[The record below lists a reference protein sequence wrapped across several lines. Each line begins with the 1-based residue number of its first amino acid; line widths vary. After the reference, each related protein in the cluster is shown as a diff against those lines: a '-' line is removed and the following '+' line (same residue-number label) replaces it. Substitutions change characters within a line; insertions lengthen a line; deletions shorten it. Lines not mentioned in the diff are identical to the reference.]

1 MEEAILV
8 QGAREHN
15 LRNIDIQLPKD
26 KLIVF
31 TGVSGSGK
39 SSMAIDTVY
48 AEGQRRYIESLSA
61 YARQFL
67 GQLGKPDVDEIVGL
81 SPSIAID
88 QGSTGHNPRSTVA
101 TVTEVYDYLRVLYA
115 RVGQFHCPDC
125 GREVGSQTAADI
137 VQALLDY
144 PERTRLIILAPILRG
159 TRGAHQRELEDLRK
173 AGFARV
179 RIDGEIYELRPGFT
193 LSPNQRHNIDVVI
206 DRIVIKD
213 GIEPRLTQA
222 VETALMRGNGSL
234 LVHVIST
241 EGKASPF
248 ASQED
253 DLLFSEDYT
262 CAHCRISFVK
272 PEPRHFSFN
281 NPDGMCEDCRGLGVQ
296 MGIPP
301 KSVVPDDTL
310 SMMQGAISMW
320 GPLTERSAA
329 KEKVIAEALAKHLG
343 FNLKTPWRDLTP
355 EQQHAILYGTGD
367 TILTITAPG
376 RDSNTEP
383 PPSKTANTGRKRRG
397 KKRRRRRRKPQPQQR
412 RQYRVHFHGII
423 PTEEQ
428 KYHFTIDETPEDA
441 FPENFVKM
449 PCRTC
454 DGTRLNSWIKAVTI
468 GDTSITDV
476 LGMSIQD
483 AAEFFGELVLSERET
498 FIASELLKEIRGRLG
513 FLMDVGLG
521 YLTLARPAPT
531 LSGGEAQRIRLASQ
545 VGAGLRDVTYVLD
558 EPSIGLHPRDHAG
571 LLMTLLNLRDQGNTV
586 IVVEHDEATML
597 VADLIVDFGPGAGIK
612 GGKITDIGTP
622 AQFMKESNTLTAQ
635 YLRGD
640 KVIVQPESRRPI
652 GERWVQICNARQ
664 NNLQGISPK
673 IPIGTLCCVTG
684 VSGSG
689 KSSLIHD
696 ILYSALAR
704 DLMKAKTVPGDYDD
718 IRGIIKEKSVP
729 VSEVI
734 DKIININMAPIG
746 RTPRSNAATYTKIF
760 DAIRALY
767 AGLPDAKLRGYK
779 PGRFSFNVA
788 GGRCEACSGNGAK
801 KVDMGLLSDVWVECE
816 VCEGKR
822 FNSETLAVK
831 YKGKDISEVLEM
843 DIDTALAHF
852 ADIPRV
858 ARGLKLLHDVGLD
871 YIKLGQPAPTLSG
884 GEAQRIKLSREL
896 SKRGTGKTLY
906 ILDEPTTGLHFDDVN
921 KLLTILHRLV
931 DDGNTVVVVEHNLE
945 VINSADYLIDLGP
958 EGGIGG
964 GAIVAMGTPEQI
976 AEMPESYT
984 GRALRGEFDICS
996 SSDPNEPQGVIA
1008 DANEIVARNAQG
1020 RGDLARTEGEYT
1032 ERDVKPPIHLTEPQ
1046 GKLKNIA
1053 VRGATE
1059 NNLKN
1064 IDVDIPHRKMT
1075 ALTGVS
1081 GSGKT
1086 SLALDTV
1093 YAEGQ
1098 RRYIETL
1105 STYARQF
1112 IGQMEKPKVSKID
1125 GLSPAI
1131 AISHA
1136 NAGQNPR
1143 STVATITEIHD
1154 GLRTLYARW
1163 GKPYCPDCQ
1172 VEVQP
1177 QTAEEITEQVFGIRH
1192 EQRVDVL
1199 APLTNFFLL
1208 PEGQEGVSRGKIVDV
1223 NASESAFGLKGNEDY
1238 TDVFGRLQKAGFVR
1252 VQIDGEI
1259 HRLDEAPKLSRGIHH
1274 ELFIVIDRVELVD
1287 EEKSRFTEAVELALL
1302 QSGGFVLIQATQSS
1316 DPASTRTNRSQR
1328 GTRRKT
1334 KRQPA
1339 VKKFF
1344 SEHAMCRSC
1353 GNNFG
1358 QLTPRHFSFNNK
1370 VGACTSCDG
1379 RGRNRHPPYDACNQ
1393 CHGARLKPFPS
1404 CVRFENM
1411 TVSELMALSITEV
1424 IEFFDTRLK
1433 QIEVQVADD
1442 AQNGKGELPDT
1453 KGVSTSRATHP
1464 ALHIHTSPEFEAEV
1478 LHQIRTRLQFLENIG
1493 LGYLALERGA
1503 PTLSGGEMRRIQLA
1517 SQLGSGLT
1525 GVTYILD
1532 EPSIGLH
1539 PRDQERLI
1547 AALKELR
1554 DIGNSVLVVEHDRDT
1569 ILASDHVIDFG
1580 PQAGK
1585 GGGEIV
1591 AIGTP
1596 DTFVGTRSPRPTSNQ
1611 QLIAH
1616 DPQGKIKKSLT
1627 QAYLSNEVEIPVPK
1641 ERRKGIG
1648 KQLAVFGAKTNNLKN
1663 IDVKIPLGTLT
1674 CVTGVSGCGKSSFV
1688 EGTLKP
1694 ALESRS
1700 SIKTEDP
1707 EDRRYTHYSSH
1718 GNREPIYNDYG
1729 LPEYRSIRG
1738 VSHIKRLINVDQ
1750 KAIGETPRSN
1760 PATYTDLFTRIR
1772 ELFAEQHDAKQ
1783 RGYSM
1788 GMFSFNLAAGQC
1800 HVCEGHRFNR
1810 VEMHFLP
1817 DVWIPC
1823 ETCNS
1828 TGYSVETLEIRYQGK
1843 NIAEVLTMTVDEALT
1858 FFSESPRIC
1867 RTLQMLTDVGLGYIE
1882 LGQSATTLSGGEAQR
1897 VKLAKELARRQTGS
1911 TLYIMDEP
1919 TTGLHFDDIQKLLK
1933 VLNRLVDAG
1942 NTIIAVEHNI
1952 DVIKSADW
1960 IIDLGPEGSKGGGEV
1975 VAMGTPEEVASVQES
1990 HTARFLREVL

>member
-1 MEEAILV
+1 MVEESILV

-15 LRNIDIQLPKD
+15 LKNIDIQLPKD

-115 RVGQFHCPDC
+115 RVGQFHCPEC
-125 GREVGSQTAADI
+125 GREVGSQTPADI

-159 TRGAHQRELEDLRK
+159 SRGAHERELADLRK
-173 AGFARV
+173 AGFARL
-179 RIDGEIYELRPGFT
+179 RIDGEIYELRPGLT
-193 LSPNQRHNIDVVI
+193 LNPNQRHDIDVVV
-206 DRIVIKD
+206 DRIVIKE
-213 GIEPRLTQA
+213 GVETRVAQA
-222 VETALMRGNGSL
+222 VHTALMRGDGSL
-234 LVHVIST
+234 LVHVVPT
-241 EGKASPF
+241 EGEGSPF
-248 ASQED
+248 VTEED

-262 CAHCRISFVK
+262 CAHCRVSFVK

-281 NPDGMCEDCRGLGVQ
+281 NPDGMCEKCRGLGVE
-296 MGIPP
+296 MGILPRLI
-301 KSVVPDDTL
+301 VPDDTL
-310 SMMQGAISMW
+310 SIMQGAISLW
-320 GPLTERSAA
+320 GPLNTRDTAR
-329 KEKVIAEALAKHLG
+329 EKVIAEALAKHLG
-343 FNLKTPWRDLTP
+343 FDVETPWKDLTS

-367 TILTITAPG
+367 DVLTITAP
-376 RDSNTEP
+376 RNTG
-383 PPSKTANTGRKRRG
+383 NTGRKRRS
-397 KKRRRRRRKPQPQQR
+397 KNRQRKRKPQQQR
-412 RQYRVHFHGII
+412 HYRVRFHGII

-428 KYHFTIDETPEDA
+428 KYHFEDDAETGEDT
-441 FPENFVKM
+441 FPDYFVKM

-454 DGTRLNSWIKAVTI
+454 EGTRLNPWVKAVTI
-468 GDTSITDV
+468 GDTSITNI
-476 LGMSIQD
+476 LEMSIQN
-483 AAEFFGELVLSERET
+483 ATQFFNELVLPARET

-521 YLTLARPAPT
+521 YLTLARSAPT

-571 LLMTLLNLRDQGNTV
+571 LLMTLLNLRNQGNTV

-622 AQFMKESNTLTAQ
+622 AQFMEESNTLTAQ

-640 KVIVQPESRRPI
+640 KVIVQPESRRPT
-652 GERWVQICNARQ
+652 GDRWVQIRNARQ
-664 NNLQGISPK
+664 NNLKNISPE
-673 IPIGTLCCVTG
+673 IPVGTLCCVTG

-718 IRGIIKEKSVP
+718 IRGVIEGKSVP
-729 VSEVI
+729 ISDVI
-734 DKIININMAPIG
+734 DKIINIDMAPIG
-746 RTPRSNAATYTKIF
+746 RTPRSNAATYTKVF
-760 DAIRALY
+760 DNIRALY

-779 PGRFSFNVA
+779 PGRFSFNVT

-831 YKGKDISEVLEM
+831 YKGKNISEVLEM

-852 ADIPRV
+852 ADIPKV

-945 VINSADYLIDLGP
+945 VVNSADYLIDLGP
-958 EGGIGG
+958 EGGVEG
-964 GAIVAMGTPEQI
+964 GAIVAVGTPEQI
-976 AEMPESYT
+976 TDMPDSYT
-984 GRALRGEFDICS
+984 GRALRGDFEILKDGRMEETEGWKEREDSKLSEASRIPAFQ
-996 SSDPNEPQGVIA
+996 SDPKA
-1008 DANEIVARNAQG
+1008 
-1020 RGDLARTEGEYT
+1020 
-1032 ERDVKPPIHLTEPQ
+1032 
-1046 GKLKNIA
+1046 IA

-1064 IDVDIPHRKMT
+1064 IDIDIPHRKMT

-1112 IGQMEKPKVSKID
+1112 IGQMEKPKVSKIE

-1136 NAGQNPR
+1136 SAGQNPR

-1172 VEVQP
+1172 EEVQP
-1177 QTAEEITEQVFGIRH
+1177 QTAEEITAQVFEILR

-1199 APLTNFFLL
+1199 APLTNFMLL
-1208 PEGQEGVSRGKIVDV
+1208 QEGKEGVSRGKIVDV
-1223 NASESAFGLKGNEDY
+1223 SASESAYGLKGNEDY
-1238 TDVFGRLQKAGFVR
+1238 ADVFRRLQRAGFVR
-1252 VQIDGEI
+1252 VQIDGKI
-1259 HRLDEAPKLSRGIHH
+1259 HRVDEAPRLSRGIRH
-1274 ELFIVIDRVELVD
+1274 EIFIVIDRVELVD

-1302 QSGGFVLIQATQSS
+1302 QSGGFVLVEKIE
-1316 DPASTRTNRSQR
+1316 R
-1328 GTRRKT
+1328 GKT
-1334 KRQPA
+1334 TGRH
-1339 VKKFF
+1339 FL

-1370 VGACTSCDG
+1370 IGACDFCDG
-1379 RGRNRHPPYDACNQ
+1379 RGRNMHPPYDACNQ
-1393 CHGARLKPFPS
+1393 CHGTRLKPFPT
-1404 CVRFENM
+1404 CVRFENV
-1411 TVSELMALSITEV
+1411 TVSELMALSITEI
-1424 IEFFDTRLK
+1424 IEFFDTRLNR
-1433 QIEVQVADD
+1433 IEAEVVSGDAETDTDD
-1442 AQNGKGELPDT
+1442 LLIAT
-1453 KGVSTSRATHP
+1453 GVSTSRATHP
-1464 ALHIHTSPEFEAEV
+1464 ALHMHTSPEFEAEV
-1478 LHQIRTRLQFLENIG
+1478 LRQIQTRLQFLEDIG
-1493 LGYLALERGA
+1493 LGYLALDRGA

-1591 AIGTP
+1591 ATGAP
-1596 DTFVGTRSPRPTSNQ
+1596 DAFVGAKSPRPTSNQ
-1611 QLIAH
+1611 QLIAR
-1616 DPQGKIKKSLT
+1616 DPQGNIKKSVT
-1627 QAYLSNEVEIPVPK
+1627 QAYLSNEVEIPVPTT
-1641 ERRKGIG
+1641 RREGIG
-1648 KQLAVFGAKTNNLKN
+1648 KQLAIFGAETNNLKN

-1674 CVTGVSGCGKSSFV
+1674 CVTGVSGCGKSSLV

-1700 SIKTEDP
+1700 SIKTGDP
-1707 EDRRYTHYSSH
+1707 KDHRYTHYLSDGH
-1718 GNREPIYNDYG
+1718 REPIYNDYG
-1729 LPEYRSIRG
+1729 LPEYERIRG

-1760 PATYTDLFTRIR
+1760 PATYTDLFTKIR
-1772 ELFAEQHDAKQ
+1772 ELFAEQHDAKM

-1788 GMFSFNLAAGQC
+1788 GAFSFNLAQGQC

-1817 DVWIPC
+1817 DVWMPC

-1828 TGYSVETLEIRYQGK
+1828 TGYSMETLEIRYKGK
-1843 NIAEVLTMTVDEALT
+1843 NIAEVLKMTVDEALA
-1858 FFSESPRIC
+1858 FFNENSRIC

-1975 VAMGTPEEVASVQES
+1975 VAMGTPEEVVSVEES

>member
-1 MEEAILV
+1 MTMTEESIHV

-39 SSMAIDTVY
+39 SSLAIDTVY

-81 SPSIAID
+81 SPSIAIS

-101 TVTEVYDYLRVLYA
+101 TVTEIYDYLRVLYA

-137 VQALLDY
+137 VSTLLNY
-144 PERTRLIILAPILRG
+144 PERTKLILLAPIARG
-159 TRGAHQRELEDLRK
+159 SRGAHEKEIEDFRS
-173 AGFARV
+173 AGFARLRV
-179 RIDGEIYELRPGFT
+179 DGEIHEIRPGFA
-193 LSPNQRHNIDVVI
+193 LSRNQRHDIDLVI
-206 DRIVIKD
+206 DRIIIKD
-213 GIEPRLTQA
+213 GIEPRVTEA
-222 VETALMRGNGSL
+222 VNTALARGEGSM
-234 LVHVIST
+234 LVQVVST
-241 EGKASPF
+241 EGEASPF
-248 ASQED
+248 LSEED
-253 DLLFSEDYT
+253 DLLFSRDYT
-262 CAHCRISFVK
+262 CSHCRISFVK

-281 NPDGMCEDCRGLGVQ
+281 NPEGMCESCRGLGVQ
-296 MGIPP
+296 MGISPQLIIL
-301 KSVVPDDTL
+301 DDTL
-310 SMMQGAISMW
+310 SIMQGAISLW
-320 GPLTERSAA
+320 GPLNKQKRATEKA
-329 KEKVIAEALAKHLG
+329 IAEALAKHLG
-343 FNLKTPWRDLTP
+343 FDIKTPWKELTP

-367 TILTITAPG
+367 TVLTITTPG
-376 RDSNTEP
+376 KSTH
-383 PPSKTANTGRKRRG
+383 KKR
-397 KKRRRRRRKPQPQQR
+397 KRRRR
-412 RQYRVHFHGII
+412 YRVHFHGII
-423 PTEEQ
+423 PAEEQ
-428 KYHFTIDETPEDA
+428 KYYFEDGTEADEDD
-441 FPENFVKM
+441 FPDYFAKM
-449 PCRTC
+449 PCRVC
-454 DGTRLNSWIKAVTI
+454 EGTRLNSWIKAITI
-468 GDTSITDV
+468 GGTPVTAI
-476 LGMSIQD
+476 LEMSIQD
-483 AAEFFGELVLSERET
+483 ATQFFTALELPEREA
-498 FIASELLKEIRGRLG
+498 FIAKELLKEIRGRFG

-571 LLMTLLNLRDQGNTV
+571 LLTTLLNLRNQGNTV
-586 IVVEHDEATML
+586 IVVEHDAATML
-597 VADLIVDFGPGAGIK
+597 VADWIVDFGPGAGIK

-622 AQFMKESNTLTAQ
+622 AQFIKESNTLTAQ

-640 KVIVQPESRRPI
+640 KVIIQPESRRPATDKWI
-652 GERWVQICNARQ
+652 QIRNARQ
-664 NNLQGISPK
+664 NNLKEISPK
-673 IPIGTLCCVTG
+673 IPVGTLCCVTG

-696 ILYSALAR
+696 ILYNALAR

-718 IRGIIKEKSVP
+718 IRGIVKEKDVP
-729 VSEVI
+729 ISNVI

-746 RTPRSNAATYTKIF
+746 RTPRSNAATYTKVF
-760 DAIRALY
+760 DGIRALY
-767 AGLPDAKLRGYK
+767 ASLPDAKLRGYK

-788 GGRCEACSGNGAK
+788 AGRCEACSGNGAK

-816 VCEGKR
+816 VCSGKR
-822 FNSETLAVK
+822 FNTETLAIK

-843 DIDTALAHF
+843 DIDTALVHF
-852 ADIPRV
+852 ADIPRI

-958 EGGIGG
+958 EGGFGG
-964 GAIVAMGTPEQI
+964 GTIVAEGTPEQI

-984 GRALRGEFDICS
+984 GQALRGDFDIWR
-996 SSDPNEPQGVIA
+996 DAKQRLIEPELA
-1008 DANEIVARNAQG
+1008 DAFEQAQEK
-1020 RGDLARTEGEYT
+1020 RT
-1032 ERDVKPPIHLTEPQ
+1032 VISVQ
-1046 GKLKNIA
+1046 
-1053 VRGATE
+1053 GATE

-1064 IDVDIPHRKMT
+1064 VDIDIPHRKMT

-1086 SLALDTV
+1086 SLALDTI

-1112 IGQMEKPKVSKID
+1112 IGQMEKPKVSKIE

-1136 NAGQNPR
+1136 SAGQNPR

-1154 GLRTLYARW
+1154 GLRTVYTRW
-1163 GKPYCPDCQ
+1163 GKPYCPDCLE
-1172 VEVQP
+1172 EVQP
-1177 QTAEEITEQVFGIRH
+1177 QSAEEITEKVFERLGG
-1192 EQRVDVL
+1192 QRVDVL
-1199 APLTNFFLL
+1199 APLTNFMIISGA
-1208 PEGQEGVSRGKIVDV
+1208 ETGVGRGKIIDI
-1223 NASESAFGLKGNEDY
+1223 NASESAYGLKGNEDY
-1238 TDVFGRLQKAGFVR
+1238 ADVFSRLQRAGFAR

-1259 HRLDEAPKLSRGIHH
+1259 HRLDEVPKLSKTFRH
-1274 ELFIVIDRVELVD
+1274 EIFIVIDRVELVD
-1287 EEKSRFTEAVELALL
+1287 EEKSRFTEAIELALL
-1302 QSGGFVLIQATQSS
+1302 QSGGFVLIQESQSS
-1316 DPASTRTNRSQR
+1316 TRAAKKTNRSK
-1328 GTRRKT
+1328 RKT
-1334 KRQPA
+1334 TKSPKPETT

-1344 SEHAMCRSC
+1344 SEHAMCASC
-1353 GNNFG
+1353 GSNFG

-1370 VGACTSCDG
+1370 MGACDLCDG
-1379 RGRNRHPPYDACNQ
+1379 RGKNTHFPYDACNQ
-1393 CHGARLKPFPS
+1393 CHGTRLKPFPS
-1404 CVRFENM
+1404 CVMFED
-1411 TVSELMALSITEV
+1411 TTISELMAFSITEI
-1424 IEFFDTRLK
+1424 IEFFNARLK
-1433 QIEVQVADD
+1433 QIEDQVGND
-1442 AQNGKGELPDT
+1442 AQNDRNDLSAA
-1453 KGVSTSRATHP
+1453 KGVLTSRATHP
-1464 ALHIHTSPEFEAEV
+1464 ALHVHTSPEFEAEV
-1478 LHQIRTRLQFLENIG
+1478 LRQIRIRLQFLEDIG
-1493 LGYLALERGA
+1493 LGYLALDRGA

-1547 AALKELR
+1547 NALKELR

-1569 ILASDHVIDFG
+1569 ILAADHVIDFG
-1580 PQAGK
+1580 PKAGK
-1585 GGGEIV
+1585 AGGEIV

-1596 DTFVGTRSPRPTSNQ
+1596 DTFTDSTTPVGAISESRPTDEPSST
-1611 QLIAH
+1611 
-1616 DPQGKIKKSLT
+1616 KSLT

-1641 ERRKGIG
+1641 TRRKGTG
-1648 KQLAVFGAKTNNLKN
+1648 KQLAIYGAKTNNLKD
-1663 IDVKIPLGTLT
+1663 IDVKIPVGTLT
-1674 CVTGVSGCGKSSFV
+1674 CVTGVSGCGKSSLV

-1694 ALESRS
+1694 ALESSS
-1700 SIKTEDP
+1700 SIKADGARDHFYTPHITET
-1707 EDRRYTHYSSH
+1707 E
-1718 GNREPIYNDYG
+1718 REPVDNSYG
-1729 LPEYRSIRG
+1729 KPEYRSVRG
-1738 VSHIKRLINVDQ
+1738 VSYIKRLINVDQ

-1760 PATYTDLFTRIR
+1760 PATYTDLFTKIR
-1772 ELFAEQHDAKQ
+1772 ELFAEQHDAKM
-1783 RGYSM
+1783 RGFSI
-1788 GMFSFNLAAGQC
+1788 GNFSFNLAYGQC

-1817 DVWIPC
+1817 DVWMPC
-1823 ETCNS
+1823 EACNS
-1828 TGYSVETLEIRYQGK
+1828 TGYSDETLEIRYQGK
-1843 NIAEVLTMTVDEALT
+1843 NIAEVLDMTVDEALE
-1858 FFSESPRIC
+1858 FFSESSRIC
-1867 RTLQMLTDVGLGYIE
+1867 RTLQMLADVGLGYIQ

-1897 VKLAKELARRQTGS
+1897 VKLAKELARRTTGS

-1933 VLNRLVDAG
+1933 VLNKLVDAG

-1960 IIDLGPEGSKGGGEV
+1960 IIDLGPEGSKNGGEV
-1975 VAMGTPEEVASVQES
+1975 VAMGTPEKVASVQES

>member
-1 MEEAILV
+1 MTEESIFV

-115 RVGQFHCPDC
+115 RVGQFHCPEC
-125 GREVGSQTAADI
+125 GREVGSQTPADI

-159 TRGAHQRELEDLRK
+159 SRGAHERELEDLRQ
-173 AGFARV
+173 AGFARL
-179 RIDGEIYELRPGFT
+179 RIDGEIYELRPGLT
-193 LSPNQRHNIDVVI
+193 LNPNQRHDIDVVI

-213 GIEPRLTQA
+213 GCEPRVARA
-222 VETALMRGNGSL
+222 VETALMRGDGSL
-234 LVHVIST
+234 LVHVVPT
-241 EGKASPF
+241 EGVGSPF
-248 ASQED
+248 TSEED

-281 NPDGMCEDCRGLGVQ
+281 NPDGMCEKCRGLGVE
-296 MGIPP
+296 MGILPRLIV
-301 KSVVPDDTL
+301 SDDTL
-310 SMMQGAISMW
+310 SIMQGAISLW
-320 GPLTERSAA
+320 GPLNTRNTA

-343 FNLKTPWRDLTP
+343 FDIETPWKDLTP
-355 EQQHAILYGTGD
+355 EQRHAILYGTGD
-367 TILTITAPG
+367 DILTIT
-376 RDSNTEP
+376 
-383 PPSKTANTGRKRRG
+383 PPSAGRHRGRK
-397 KKRRRRRRKPQPQQR
+397 QR

-428 KYHFTIDETPEDA
+428 KYHFEDGETDENTYPDY
-441 FPENFVKM
+441 FVKM
-449 PCRTC
+449 SCRTC
-454 DGTRLNSWIKAVTI
+454 DGTRLNPWVKAVTI

-476 LGMSIQD
+476 LEMSIQD
-483 AAEFFGELVLSERET
+483 ASKFFDALVLPERET
-498 FIASELLKEIRGRLG
+498 FIASELLKEIRGRIG

-652 GERWVQICNARQ
+652 GDKWVQICNARQ

-673 IPIGTLCCVTG
+673 IPVGTLCCVTG

-696 ILYSALAR
+696 ILYNALAR

-718 IRGIIKEKSVP
+718 IRGIIEEKNVP

-734 DKIININMAPIG
+734 DKIINIDMAPIG
-746 RTPRSNAATYTKIF
+746 RTPRSNAATYTKVF

-822 FNSETLAVK
+822 FNSETLAIK

-945 VINSADYLIDLGP
+945 VVNSADYLIDLGP
-958 EGGIGG
+958 EGGVGG
-964 GAIVAMGTPEQI
+964 GTIVAVGTPEQI

-984 GRALRGEFDICS
+984 GRALQGDFDIS
-996 SSDPNEPQGVIA
+996 SASDPNEPHGVIA
-1008 DANEIVARNAQG
+1008 DANEIVVPNEVGVA
-1020 RGDLARTEGEYT
+1020 YT
-1032 ERDVKPPIHLTEPQ
+1032 ERNVNPPIHLSEPQ
-1046 GKLKNIA
+1046 GKIKNIA

-1064 IDVDIPHRKMT
+1064 IDLDIPHRKMT

-1112 IGQMEKPKVSKID
+1112 IGQMEKPKVSKIE

-1172 VEVQP
+1172 VAVQP
-1177 QTAEEITEQVFGIRH
+1177 QTAEEITEQVFGILR
-1192 EQRVDVL
+1192 EQWVDVL
-1199 APLTNFFLL
+1199 APLTNFLLL
-1208 PEGQEGVSRGKIVDV
+1208 PEGQEGVARGKIVDV

-1238 TDVFGRLQKAGFVR
+1238 ADVFRRLQRAGFVR

-1259 HRLDEAPKLSRGIHH
+1259 HRLDEVPKLSRGIHH
-1274 ELFIVIDRVELVD
+1274 EIFIVIDRLELVD

-1302 QSGGFVLIQATQSS
+1302 QSGGFVLIEK
-1316 DPASTRTNRSQR
+1316 RER
-1328 GTRRKT
+1328 GQTTGRH
-1334 KRQPA
+1334 
-1339 VKKFF
+1339 FL

-1370 VGACTSCDG
+1370 VGACDFCDG
-1379 RGRNRHPPYDACNQ
+1379 RGRNMHPPYQTCKQ
-1393 CHGARLKPFPS
+1393 CHGTRLKPFPS
-1404 CVRFENM
+1404 CVRFEDM

-1424 IEFFDTRLK
+1424 VEFFNTRLK
-1433 QIEVQVADD
+1433 QIDVQIADEARD
-1442 AQNGKGELPDT
+1442 GNGDLSVM

-1478 LHQIRTRLQFLENIG
+1478 LRQIRTRLQFLEDIG

-1569 ILASDHVIDFG
+1569 ILAADHVIDFG

-1596 DTFVGTRSPRPTSNQ
+1596 NTFVEAQSPRPTSNQ
-1611 QLIAH
+1611 QLIAR
-1616 DPQGKIKKSLT
+1616 DSQGKLKNSLT
-1627 QAYLSNEVEIPVPK
+1627 QAYLSNEVGIPVPK
-1641 ERRKGIG
+1641 TRREGIG
-1648 KQLAVFGAKTNNLKN
+1648 KQLAIFGAKTNNLKD

-1700 SIKTEDP
+1700 SIKTGDP
-1707 EDRRYTHYSSH
+1707 KDRRYTHYLGD

-1729 LPEYRSIRG
+1729 QPEYERIRG

-1760 PATYTDLFTRIR
+1760 PATYTDLFTKIR
-1772 ELFAEQHDAKQ
+1772 ELFAEQHDAKM

-1788 GMFSFNLAAGQC
+1788 GTFSFNLAQGQC

-1823 ETCNS
+1823 EACNS
-1828 TGYSVETLEIRYQGK
+1828 TGYSMETLEIRYNGK
-1843 NIAEVLTMTVDEALT
+1843 NIAEVLNMTVDEALT

-1960 IIDLGPEGSKGGGEV
+1960 IVDLGPEGSKGGGEV
-1975 VAMGTPEEVASVQES
+1975 VAMGTPEEVASVQAS
-1990 HTARFLREVL
+1990 HTARFLRDVL

>member
-1 MEEAILV
+1 MTEESILV

-115 RVGQFHCPDC
+115 RVGQFHCPEC
-125 GREVGSQTAADI
+125 GREVGSQTPADI
-137 VQALLDY
+137 VQALMDY

-159 TRGAHQRELEDLRK
+159 SRGAHQKELEDLRK
-173 AGFARV
+173 AGFARL
-179 RIDGEIYELRPGFT
+179 RIDGEIYELRPDLT
-193 LSPNQRHNIDVVI
+193 LNPNQRHDIDVVI
-206 DRIVIKD
+206 DRIVIKE
-213 GIEPRLTQA
+213 GVEPRVAQA
-222 VETALMRGNGSL
+222 VYTALMRGEGSL
-234 LVHVIST
+234 LVHVVPT
-241 EGKASPF
+241 EGEGSPF
-248 ASQED
+248 TSEED

-281 NPDGMCEDCRGLGVQ
+281 NPDGMCENCRGLGVE
-296 MGIPP
+296 MGILPRLI
-301 KSVVPDDTL
+301 VPDDTL
-310 SMMQGAISMW
+310 SIMQGAISLW
-320 GPLTERSAA
+320 GPLDTRSTL

-343 FNLKTPWRDLTP
+343 FDIETPWRDLTP

-367 TILTITAPG
+367 DILTIST
-376 RDSNTEP
+376 
-383 PPSKTANTGRKRRG
+383 PSTGRRRG
-397 KKRRRRRRKPQPQQR
+397 RKQG
-412 RQYRVHFHGII
+412 RQYRARFHGII

-428 KYHFTIDETPEDA
+428 KYHFEDDEETDEDT
-441 FPENFVKM
+441 FPDYFVKM

-454 DGTRLNSWIKAVTI
+454 EGTRLNPWVKAVTI
-468 GDTSITDV
+468 GDTSITNI
-476 LGMSIQD
+476 LEMSIQD
-483 AAEFFGELVLSERET
+483 ATQFFDELELPEREML
-498 FIASELLKEIRGRLG
+498 IASELLKEIRGRLG

-571 LLMTLLNLRDQGNTV
+571 LLMTLLNLRNQGNTV

-597 VADLIVDFGPGAGIK
+597 VADLIVDFGPGAGIQ

-640 KVIVQPESRRPI
+640 KVIVQPESRRPT
-652 GERWVQICNARQ
+652 GDRWVQICNARQ

-673 IPIGTLCCVTG
+673 IPVGTLSCVTG

-718 IRGIIKEKSVP
+718 IRGIIEGKSVP

-734 DKIININMAPIG
+734 DKIINIDMAPIG
-746 RTPRSNAATYTKIF
+746 RTPRSNAATYTKVF
-760 DAIRALY
+760 DGIRALY

-822 FNSETLAVK
+822 FNSETLAIK
-831 YKGKDISEVLEM
+831 YKGKNIAEVLEM
-843 DIDTALAHF
+843 DIETALAHF

-945 VINSADYLIDLGP
+945 VVNSADYLIDLGP
-958 EGGIGG
+958 EGGIDGG
-964 GAIVAMGTPEQI
+964 TIVAVGTPEQI
-976 AEMPESYT
+976 ADIPESYT
-984 GRALRGEFDICS
+984 GRALRGDFDIWRETKRQLM
-996 SSDPNEPQGVIA
+996 EPELTSA
-1008 DANEIVARNAQG
+1008 YG
-1020 RGDLARTEGEYT
+1020 RGPEARPE
-1032 ERDVKPPIHLTEPQ
+1032 
-1046 GKLKNIA
+1046 NIV

-1064 IDVDIPHRKMT
+1064 IDIDIPHRKMT

-1112 IGQMEKPKVSKID
+1112 IGQMEKPKVSKIE

-1177 QTAEEITEQVFGIRH
+1177 QTAEEITEQVFEILR

-1199 APLTNFFLL
+1199 APLTNFLLL

-1223 NASESAFGLKGNEDY
+1223 NAGESAFGLKGNEEY
-1238 TDVFGRLQKAGFVR
+1238 ADVFRRLQRAGFVR

-1259 HRLDEAPKLSRGIHH
+1259 HRLDETPKLSRGIHH
-1274 ELFIVIDRVELVD
+1274 EIFIVIDRVELVD

-1302 QSGGFVLIQATQSS
+1302 QSGGFVLIEKIE
-1316 DPASTRTNRSQR
+1316 R
-1328 GTRRKT
+1328 GQTTGRH
-1334 KRQPA
+1334 
-1339 VKKFF
+1339 FL

-1370 VGACTSCDG
+1370 VGACDFCDG
-1379 RGRNRHPPYDACNQ
+1379 RGRNMHSPYEACNQ
-1393 CHGARLKPFPS
+1393 CHGTRLKPFPS
-1404 CVRFENM
+1404 CVRFENV
-1411 TVSELMALSITEV
+1411 TVSELMALSITEI
-1424 IEFFDTRLK
+1424 IEFFDTRLNR
-1433 QIEVQVADD
+1433 IEAEVVSADAETD
-1442 AQNGKGELPDT
+1442 RNDLLIAT
-1453 KGVSTSRATHP
+1453 GVSTSRATHP
-1464 ALHIHTSPEFEAEV
+1464 SLHIHTSPEFEAEV
-1478 LHQIRTRLQFLENIG
+1478 LRQIQIRLQFLEDIG
-1493 LGYLALERGA
+1493 LGYLALDRGA

-1569 ILASDHVIDFG
+1569 ILAADHVIDFG

-1596 DTFVGTRSPRPTSNQ
+1596 DTFTHGDTPIQDADKNAS
-1611 QLIAH
+1611 A
-1616 DPQGKIKKSLT
+1616 KSLT
-1627 QAYLSNEVEIPVPK
+1627 QAYLSDEVEIPVPST
-1641 ERRKGIG
+1641 RREGIG
-1648 KQLAVFGAKTNNLKN
+1648 KQLAIFGAKTNNLKD

-1674 CVTGVSGCGKSSFV
+1674 CVTGVSGCGKSSLV

-1700 SIKTEDP
+1700 SIKTGDP
-1707 EDRRYTHYSSH
+1707 KDRRYTHYFSDGH
-1718 GNREPIYNDYG
+1718 REPIYNDYG
-1729 LPEYRSIRG
+1729 LPEYERIRG

-1760 PATYTDLFTRIR
+1760 PATYTDLFTKIR
-1772 ELFAEQHDAKQ
+1772 ELFAEQHDAKM

-1788 GMFSFNLAAGQC
+1788 GMFSFNLASGQC

-1817 DVWIPC
+1817 DVWMPC

-1828 TGYSVETLEIRYQGK
+1828 TGYSMETLEIRYNGK
-1843 NIAEVLTMTVDEALT
+1843 NIAEVLEMTVDEALA
-1858 FFSESPRIC
+1858 FFNESPRIC

-1975 VAMGTPEEVASVQES
+1975 VAMGTPEEVASAQES
-1990 HTARFLREVL
+1990 HTARFLRGVL

>member
-1 MEEAILV
+1 MTEESIFV

-115 RVGQFHCPDC
+115 RVGQFHCPEC
-125 GREVGSQTAADI
+125 GREVGSQTPADI
-137 VQALLDY
+137 TQALIDY
-144 PERTRLIILAPILRG
+144 PERTRLIIFAPILRG
-159 TRGAHQRELEDLRK
+159 SRGAHERELEDLRK
-173 AGFARV
+173 AGFARL
-179 RIDGEIYELRPGFT
+179 RIDGEIYELRPNLT
-193 LSPNQRHNIDVVI
+193 LNPNQRHDLDVVI
-206 DRIVIKD
+206 DRIVIKE
-213 GIEPRLTQA
+213 GVEPRVAQA
-222 VETALMRGNGSL
+222 VDTALLRGDGSL
-234 LVHVIST
+234 LVHVVPT
-241 EGKASPF
+241 EGEGSPF
-248 ASQED
+248 VSEED

-281 NPDGMCEDCRGLGVQ
+281 NPDGMCENCRGLGVE
-296 MGIPP
+296 MGILPRLII
-301 KSVVPDDTL
+301 PDETL
-310 SMMQGAISMW
+310 SIMQGAISLW
-320 GPLTERSAA
+320 GPLNKRDTLKER
-329 KEKVIAEALAKHLG
+329 VIAEALAKHLG
-343 FNLKTPWRDLTP
+343 FDIETPWKDLTP

-367 TILTITAPG
+367 DILTITTPG
-376 RDSNTEP
+376 RGGP
-383 PPSKTANTGRKRRG
+383 RGRK
-397 KKRRRRRRKPQPQQR
+397 QR
-412 RQYRVHFHGII
+412 RQYRARFHGII
-423 PTEEQ
+423 TTEEQ
-428 KYHFTIDETPEDA
+428 KYRFEDDDETDEDT
-441 FPENFVKM
+441 FPDYFVKM

-454 DGTRLNSWIKAVTI
+454 EGTRLNPWVKAVTI
-468 GDTSITDV
+468 GETSITEI
-476 LGMSIQD
+476 LEMSIQD
-483 AAEFFGELVLSERET
+483 ATEFFGGLVLPKRET

-521 YLTLARPAPT
+521 YLTLARSAPT

-571 LLMTLLNLRDQGNTV
+571 LLMTLLNLRNQGNTV

-622 AQFMKESNTLTAQ
+622 TQFVEESNTLTAQ

-640 KVIVQPESRRPI
+640 KVIVQPESRRPT
-652 GERWVQICNARQ
+652 GDRWVQINNARQ

-673 IPIGTLCCVTG
+673 IPVGTLCCVTG

-718 IRGIIKEKSVP
+718 IRGIIENKSVP
-729 VSEVI
+729 VSKVI
-734 DKIININMAPIG
+734 DKIINIDMAPIG
-746 RTPRSNAATYTKIF
+746 RTPRSNAATYTKVF
-760 DAIRALY
+760 DGIRALY

-779 PGRFSFNVA
+779 PGRFSFNVT

-822 FNSETLAVK
+822 FNSETLAIK
-831 YKGKDISEVLEM
+831 YKDKNISEVLEM
-843 DIDTALAHF
+843 DIGTALAHF
-852 ADIPRV
+852 ADIPKV

-921 KLLTILHRLV
+921 KLLMILHRLV

-945 VINSADYLIDLGP
+945 VVNSADYLIDLGP
-958 EGGIGG
+958 EGGVGG
-964 GAIVAMGTPEQI
+964 GTIVAVGTPEQI

-984 GRALRGEFDICS
+984 GRALQGDFDICS

-1008 DANEIVARNAQG
+1008 DSNKIVAPNEVESGYTGRN
-1020 RGDLARTEGEYT
+1020 
-1032 ERDVKPPIHLTEPQ
+1032 VNPPIHLNEPQ
-1046 GKLKNIA
+1046 GKIKNIT

-1064 IDVDIPHRKMT
+1064 IDIDIPHRKMT

-1112 IGQMEKPKVSKID
+1112 IGQMEKPKVSKIE

-1172 VEVQP
+1172 KEVQP
-1177 QTAEEITEQVFGIRH
+1177 QSAEEITEQVFERLR

-1199 APLTNFFLL
+1199 APLTNFLLL
-1208 PEGQEGVSRGKIVDV
+1208 PEDKEGVSRGKIVDV
-1223 NASESAFGLKGNEDY
+1223 SASESAFALKGNEDY
-1238 TDVFGRLQKAGFVR
+1238 ADVFRRLQRAGFVR

-1274 ELFIVIDRVELVD
+1274 EIFIVIDRIELID

-1302 QSGGFVLIQATQSS
+1302 QSGGFVLVQAY
-1316 DPASTRTNRSQR
+1316 RSLQDNEKR
-1328 GTRRKT
+1328 ERREAT
-1334 KRQPA
+1334 GRH
-1339 VKKFF
+1339 FL

-1353 GNNFG
+1353 GSNFG

-1370 VGACTSCDG
+1370 IGACDFCDG
-1379 RGRNRHPPYDACNQ
+1379 RGRNMHPPHDACNQ
-1393 CHGARLKPFPS
+1393 CHGTRLKPFPS
-1404 CVRFENM
+1404 YVRFEDA
-1411 TVSELMALSITEV
+1411 TVSELMALSITEI
-1424 IEFFDTRLK
+1424 IEFFDGRLK
-1433 QIEVQVADD
+1433 QIEAEIVSDD
-1442 AQNGKGELPDT
+1442 AETDRSDLLNAT
-1453 KGVSTSRATHP
+1453 GVSTSRATHP

-1478 LHQIRTRLQFLENIG
+1478 LCQIRTRLQFLEDIG
-1493 LGYLALERGA
+1493 LGYLALDRGA

-1569 ILASDHVIDFG
+1569 ILAADHVIDFG

-1596 DTFVGTRSPRPTSNQ
+1596 DTFRRSAVSDQQSAAGTQS
-1611 QLIAH
+1611 IAPNEVEGDSKERH
-1616 DPQGKIKKSLT
+1616 VKTQTPEKHPQGKIKKSLT

-1641 ERRKGIG
+1641 TRREGTG
-1648 KQLAVFGAKTNNLKN
+1648 KQLAIFGAQTNNLKD
-1663 IDVKIPLGTLT
+1663 IDVEIPLGTLT
-1674 CVTGVSGCGKSSFV
+1674 CVTGVSGCGKSSLV

-1700 SIKTEDP
+1700 SIKTGDP
-1707 EDRRYTHYSSH
+1707 KDRRYTHYLSD

-1729 LPEYRSIRG
+1729 LPEYESIRG

-1760 PATYTDLFTRIR
+1760 PATYTDLFTKIR
-1772 ELFAEQHDAKQ
+1772 ELFAEQHDAKL

-1788 GMFSFNLAAGQC
+1788 GTFSFNLAQGQC

-1817 DVWIPC
+1817 DVWMPC

-1828 TGYSVETLEIRYQGK
+1828 TGYSMETLEIRYKGK
-1843 NIAEVLTMTVDEALT
+1843 NIAEVLKMSVDEALA
-1858 FFSESPRIC
+1858 FFDENPRIC

>member
-1 MEEAILV
+1 MTEESIRV

-15 LRNIDIQLPKD
+15 LQNVDIHLPKD

-39 SSMAIDTVY
+39 SSLAIDTVY

-81 SPSIAID
+81 SPAIAID

-101 TVTEVYDYLRVLYA
+101 TVTEIYDYLRVLYA
-115 RVGQFHCPDC
+115 RAGQFHCPDC
-125 GREVGSQTAADI
+125 GSEIGSQTAADI
-137 VQALLDY
+137 VKALLAY
-144 PERTRLIILAPILRG
+144 PERTRLILFAPLFRG
-159 TRGAHQRELEDLRK
+159 SRGAHEKEIEDLRK
-173 AGFARV
+173 AGFARL
-179 RIDGEIYELRPGFT
+179 RIDGDIYELRPGLT
-193 LSPNQRHNIDVVI
+193 LSPNQRHDIDVVI
-206 DRIVIKD
+206 DRIVIKP
-213 GIEPRLTQA
+213 GVETRVAQA
-222 VETALMRGNGSL
+222 VETALLRGDGNL
-234 LVHVIST
+234 LAHIVPQDT
-241 EGKASPF
+241 EGTRSL
-248 ASQED
+248 SEED

-262 CAHCRISFVK
+262 CSDCRISFEK

-281 NPDGMCEDCRGLGVQ
+281 NPDGMCGQCRGLGVE
-296 MGIPP
+296 MGILP
-301 KSVVPDDTL
+301 KLIVPDETL
-310 SMMQGAISMW
+310 SLMAGAIRLW
-320 GPLTERSAA
+320 GPLNTPETRKER
-329 KEKVIAEALAKHLG
+329 VIVEALAKHLQ
-343 FNLKTPWRDLTP
+343 FHVDTPWKDLTP

-367 TILTITAPG
+367 AVLTIVT
-376 RDSNTEP
+376 
-383 PPSKTANTGRKRRG
+383 PSTG
-397 KKRRRRRRKPQPQQR
+397 KKGSRKGPR
-412 RQYRVHFHGII
+412 SYRARFHGII
-423 PTEEQ
+423 PTEERN
-428 KYHFTIDETPEDA
+428 YRFDDDTETDA
-441 FPENFVKM
+441 ESLPDHFVKM
-449 PCRTC
+449 SCRAC
-454 DGTRLNSWIKAVTI
+454 EGTRLNPWIKAVTI
-468 GDTSITDV
+468 QETPITDI
-476 LGMSIQD
+476 LEMSIQD
-483 AAEFFGELVLSERET
+483 AAEFFNTLELPEREA
-498 FIASELLKEIRGRLG
+498 FIATELLKEIRGRLG
-513 FLMDVGLG
+513 FLMNVGLG

-571 LLMTLLNLRDQGNTV
+571 LLLTLLNLRNQGNTV
-586 IVVEHDEATML
+586 LVVEHDEATMRI
-597 VADLIVDFGPGAGIK
+597 ADWIVDFGPGAGVK
-612 GGKITDIGTP
+612 GGQITDIGTP
-622 AQFMKESNTLTAQ
+622 AQFIKESRTLTAQ

-640 KVIVQPESRRPI
+640 KAIVQPETRRQTTD
-652 GERWVQICNARQ
+652 RWVQICNARQ
-664 NNLQGISPK
+664 NNLKGISPK
-673 IPIGTLCCVTG
+673 IPVKTLTCVTG

-696 ILYSALAR
+696 ILYCALAR

-718 IRGIIKEKSVP
+718 IRGTRAGKDVP
-729 VSEVI
+729 ISEVI
-734 DKIININMAPIG
+734 DKIINIDMAPIG
-746 RTPRSNAATYTKIF
+746 RTPRSNAATYTKVF
-760 DAIRALY
+760 DHIRSLY
-767 AGLPDAKLRGYK
+767 AGLSEAKLRGYK
-779 PGRFSFNVA
+779 PGRFSFNVP

-822 FNSETLAVK
+822 FNAETLAIK
-831 YKGKDISEVLEM
+831 YKGKNISEVLEM
-843 DIDTALAHF
+843 DIDTALTHF

-896 SKRGTGKTLY
+896 AKRGTGKTLY

-921 KLLTILHRLV
+921 KLLMILHRLV

-958 EGGIGG
+958 EGGEEGG
-964 GAIVAMGTPEQI
+964 TIVAIGTPEQI
-976 AEMPESYT
+976 AEAPDSYT
-984 GRALRGEFDICS
+984 GRALRGEFDIGQ
-996 SSDPNEPQGVIA
+996 ETQ
-1008 DANEIVARNAQG
+1008 QH
-1020 RGDLARTEGEYT
+1020 LAETESEETPTTT
-1032 ERDVKPPIHLTEPQ
+1032 ERPET
-1046 GKLKNIA
+1046 IA

-1064 IDVDIPHRKMT
+1064 IDIDIPHRKMT

-1112 IGQMEKPKVSKID
+1112 IGQMEKPKVSKIE

-1163 GKPYCPDCQ
+1163 GKPYCPECL
-1172 VEVQP
+1172 EAVQP
-1177 QTAEEITEQVFGIRH
+1177 QSAEEITERVYTLCDGA
-1192 EQRVDVL
+1192 RVDVL
-1199 APLTNFFLL
+1199 APLTNFLLL
-1208 PEGQEGVSRGKIVDV
+1208 PEGGDGSPRGKIVDI
-1223 NASESAFGLKGNEDY
+1223 NADESAAGMKGNEEY
-1238 TDVFGRLQKAGFVR
+1238 ADVFSRLQRAGFVR

-1259 HRLDEAPKLSRGIHH
+1259 HRLDEVPKLSRGIHH
-1274 ELFIVIDRVELVD
+1274 EIFIVIDRVEIVD
-1287 EEKSRFTEAVELALL
+1287 EERSRFTEAVELALL
-1302 QSGGFVLIQATQSS
+1302 QSGGFVLIE
-1316 DPASTRTNRSQR
+1316 
-1328 GTRRKT
+1328 KT
-1334 KRQPA
+1334 EPGKTSERY
-1339 VKKFF
+1339 FL
-1344 SEHAMCRSC
+1344 SEHAMCPAC

-1370 VGACTSCDG
+1370 VGACDFCDG
-1379 RGRNRHPPYDACNQ
+1379 RGRNAHPPYDACNQ
-1393 CHGARLKPFPS
+1393 CDGTRLKPFPS
-1404 CVRFENM
+1404 HVMFQGE
-1411 TVSELMALSITEV
+1411 TLAAVMALSITET
-1424 IEFFDTRLK
+1424 IEFFNARL
-1433 QIEVQVADD
+1433 QAISSAVSQAD
-1442 AQNGKGELPDT
+1442 ASPEATPT
-1453 KGVSTSRATHP
+1453 KSVSTSRATHP
-1464 ALHIHTSPEFEAEV
+1464 ALHVHTSPEFEAEV
-1478 LHQIRTRLQFLENIG
+1478 LRQIRTRLQFLEDIG
-1493 LGYLALERGA
+1493 LGYLALDRGA

-1547 AALKELR
+1547 TALKELR
-1554 DIGNSVLVVEHDRDT
+1554 DIGNSVLVVEHDRET
-1569 ILASDHVIDFG
+1569 ILAADHVIDFG
-1580 PQAGK
+1580 PKAGK

-1596 DTFVGTRSPRPTSNQ
+1596 DAFTGTQET
-1611 QLIAH
+1611 
-1616 DPQGKIKKSLT
+1616 PQKSLT
-1627 QAYLSNEVEIPVPK
+1627 QVYLSDEVQIPVPK
-1641 ERRKGIG
+1641 TRRKGLG
-1648 KQLAVFGAKTNNLKN
+1648 KNLTLSGVKTNNLQDIN
-1663 IDVKIPLGTLT
+1663 VKIPLGTLT
-1674 CVTGVSGCGKSSFV
+1674 CVTGVSGCGKSSLV

-1694 ALESRS
+1694 ALESRRT
-1700 SIKTEDP
+1700 IKIGDP
-1707 EDRRYTHYSSH
+1707 RDNRYTHTASD
-1718 GNREPIYNDYG
+1718 GQREPIYNDYG
-1729 LPEYRSIRG
+1729 LPDYKSIRG

-1772 ELFAEQHDAKQ
+1772 ELFAEQHDAKL

-1788 GMFSFNLAAGQC
+1788 GTFSFNLAQGQC

-1817 DVWIPC
+1817 DVWMPC

-1828 TGYSVETLEIRYQGK
+1828 TGYNRDTLEIRYNGK
-1843 NIAEVLTMTVDEALT
+1843 NIAEVLQMTVDEALA
-1858 FFSESPRIC
+1858 FFKEHPRIC
-1867 RTLQMLTDVGLGYIE
+1867 RMLQMLTDVGLGYIE

-1897 VKLAKELARRQTGS
+1897 VKLAKELARRQTGA

-1933 VLNRLVDAG
+1933 VLNRLVEAG
-1942 NTIIAVEHNI
+1942 NTIIAVEHNMDI
-1952 DVIKSADW
+1952 VKSADW
-1960 IIDLGPEGSKGGGEV
+1960 VIDLGPEGSKGGGNL
-1975 VAMGTPEEVASVQES
+1975 VAMGTPEDVAKVQES
-1990 HTARFLREVL
+1990 HTAQFLRAVL

>member
-1 MEEAILV
+1 MTEESILV

-125 GREVGSQTAADI
+125 GREVGSQTTGDI

-159 TRGAHQRELEDLRK
+159 SRGAHNRELEDLRK

-179 RIDGEIYELRPGFT
+179 RIDGEIYELRPGLT
-193 LSPNQRHNIDVVI
+193 LNPNQRHDIDVVI
-206 DRIVIKD
+206 DRIVIKK
-213 GIEPRLTQA
+213 GVEPRIAQA
-222 VETALMRGNGSL
+222 VSAALMRGDGSL
-234 LVHVIST
+234 LVHVVPT
-241 EGKASPF
+241 EGAGSPF
-248 ASQED
+248 VSED
-253 DLLFSEDYT
+253 NDLLFSEDYT

-281 NPDGMCEDCRGLGVQ
+281 NPDGMCENCRGLGVE
-296 MGIPP
+296 MGILP
-301 KSVVPDDTL
+301 KLIIADDTL
-310 SMMQGAISMW
+310 SIMQGAISLW
-320 GPLTERSAA
+320 GPLNTRNTG
-329 KEKVIAEALAKHLG
+329 KEKVIAEALAQHLG
-343 FNLKTPWRDLTP
+343 FDIETPWKDLTP
-355 EQQHAILYGTGD
+355 EQQYAILYGTGD
-367 TILTITAPG
+367 DILTIT
-376 RDSNTEP
+376 T
-383 PPSKTANTGRKRRG
+383 PSTGGHTGRK
-397 KKRRRRRRKPQPQQR
+397 QR
-412 RQYRVHFHGII
+412 RQYRARFHGII

-428 KYHFTIDETPEDA
+428 KYRFEDDDETDEDT
-441 FPENFVKM
+441 FPDYFVKM
-449 PCRTC
+449 SCRTC
-454 DGTRLNSWIKAVTI
+454 EGTRLNPWVKAVTI

-476 LGMSIQD
+476 LEMSIQD
-483 AAEFFGELVLSERET
+483 AAQFFDELELPERET
-498 FIASELLKEIRGRLG
+498 FIAAELLKEIRGRLG
-513 FLMDVGLG
+513 FLIDVGLG

-571 LLMTLLNLRDQGNTV
+571 LLMTLLNLRNQGNTV

-597 VADLIVDFGPGAGIK
+597 VADWIVDFGPGAGIK
-612 GGKITDIGTP
+612 GGEITDIGTP
-622 AQFMKESNTLTAQ
+622 TQFMEESRTLTAQ

-640 KVIVQPESRRPI
+640 KVIIQPESRRPTR
-652 GERWVQICNARQ
+652 ERWVQIFNARQ
-664 NNLQGISPK
+664 NNLRSISPK
-673 IPIGTLCCVTG
+673 IPLGTLCCVTG

-718 IRGIIKEKSVP
+718 IRGIIEGKNVP

-734 DKIININMAPIG
+734 DKIINIDMAPIG
-746 RTPRSNAATYTKIF
+746 RTPRSNAATYTKVF
-760 DAIRALY
+760 DSVRALY
-767 AGLPDAKLRGYK
+767 AGLPEAKLRGYK

-788 GGRCEACSGNGAK
+788 GGRCEACNGNGAK

-831 YKGKDISEVLEM
+831 YKGKNISEVLEM

-852 ADIPRV
+852 ADIPKV

-945 VINSADYLIDLGP
+945 VVNSADYLIDLGP
-958 EGGIGG
+958 EGGVGG
-964 GAIVAMGTPEQI
+964 GSIVAVGTPEQI
-976 AEMPESYT
+976 TEVPESYT
-984 GRALRGEFDICS
+984 GRALRGDFDIYS
-996 SSDPNEPQGVIA
+996 SADPTQLEGIIA
-1008 DANEIVARNAQG
+1008 DANEIVACNEVECG
-1020 RGDLARTEGEYT
+1020 CT
-1032 ERDVKPPIHLTEPQ
+1032 ERSVERPIHLNEPK
-1046 GKLKNIA
+1046 GKIKNIA

-1059 NNLKN
+1059 NNLKS
-1064 IDVDIPHRKMT
+1064 IDIDIPHRKMT

-1112 IGQMEKPKVSKID
+1112 IGQMEKPKVSKIE

-1177 QTAEEITEQVFGIRH
+1177 QTAEEITEQVFEILRG
-1192 EQRVDVL
+1192 QRVDVL
-1199 APLTNFFLL
+1199 APLTNFLLL
-1208 PEGQEGVSRGKIVDV
+1208 PEGGEGVPRGKIVDV
-1223 NASESAFGLKGNEDY
+1223 SASESAFGLKGNEEY
-1238 TDVFGRLQKAGFVR
+1238 ADVFRRLQRAGFVR

-1259 HRLDEAPKLSRGIHH
+1259 HRLDETPKLSRGIHH
-1274 ELFIVIDRVELVD
+1274 EIFIVIDRIELVD

-1302 QSGGFVLIQATQSS
+1302 QSGGFVLIEKRERG
-1316 DPASTRTNRSQR
+1316 RTTERH
-1328 GTRRKT
+1328 
-1334 KRQPA
+1334 
-1339 VKKFF
+1339 FL

-1370 VGACTSCDG
+1370 IGACDFCDG
-1379 RGRNRHPPYDACNQ
+1379 RGRNMHPPYDACNQ
-1393 CHGARLKPFPS
+1393 CHGTRLKPFPS
-1404 CVRFENM
+1404 CVRFENV
-1411 TVSELMALSITEV
+1411 TVSELMALSITEI
-1424 IEFFDTRLK
+1424 IEFFDTRLNR
-1433 QIEVQVADD
+1433 IEAESVADD
-1442 AQNGKGELPDT
+1442 VETGRSDLLIT
-1453 KGVSTSRATHP
+1453 SGVSTSRATHP

-1478 LHQIRTRLQFLENIG
+1478 LHQIRTRLRFLEDIG
-1493 LGYLALERGA
+1493 LGYLALDRGA

-1569 ILASDHVIDFG
+1569 ILAADHVIDFG

-1596 DTFVGTRSPRPTSNQ
+1596 DTFQRSVISTQP
-1611 QLIAH
+1611 IARNAQGLGNPARTEDGSGERH
-1616 DPQGKIKKSLT
+1616 VESQTPEMHPQGKIKKSLT
-1627 QAYLSNEVEIPVPK
+1627 QAYLSDEVEIPVPK
-1641 ERRKGIG
+1641 TRREGTG
-1648 KQLAVFGAKTNNLKN
+1648 KQLAIFGAKTNNLKD

-1674 CVTGVSGCGKSSFV
+1674 CVTGVSGCGKSSLV

-1700 SIKTEDP
+1700 SIKTGDP
-1707 EDRRYTHYSSH
+1707 NDRRYTHYMSDGH
-1718 GNREPIYNDYG
+1718 REPIYNDYG
-1729 LPEYRSIRG
+1729 LPEYERIRG

-1760 PATYTDLFTRIR
+1760 PATYTDLFTKIR
-1772 ELFAEQHDAKQ
+1772 ELFAEQHDAKR

-1817 DVWIPC
+1817 DVWMPC
-1823 ETCNS
+1823 EACNS
-1828 TGYSVETLEIRYQGK
+1828 TGYSMETLEIRYNGK
-1843 NIAEVLTMTVDEALT
+1843 NIAEVLNMTVDEALA

-1952 DVIKSADW
+1952 DVIKSVDW

>member
-1 MEEAILV
+1 MPEESILV
-8 QGAREHN
+8 HGAREHN
-15 LRNIDIQLPKD
+15 LKNIDIELPKD

-101 TVTEVYDYLRVLYA
+101 TVTEIYDYLRVLYA
-115 RVGQFHCPDC
+115 RVGQFHCPEC

-137 VQALLDY
+137 VKTLLDY
-144 PERTRLIILAPILRG
+144 PQRTRLIILAPIIRSS
-159 TRGAHQRELEDLRK
+159 RGAHEKELEDLRN
-173 AGFARV
+173 AGFARL
-179 RIDGEIYELRPGFT
+179 RIDGEIYELRPGLT
-193 LSPNQRHNIDVVI
+193 LNPNQRHDIDVVI
-206 DRIVIKD
+206 DRIIIKK
-213 GIEPRLTQA
+213 GVESRVAQA
-222 VETALMRGNGSL
+222 VNTALLRGNGNL
-234 LVHVIST
+234 LVHVIPT
-241 EGKASPF
+241 EGGGSPF
-248 ASQED
+248 TSEED

-262 CAHCRISFVK
+262 CSHCQISFIK

-281 NPDGMCEDCRGLGVQ
+281 NPDGMCEDCRGLGVE
-296 MGIPP
+296 MGILP
-301 KSVVPDDTL
+301 KLIIRDDTL
-310 SMMQGAISMW
+310 SIMQGAISLW
-320 GPLTERSAA
+320 GPLNKRNTV
-329 KEKVIAEALAKHLG
+329 KEKVVAEALAKHLG
-343 FNLKTPWRDLTP
+343 FDLETPWKDLTP
-355 EQQHAILYGTGD
+355 EQQHAMLYGTGD
-367 TILTITAPG
+367 DILTIT
-376 RDSNTEP
+376 T
-383 PPSKTANTGRKRRG
+383 PSTGG
-397 KKRRRRRRKPQPQQR
+397 SKKRKKR
-412 RQYRVHFHGII
+412 RQYRARFHGII

-428 KYHFTIDETPEDA
+428 KYHFEADDDETDEEPYPDY
-441 FPENFVKM
+441 FVKM
-449 PCRTC
+449 SCRTC
-454 DGTRLNSWIKAVTI
+454 DGTRLTPWVKAVTI
-468 GDTSITDV
+468 DDTPITDV
-476 LGMSIQD
+476 LERSIQD
-483 AAEFFGELVLSERET
+483 AAEFFNALELPERQT
-498 FIASELLKEIRGRLG
+498 LIATELLKEIRGRLG

-571 LLMTLLNLRDQGNTV
+571 LLRTLLNLRDQGNTV

-622 AQFMKESNTLTAQ
+622 AQFMKESNTLTAE

-640 KVIVQPESRRPI
+640 KVIIQPESRRPT
-652 GERWVQICNARQ
+652 GEKWVQICNARQ
-664 NNLQGISPK
+664 NNLKGISPK
-673 IPIGTLCCVTG
+673 IPVGTLCCVTG

-696 ILYSALAR
+696 ILYNALAR
-704 DLMKAKTVPGDYDD
+704 DLMKAKTVPGDYDK
-718 IRGIIKEKSVP
+718 IQGIIEEKNVP
-729 VSEVI
+729 ISDVI

-746 RTPRSNAATYTKIF
+746 RTPRSNAATYTKVF
-760 DAIRALY
+760 DAIRSLY

-779 PGRFSFNVA
+779 PGRFSFNIT

-822 FNSETLAVK
+822 FNSETLAIK
-831 YKGKDISEVLEM
+831 YKEKNIAEVLEM
-843 DIDTALAHF
+843 DIDTALGHF

-858 ARGLKLLHDVGLD
+858 ARGLQLLHDVGLD

-945 VINSADYLIDLGP
+945 VVNSADYLIDLGP
-958 EGGIGG
+958 EGGVGG
-964 GAIVAMGTPEQI
+964 GTIIAAGTPEQI
-976 AEMPESYT
+976 MKVSQSYT
-984 GRALRGEFDICS
+984 GQALRGDFDIWR
-996 SSDPNEPQGVIA
+996 DTKQQLREPESAFGFGQKT
-1008 DANEIVARNAQG
+1008 D
-1020 RGDLARTEGEYT
+1020 
-1032 ERDVKPPIHLTEPQ
+1032 IHSET
-1046 GKLKNIA
+1046 IA

-1064 IDVDIPHRKMT
+1064 IDIDIPHRKMT

-1086 SLALDTV
+1086 SLALDTI

-1112 IGQMEKPKVSKID
+1112 IGQMEKPKVSKIE

-1136 NAGQNPR
+1136 SAGQNPR

-1154 GLRTLYARW
+1154 GLRTVYARW
-1163 GKPYCPDCQ
+1163 GKPYCPDCHM
-1172 VEVQP
+1172 EVQS
-1177 QTAEEITEQVFGIRH
+1177 QTAEEITDQVF
-1192 EQRVDVL
+1192 EQLLKQRVDVL
-1199 APLTNFFLL
+1199 APLTNFMLL
-1208 PEGQEGVSRGKIVDV
+1208 PEGTLRGKIVDV
-1223 NASESAFGLKGNEDY
+1223 NASESAYGLKGNEDY
-1238 TDVFGRLQKAGFVR
+1238 ADVFRRLQRAGFVR
-1252 VQIDGEI
+1252 VQVDGEI
-1259 HRLDEAPKLSRGIHH
+1259 HRLDETPKLSRGIRH
-1274 ELFIVIDRVELVD
+1274 EIFIVIDRVELVD

-1302 QSGGFVLIQATQSS
+1302 QSGGFVLVQAYRGSE
-1316 DPASTRTNRSQR
+1316 TNKK
-1328 GTRRKT
+1328 RKQGKT
-1334 KRQPA
+1334 TGRY
-1339 VKKFF
+1339 FF
-1344 SEHAMCRSC
+1344 SEHAMCPSC
-1353 GNNFG
+1353 GSNFG

-1370 VGACTSCDG
+1370 VGACDFCDG
-1379 RGRNRHPPYDACNQ
+1379 RGKNIHPPYDACNQ
-1393 CHGARLKPFPS
+1393 CHGTRLKPFSS
-1404 CVRFENM
+1404 CVRFEA
-1411 TVSELMALSITEV
+1411 TTIAELMALSITEI
-1424 IEFFDTRLK
+1424 IEFFNERLK
-1433 QIEVQVADD
+1433 QIETEIAVND
-1442 AQNGKGELPDT
+1442 AESNRNDLLIAT
-1453 KGVSTSRATHP
+1453 GVSTSRATHP
-1464 ALHIHTSPEFEAEV
+1464 ALHMHTSPEFEAEV
-1478 LHQIRTRLQFLENIG
+1478 LQQIQTRLQFLEDIG
-1493 LGYLALERGA
+1493 LGYLALDRGA
-1503 PTLSGGEMRRIQLA
+1503 PTLSGGEMRRIRLA

-1596 DTFVGTRSPRPTSNQ
+1596 DTFQ
-1611 QLIAH
+1611 QSAVSSQQSVVSTQPIAPNEVEGDSGEGH
-1616 DPQGKIKKSLT
+1616 VETQTPERHPQGKTKKSLT
-1627 QAYLSNEVEIPVPK
+1627 QAYLSDEVEIPVPK
-1641 ERRKGIG
+1641 TRREGTG
-1648 KQLAVFGAKTNNLKN
+1648 KQLAIFGAKTNNLKE

-1674 CVTGVSGCGKSSFV
+1674 CVTGVSGCGKSSLV

-1694 ALESRS
+1694 ALESHS
-1700 SIKTEDP
+1700 SIKTGDAK
-1707 EDRRYTHYSSH
+1707 DRRYTHYISDEA
-1718 GNREPIYNDYG
+1718 REPIYNDYG
-1729 LPEYRSIRG
+1729 QPEYERVRG
-1738 VSHIKRLINVDQ
+1738 VTHIKRLINVDQ

-1760 PATYTDLFTRIR
+1760 PATYTDLFTKIR
-1772 ELFAEQHDAKQ
+1772 ELFAEQHDAKM
-1783 RGYSM
+1783 RGFNM
-1788 GMFSFNLAAGQC
+1788 GAFSFNLASGQC

-1823 ETCNS
+1823 EACNS
-1828 TGYSVETLEIRYQGK
+1828 TGYNMDTLEIHYKGK
-1843 NIAEVLTMTVDEALT
+1843 NIAEVLEMTVDEALA
-1858 FFSESPRIC
+1858 FFSESPRIL

-1960 IIDLGPEGSKGGGEV
+1960 VIDLGPEGSKGGGEV
-1975 VAMGTPEEVASVQES
+1975 VAMGTPEKVAKVQES

>member
-1 MEEAILV
+1 MTEESIHV

-39 SSMAIDTVY
+39 SSLAIDTVY

-81 SPSIAID
+81 SPSIAIS

-101 TVTEVYDYLRVLYA
+101 TVTEIYDYLRVLYA
-115 RVGQFHCPDC
+115 RVGQFRCPECD
-125 GREVGSQTAADI
+125 REVGSQTPADI
-137 VQALLDY
+137 VNTLLDY
-144 PERTRLIILAPILRG
+144 PERTRLIILAPIARG
-159 TRGAHQRELEDLRK
+159 SRGAHEKEIEDLRN
-173 AGFARV
+173 AGFARLRV
-179 RIDGEIYELRPGFT
+179 DGEIHEIRPGFA
-193 LSPNQRHNIDVVI
+193 LSRNQRHDIDLVI
-206 DRIVIKD
+206 DRIIIKD
-213 GIEPRLTQA
+213 GIETRIAQA
-222 VETALMRGNGSL
+222 VDTALLRGEGSM
-234 LVHVIST
+234 LVQVVPT
-241 EGKASPF
+241 EGEASPF
-248 ASQED
+248 LSEED
-253 DLLFSEDYT
+253 DLLFSRDYT
-262 CAHCRISFVK
+262 CSHCRISFVK

-281 NPDGMCEDCRGLGVQ
+281 NPDGMCENCRGLGVQ
-296 MGIPP
+296 MGILPQLIIL
-301 KSVVPDDTL
+301 DDTL
-310 SMMQGAISMW
+310 SIMKGAISLW
-320 GPLTERSAA
+320 GSLNTQKRATEKA
-329 KEKVIAEALAKHLG
+329 IAEALAKHLG
-343 FNLKTPWRDLTP
+343 FDLKKPWKELTP
-355 EQQHAILYGTGD
+355 EQQNAILYGTGD
-367 TILTITAPG
+367 TILTIT
-376 RDSNTEP
+376 P
-383 PPSKTANTGRKRRG
+383 PAKSTQ
-397 KKRRRRRRKPQPQQR
+397 KKRKQRRR
-412 RQYRVHFHGII
+412 YRVHFHGVI
-423 PTEEQ
+423 PAEEQ
-428 KYHFTIDETPEDA
+428 KYYFDDDETDEDG
-441 FPENFVKM
+441 FPDYFVKM
-449 PCRTC
+449 PCRDC
-454 DGTRLNSWIKAVTI
+454 DGTRLNSWIKAITI
-468 GDTSITDV
+468 SGAPITDI
-476 LGMSIQD
+476 LEKSIQD
-483 AAEFFGELVLSERET
+483 ATHFFNEVELPEREA
-498 FIASELLKEIRGRLG
+498 FIAKELLKEIRGRLG

-521 YLTLARPAPT
+521 YLTLSRPAPT

-571 LLMTLLNLRDQGNTV
+571 LLTTLLNLRNQGNTV

-597 VADLIVDFGPGAGIK
+597 VADWIIDFGPGAGVK

-622 AQFMKESNTLTAQ
+622 AQFIKESNTLTAQ

-640 KVIVQPESRRPI
+640 KVIIQPESRRPTGDKWI
-652 GERWVQICNARQ
+652 QIQNARQ
-664 NNLQGISPK
+664 NNLKTISPK
-673 IPIGTLCCVTG
+673 IPIGILCCVTG

-696 ILYSALAR
+696 ILYNALAR
-704 DLMKAKTVPGDYDD
+704 DLMKAKTVPGIYDN
-718 IRGIIKEKSVP
+718 IRGIIKEKGVP

-746 RTPRSNAATYTKIF
+746 RTPRSNAATYTKVF
-760 DAIRALY
+760 DAIRSLY
-767 AGLPDAKLRGYK
+767 ADLPDAKLRGYK
-779 PGRFSFNVA
+779 PGRFSFNVT

-816 VCEGKR
+816 VCNGKR
-822 FNSETLAVK
+822 FNTETLAIK

-843 DIDTALAHF
+843 DISTALIHF
-852 ADIPRV
+852 ADIPRI
-858 ARGLKLLHDVGLD
+858 ARGLQLLHDVGLD

-884 GEAQRIKLSREL
+884 GEAQRIKLSKEL
-896 SKRGTGKTLY
+896 SKRRTGKTLY

-958 EGGIGG
+958 EGGVGG
-964 GAIVAMGTPEQI
+964 GTIVAEGTPEQI
-976 AEMPESYT
+976 AEILESYT
-984 GRALRGEFDICS
+984 GQALRGDFDIWR
-996 SSDPNEPQGVIA
+996 DAKQRLKEP
-1008 DANEIVARNAQG
+1008 E
-1020 RGDLARTEGEYT
+1020 LAYALGQEQEQRTA
-1032 ERDVKPPIHLTEPQ
+1032 
-1046 GKLKNIA
+1046 IA
-1053 VRGATE
+1053 VQGATE

-1064 IDVDIPHRKMT
+1064 VDIDIPHRKMT

-1086 SLALDTV
+1086 SLALDTI

-1112 IGQMEKPKVSKID
+1112 IGQMEKPKVSKIE

-1163 GKPYCPDCQ
+1163 GHPHCPDCLE
-1172 VEVQP
+1172 EVQP
-1177 QTAEEITEQVFGIRH
+1177 QSAEQIAQQVFEILPQ
-1192 EQRVDVL
+1192 ERVDVL
-1199 APLTNFFLL
+1199 APLTNFLL
-1208 PEGQEGVSRGKIVDV
+1208 ISDAEESVSRGKIIDI
-1223 NASESAFGLKGNEDY
+1223 NASESAYGLKGNEDY
-1238 TDVFGRLQKAGFVR
+1238 ADVFNRLQRAGFAR

-1259 HRLDEAPKLSRGIHH
+1259 HRLDEVPKLSKGIHH
-1274 ELFIVIDRVELVD
+1274 EIFIVIDRVELVD
-1287 EEKSRFTEAVELALL
+1287 EEKARFTEAVELALL
-1302 QSGGFVLIQATQSS
+1302 QSGGFVLIQKPRSAAR
-1316 DPASTRTNRSQR
+1316 ASTRSNRSKQ
-1328 GTRRKT
+1328 KT
-1334 KRQPA
+1334 KAKPKA
-1339 VKKFF
+1339 ETTEKKFF
-1344 SEHAMCRSC
+1344 SEHAMCASC
-1353 GNNFG
+1353 GNNFA

-1370 VGACTSCDG
+1370 VGACDFCDG
-1379 RGRNRHPPYDACNQ
+1379 RGRNLHPPHNVCNECQ
-1393 CHGARLKPFPS
+1393 GTRLKPFPS
-1404 CVRFENM
+1404 SVMFEE
-1411 TVSELMALSITEV
+1411 TTIAELMEMSITET
-1424 IEFFDTRLK
+1424 IAFFNVRLK
-1433 QIEVQVADD
+1433 QIEAQVGNDT
-1442 AQNGKGELPDT
+1442 QNGRSDPSIAKGA
-1453 KGVSTSRATHP
+1453 STSRATHP
-1464 ALHIHTSPEFEAEV
+1464 ALHVHTSPEFEAEV
-1478 LHQIRTRLQFLENIG
+1478 LHQIQIRLQFLEDIG
-1493 LGYLALERGA
+1493 LGYLALDRGA

-1547 AALKELR
+1547 SALKELR

-1580 PQAGK
+1580 PNAGK
-1585 GGGEIV
+1585 GGGEII
-1591 AIGTP
+1591 AIGAP
-1596 DTFVGTRSPRPTSNQ
+1596 DTFTDGTISIQKPSV
-1611 QLIAH
+1611 
-1616 DPQGKIKKSLT
+1616 KSLT
-1627 QAYLSNEVEIPVPK
+1627 QAYLSDEVEIPVPK
-1641 ERRKGIG
+1641 TRRKGTG
-1648 KQLAVFGAKTNNLKN
+1648 KQLAISSAKTNNLKD

-1674 CVTGVSGCGKSSFV
+1674 CVTGVSGCGKSSLV

-1700 SIKTEDP
+1700 SIKTGDAK
-1707 EDRRYTHYSSH
+1707 DRRYTHYLSDSQ
-1718 GNREPIYNDYG
+1718 REPIYNDYG
-1729 LPEYRSIRG
+1729 VPEYESIRG

-1760 PATYTDLFTRIR
+1760 PATYTDLFTKIR
-1772 ELFAEQHDAKQ
+1772 ELFAEQHDAKM
-1783 RGYSM
+1783 RGFNM
-1788 GMFSFNLAAGQC
+1788 GSFSFNLAAGQC

-1817 DVWIPC
+1817 DVWMPC
-1823 ETCNS
+1823 EACNS
-1828 TGYSVETLEIRYQGK
+1828 TGYNIDTLEIRYNGK
-1843 NIAEVLTMTVDEALT
+1843 NIAEVLNMTVDEALV
-1858 FFSESPRIC
+1858 FFSENSRIC
-1867 RTLQMLTDVGLGYIE
+1867 RTLQMLTDVGLGYIQ

-1960 IIDLGPEGSKGGGEV
+1960 IIDLGPEGSKGGGNV
-1975 VAMGTPEEVASVQES
+1975 VAMGTPEEVATIQKS

>member
-1 MEEAILV
+1 MTEEAIRV

-67 GQLGKPDVDEIVGL
+67 GQLGKPDVDEIAGL

-115 RVGQFHCPDC
+115 RVGQFHCPEC

-137 VQALLDY
+137 VQALIDY

-159 TRGAHQRELEDLRK
+159 SRGAHNRELEDLRK

-179 RIDGEIYELRPGFT
+179 RIDGEIYELRPGLT
-193 LSPNQRHNIDVVI
+193 LNPNQRHDLDVVI
-206 DRIVIKD
+206 DRIVIKA
-213 GIEPRLTQA
+213 GVEPRVAQA
-222 VETALMRGNGSL
+222 VHAALMRGDGSL
-234 LVHVIST
+234 LVHVVPT
-241 EGKASPF
+241 EGEGSPF
-248 ASQED
+248 VSED
-253 DLLFSEDYT
+253 NDLLFSEDYT

-281 NPDGMCEDCRGLGVQ
+281 NPDGMCENCRGLGVE
-296 MGIPP
+296 MGILPRLI
-301 KSVVPDDTL
+301 VLDDTL
-310 SMMQGAISMW
+310 SIMQGAISLW
-320 GPLTERSAA
+320 GPLNTRRTG
-329 KEKVIAEALAKHLG
+329 KEKVIAEALARHLG
-343 FNLKTPWRDLTP
+343 FDVETPWKDLTP

-367 TILTITAPG
+367 DILTIT
-376 RDSNTEP
+376 T
-383 PPSKTANTGRKRRG
+383 PSTGGHRG
-397 KKRRRRRRKPQPQQR
+397 GKQR
-412 RQYRVHFHGII
+412 RQYRARFHGII

-428 KYHFTIDETPEDA
+428 KYRFEGDDETDEDT
-441 FPENFVKM
+441 FPDYFVKM
-449 PCRTC
+449 SCRTC
-454 DGTRLNSWIKAVTI
+454 EGTRLNPWVKAVTI

-476 LGMSIQD
+476 LEMSIQD
-483 AAEFFGELVLSERET
+483 ATQFFNELELPERET

-571 LLMTLLNLRDQGNTV
+571 LLMTLLNLRNQGNTV

-597 VADLIVDFGPGAGIK
+597 VADWIVDFGPGAGIK
-612 GGKITDIGTP
+612 GGEITDIGTP
-622 AQFMKESNTLTAQ
+622 TQFMEESNTLTAQ

-640 KVIVQPESRRPI
+640 KVIIQPESRRPT
-652 GERWVQICNARQ
+652 GERWVQVFNARQ
-664 NNLQGISPK
+664 NNLRSISPK
-673 IPIGTLCCVTG
+673 IPLGTLCCVTG

-718 IRGIIKEKSVP
+718 IRGIIEGKDVP

-734 DKIININMAPIG
+734 DKIINIDMAPIG
-746 RTPRSNAATYTKIF
+746 RTPRSNAATYTKVF
-760 DAIRALY
+760 DSIRALY
-767 AGLPDAKLRGYK
+767 AGLPEAKLRGYK
-779 PGRFSFNVA
+779 PGRFSFNVT
-788 GGRCEACSGNGAK
+788 GGRCEACNGNGAK

-831 YKGKDISEVLEM
+831 YKGKNISEVLEM
-843 DIDTALAHF
+843 DIETALTHF
-852 ADIPRV
+852 ADIPKV

-945 VINSADYLIDLGP
+945 VVNSADYLIDLGP
-958 EGGIGG
+958 EGGVGG
-964 GAIVAMGTPEQI
+964 GTIVAVGTPEQI
-976 AEMPESYT
+976 TEVPESYT

-996 SSDPNEPQGVIA
+996 SSDSNEPEGIIA
-1008 DANEIVARNAQG
+1008 GSDEIVARNAQG
-1020 RGDLARTEGEYT
+1020 RGDLARTEGGYT
-1032 ERDVKPPIHLTEPQ
+1032 ERDVKLPIHLTEPQ

-1064 IDVDIPHRKMT
+1064 IDIDIPHRKMT

-1112 IGQMEKPKVSKID
+1112 IGQMEKPKVSKIE

-1177 QTAEEITEQVFGIRH
+1177 QTAEEITEQVFDILR

-1199 APLTNFFLL
+1199 APLTNFLLL

-1223 NASESAFGLKGNEDY
+1223 DAGESAFGLKGNEEY
-1238 TDVFGRLQKAGFVR
+1238 ADVFRRLQRAGFVR

-1259 HRLDEAPKLSRGIHH
+1259 HRLDETPKLSRGIHH
-1274 ELFIVIDRVELVD
+1274 EIFIVIDRVELVE

-1302 QSGGFVLIQATQSS
+1302 QSGGFVLIEK
-1316 DPASTRTNRSQR
+1316 RER
-1328 GTRRKT
+1328 GQTTGRH
-1334 KRQPA
+1334 
-1339 VKKFF
+1339 FL

-1370 VGACTSCDG
+1370 IGACDFCDG
-1379 RGRNRHPPYDACNQ
+1379 RGRNMHPPYDACNQ
-1393 CHGARLKPFPS
+1393 CHGTRLKPFPS
-1404 CVRFENM
+1404 CVRFENV
-1411 TVSELMALSITEV
+1411 TVSELMALSITEI
-1424 IEFFDTRLK
+1424 IEFFDTRLNR
-1433 QIEVQVADD
+1433 IEARSVADD
-1442 AQNGKGELPDT
+1442 VETDRSDLLIAA
-1453 KGVSTSRATHP
+1453 GVSTSRATHP
-1464 ALHIHTSPEFEAEV
+1464 SLHIHTSPEFEAEV
-1478 LHQIRTRLQFLENIG
+1478 LRQIRTRLRFLEDIG
-1493 LGYLALERGA
+1493 LGYLALDRGA

-1554 DIGNSVLVVEHDRDT
+1554 DIGNSVLVVEHDRET
-1569 ILASDHVIDFG
+1569 ILAADHVIDFG

-1596 DTFVGTRSPRPTSNQ
+1596 DTFTNGDSSVGGVSSESRPVDGPSS
-1611 QLIAH
+1611 A
-1616 DPQGKIKKSLT
+1616 KSLT
-1627 QAYLSNEVEIPVPK
+1627 QAYLSDEVEIPVPK
-1641 ERRKGIG
+1641 TRREGTG
-1648 KQLAVFGAKTNNLKN
+1648 KQLTISGAKTNNLKD

-1674 CVTGVSGCGKSSFV
+1674 CVTGVSGCGKSSLV

-1700 SIKTEDP
+1700 SIKTGDP
-1707 EDRRYTHYSSH
+1707 NDRRYTHYMSDGH
-1718 GNREPIYNDYG
+1718 REPIYNDYG
-1729 LPEYRSIRG
+1729 LPEYERIRG

-1760 PATYTDLFTRIR
+1760 PATYTDLFTKIR

-1817 DVWIPC
+1817 DVWMPC

-1828 TGYSVETLEIRYQGK
+1828 TGYSMETLEIRYNGK
-1843 NIAEVLTMTVDEALT
+1843 NIAEVLNMTVDEALA

-1975 VAMGTPEEVASVQES
+1975 VAMGTPEDVASVQAS

>member
-1 MEEAILV
+1 MTEESIHV

-39 SSMAIDTVY
+39 SSLAIDTVY

-67 GQLGKPDVDEIVGL
+67 GQLGKPDVDKIVGL
-81 SPSIAID
+81 SPSIAIS

-101 TVTEVYDYLRVLYA
+101 TVTEIYDYLRVLYA
-115 RVGQFHCPDC
+115 RVGQFHCPEC
-125 GREVGSQTAADI
+125 GREVGSQTPTDI
-137 VQALLDY
+137 VNTLLNY
-144 PERTRLIILAPILRG
+144 PERTRLIILAPIARG
-159 TRGAHQRELEDLRK
+159 SRGAHEKEIEDLRN
-173 AGFARV
+173 AGFARLRV
-179 RIDGEIYELRPGFT
+179 DGEIHEIRPGFA
-193 LSPNQRHNIDVVI
+193 LSRNQRHDIDLVI
-206 DRIVIKD
+206 DRIIIKD
-213 GIEPRLTQA
+213 GIEPRITQA
-222 VETALMRGNGSL
+222 VDTALLRGEGSM
-234 LVHVIST
+234 LVQVVPT
-241 EGKASPF
+241 EGEASPF
-248 ASQED
+248 LSEED
-253 DLLFSEDYT
+253 DLLFSRDYT
-262 CAHCRISFVK
+262 CSHCRISFVK

-281 NPDGMCEDCRGLGVQ
+281 NPDGMCENCRGLGVQ
-296 MGIPP
+296 MGILPQLIIL
-301 KSVVPDDTL
+301 DDTL
-310 SMMQGAISMW
+310 SIMKGAISLW
-320 GPLTERSAA
+320 GPLNTQKRATEKA
-329 KEKVIAEALAKHLG
+329 IAEALAKHLG
-343 FNLKTPWRDLTP
+343 FDLKTPWKELTP
-355 EQQHAILYGTGD
+355 EQQNAVLYGTGD
-367 TILTITAPG
+367 DILTITTPAK
-376 RDSNTEP
+376 NTQ
-383 PPSKTANTGRKRRG
+383 
-397 KKRRRRRRKPQPQQR
+397 KKRKQRRRH
-412 RQYRVHFHGII
+412 RVHFHGII
-423 PTEEQ
+423 PAEEQ
-428 KYHFTIDETPEDA
+428 KYYFDDDDETDEDD
-441 FPENFVKM
+441 FPDYFVKM
-449 PCRTC
+449 TCREC
-454 DGTRLNSWIKAVTI
+454 EGTRLNSWTKAITI
-468 GDTSITDV
+468 DDTPITNI
-476 LGMSIQD
+476 LEKSIQD
-483 AAEFFGELVLSERET
+483 ATEFFNDLELPEREA
-498 FIASELLKEIRGRLG
+498 FIAQELLKEIRGRLG

-521 YLTLARPAPT
+521 YLTLSRPAPT

-571 LLMTLLNLRDQGNTV
+571 LLTTLLNLRNQGNTV

-597 VADLIVDFGPGAGIK
+597 VADWIVDFGPGAGIK

-622 AQFMKESNTLTAQ
+622 AQFIKESRTLTAQ

-640 KVIVQPESRRPI
+640 KVIIQPESRRPTGDKWI
-652 GERWVQICNARQ
+652 QIQNARQ
-664 NNLQGISPK
+664 NNLKAISPK

-696 ILYSALAR
+696 ILYNALAR

-718 IRGIIKEKSVP
+718 IRGITKEKDVP
-729 VSEVI
+729 ISDVI

-746 RTPRSNAATYTKIF
+746 RTPRSNAATYTKVF

-767 AGLPDAKLRGYK
+767 ASLPDAKLRGYK

-788 GGRCEACSGNGAK
+788 AGRCEACSGNGAK

-816 VCEGKR
+816 VCNGKR
-822 FNSETLAVK
+822 FNAETLAIK
-831 YKGKDISEVLEM
+831 YKDKDIAEVLEM
-843 DIDTALAHF
+843 DIDTALVHF

-884 GEAQRIKLSREL
+884 GEAQRIKLSKEL

-958 EGGIGG
+958 EGGVGG
-964 GAIVAMGTPEQI
+964 GTIVAEGTPEQI

-984 GRALRGEFDICS
+984 GQALRGDFDIWR
-996 SSDPNEPQGVIA
+996 DAKQRLKEP
-1008 DANEIVARNAQG
+1008 E
-1020 RGDLARTEGEYT
+1020 LAYALGQTHEERTA
-1032 ERDVKPPIHLTEPQ
+1032 
-1046 GKLKNIA
+1046 IA
-1053 VRGATE
+1053 VQGATE

-1064 IDVDIPHRKMT
+1064 VDIDIPHRKMT
-1075 ALTGVS
+1075 VLTGVS

-1086 SLALDTV
+1086 SLALDTI

-1112 IGQMEKPKVSKID
+1112 IGQMEKPKVSKIE

-1163 GKPYCPDCQ
+1163 GKPHCPDCL
-1172 VEVQP
+1172 VEVQS
-1177 QTAEEITEQVFGIRH
+1177 QSAEQITQQVF
-1192 EQRVDVL
+1192 EMLPQERVDVL
-1199 APLTNFFLL
+1199 APLTNFMLL
-1208 PEGQEGVSRGKIVDV
+1208 PETNEGITRGKIIDI
-1223 NASESAFGLKGNEDY
+1223 NANESAYGLKGNEDY
-1238 TDVFGRLQKAGFVR
+1238 ADVFSRLQRAGFAR

-1259 HRLDEAPKLSRGIHH
+1259 HRLDEAPKLSKGIRH
-1274 ELFIVIDRVELVD
+1274 EIFIVIDRVELVD
-1287 EEKSRFTEAVELALL
+1287 EEKGRFTEAVELALL
-1302 QSGGFVLIQATQSS
+1302 QSGGFVLIQKTRSTAR
-1316 DPASTRTNRSQR
+1316 ASTRSNRSKQ
-1328 GTRRKT
+1328 KT
-1334 KRQPA
+1334 TTKPKEETTD
-1339 VKKFF
+1339 KKFF
-1344 SEHAMCRSC
+1344 SEHAMCASC
-1353 GNNFG
+1353 GNNFA

-1370 VGACTSCDG
+1370 VGACDFCDG
-1379 RGRNRHPPYDACNQ
+1379 RGRNLHPPHNACNQ
-1393 CHGARLKPFPS
+1393 CQGTRLKPFPS
-1404 CVRFENM
+1404 HVMFED
-1411 TVSELMALSITEV
+1411 TTIAELMEMSITE
-1424 IEFFDTRLK
+1424 IIAFFNVRLK
-1433 QIEVQVADD
+1433 QIEAQVGNDT
-1442 AQNGKGELPDT
+1442 QNGSEDPSLA

-1464 ALHIHTSPEFEAEV
+1464 ALYMHTSPEFEAEV
-1478 LHQIRTRLQFLENIG
+1478 LHQIQIRLQFLEDIG
-1493 LGYLALERGA
+1493 LGYLALDRGA

-1547 AALKELR
+1547 NALKELR

-1585 GGGEIV
+1585 AGGEIV
-1591 AIGTP
+1591 ATGTP
-1596 DTFVGTRSPRPTSNQ
+1596 DTFTIEGKEVSESREPRAES
-1611 QLIAH
+1611 H
-1616 DPQGKIKKSLT
+1616 KSLT

-1641 ERRKGIG
+1641 TRRKGTG
-1648 KQLAVFGAKTNNLKN
+1648 KQLAISGAKTNNLKN

-1674 CVTGVSGCGKSSFV
+1674 CVTGVSGCGKSSLV

-1700 SIKTEDP
+1700 SIKTSDA
-1707 EDRRYTHYSSH
+1707 EDRRYTHHISDSQW
-1718 GNREPIYNDYG
+1718 EPIYNDYG
-1729 LPEYRSIRG
+1729 VPEYESIRG

-1760 PATYTDLFTRIR
+1760 PATYTDLFTKIR
-1772 ELFAEQHDAKQ
+1772 ELFAEQHDAKM
-1783 RGYSM
+1783 RGFGIS
-1788 GMFSFNLAAGQC
+1788 MFSFNLAAGQC

-1817 DVWIPC
+1817 DVWMPC
-1823 ETCNS
+1823 EACNS
-1828 TGYSVETLEIRYQGK
+1828 TGYNMDTLEIRYKGK
-1843 NIAEVLTMTVDEALT
+1843 NIAEVLDMTVDEALT
-1858 FFSESPRIC
+1858 FFSESSRIC
-1867 RTLQMLTDVGLGYIE
+1867 RTLQMLADVGLGYIQ

-1933 VLNRLVDAG
+1933 VLNTLVDAG

-1960 IIDLGPEGSKGGGEV
+1960 IIDLGPEGSKRGGEV
-1975 VAMGTPEEVASVQES
+1975 VAMGTPEKVAKVQES

>member
-1 MEEAILV
+1 MTEESIHV

-39 SSMAIDTVY
+39 SSLAIDTVY

-81 SPSIAID
+81 SPSIAIS

-101 TVTEVYDYLRVLYA
+101 TVTEIYDYLRVLYA
-115 RVGQFHCPDC
+115 RVGQFHCPEC
-125 GREVGSQTAADI
+125 GREVGSQTPADI
-137 VQALLDY
+137 VNTLLNY
-144 PERTRLIILAPILRG
+144 PERTRLIILAPIARG
-159 TRGAHQRELEDLRK
+159 SRGAHEKEIEDLRS
-173 AGFARV
+173 AGFARLRV
-179 RIDGEIYELRPGFT
+179 DGEIHEIRPGFA
-193 LSPNQRHNIDVVI
+193 LSRNQRHDIDLVI
-206 DRIVIKD
+206 DRIIIKE
-213 GIEPRLTQA
+213 GIEPRVTEA
-222 VETALMRGNGSL
+222 VNTALARGEGSM
-234 LVHVIST
+234 LVQVVPT
-241 EGKASPF
+241 EGEASPF
-248 ASQED
+248 LSEED
-253 DLLFSEDYT
+253 DLLFSRDYT
-262 CAHCRISFVK
+262 CSHCRISFVE

-281 NPDGMCEDCRGLGVQ
+281 NPDGMCENCRGLGVQ
-296 MGIPP
+296 MGILPQLIIL
-301 KSVVPDDTL
+301 DDTL
-310 SMMQGAISMW
+310 SIMKGAISLW
-320 GPLTERSAA
+320 GPLNTQKRATEKA
-329 KEKVIAEALAKHLG
+329 IAEALAKHLG
-343 FNLKTPWRDLTP
+343 FDIKTPWKELTP

-367 TILTITAPG
+367 TVLTITTPG
-376 RDSNTEP
+376 KSTHKRR
-383 PPSKTANTGRKRRG
+383 KQRKR
-397 KKRRRRRRKPQPQQR
+397 
-412 RQYRVHFHGII
+412 YRVHFRGVI
-423 PTEEQ
+423 PAEEQ
-428 KYHFTIDETPEDA
+428 KYYFEDDDA
-441 FPENFVKM
+441 ADKDNFPDYFVKM
-449 PCRTC
+449 PCRVC
-454 DGTRLNSWIKAVTI
+454 EGTRLNSWIKAITI
-468 GDTSITDV
+468 EDTPITEI
-476 LGMSIQD
+476 LEKSIQE
-483 AAEFFGELVLSERET
+483 ATQFFTALELPEREA
-498 FIASELLKEIRGRLG
+498 FIAQELLKEIRGRLG

-571 LLMTLLNLRDQGNTV
+571 LLTTLLNLRNQGNTV

-597 VADLIVDFGPGAGIK
+597 VADWIVDFGPGAGIK

-622 AQFMKESNTLTAQ
+622 AQFIKESNTLTAQ

-640 KVIVQPESRRPI
+640 KVIIQPESRRPATD
-652 GERWVQICNARQ
+652 RWIQIRNARQ
-664 NNLQGISPK
+664 NNLKEISPK

-696 ILYSALAR
+696 ILYNALAR

-718 IRGIIKEKSVP
+718 IRGIIEEKDVP
-729 VSEVI
+729 ISDVI

-746 RTPRSNAATYTKIF
+746 RTPRSNAATYTKVF
-760 DAIRALY
+760 DGIRALY
-767 AGLPDAKLRGYK
+767 ASLPDAKLRGYK

-788 GGRCEACSGNGAK
+788 AGRCEACSGNGAK

-816 VCEGKR
+816 VCNGKR
-822 FNSETLAVK
+822 FNTETLAIK

-852 ADIPRV
+852 ADIPRI

-884 GEAQRIKLSREL
+884 GEAQRIKLSKEL

-958 EGGIGG
+958 EGGVGG
-964 GAIVAMGTPEQI
+964 GKIVAEGTPEQI
-976 AEMPESYT
+976 AEIPESYT
-984 GRALRGEFDICS
+984 GQALRGDFDIWR
-996 SSDPNEPQGVIA
+996 DAKQRKPIEPELA
-1008 DANEIVARNAQG
+1008 DAFEQAEEK
-1020 RGDLARTEGEYT
+1020 RTA
-1032 ERDVKPPIHLTEPQ
+1032 
-1046 GKLKNIA
+1046 IA
-1053 VRGATE
+1053 VQGATE

-1064 IDVDIPHRKMT
+1064 VDIDIPHRKMT

-1086 SLALDTV
+1086 SLALDTI

-1163 GKPYCPDCQ
+1163 GTPYCPDCH
-1172 VEVQP
+1172 VEVQS
-1177 QTAEEITEQVFGIRH
+1177 QSAEEIAEKGF
-1192 EQRVDVL
+1192 ESFPKKRVDVL
-1199 APLTNFFLL
+1199 APLTNFMLISAG
-1208 PEGQEGVSRGKIVDV
+1208 EERVARGKIIDI
-1223 NASESAFGLKGNEDY
+1223 NASETPYGLKGNEDY
-1238 TDVFGRLQKAGFVR
+1238 ADVFSRLQKAGFAR
-1252 VQIDGEI
+1252 VQIDNEI
-1259 HRLDEAPKLSRGIHH
+1259 HRLDEVPRLSKTIRH
-1274 ELFIVIDRVELVD
+1274 EIFIVIDRVELVA
-1287 EEKSRFTEAVELALL
+1287 EEKSRFTEAIELALI
-1302 QSGGFVLIQATQSS
+1302 QSGGFVLLQETVSSRRTSTKTNASKRARTKKATPEFR
-1316 DPASTRTNRSQR
+1316 DR
-1328 GTRRKT
+1328 
-1334 KRQPA
+1334 
-1339 VKKFF
+1339 KFF
-1344 SEHAMCRSC
+1344 SEHAMCASC

-1370 VGACTSCDG
+1370 IGACNVCDG
-1379 RGRNRHPPYDACNQ
+1379 RGTNVHPPHDQCPQ
-1393 CHGARLKPFPS
+1393 CHGTRLKPFPS
-1404 CVRFENM
+1404 HVMFED
-1411 TVSELMALSITEV
+1411 TTIAELMEMSITET
-1424 IEFFDTRLK
+1424 IEFFNTRLK
-1433 QIEVQVADD
+1433 QIKEITNSSE
-1442 AQNGKGELPDT
+1442 NGKEDPSAA

-1464 ALHIHTSPEFEAEV
+1464 ALHMHTSPEFEAEV
-1478 LHQIRTRLQFLENIG
+1478 LRQIRIRLQFLENIG
-1493 LGYLALERGA
+1493 LGYLALDRGA

-1547 AALKELR
+1547 NALKELR

-1569 ILASDHVIDFG
+1569 ILAADHVIDFG
-1580 PQAGK
+1580 PKAGK
-1585 GGGEIV
+1585 AGGEII

-1596 DTFVGTRSPRPTSNQ
+1596 DTFIHKPTAIQESST
-1611 QLIAH
+1611 
-1616 DPQGKIKKSLT
+1616 KSLT
-1627 QAYLSNEVEIPVPK
+1627 QAYLSNEVEIPVPTT
-1641 ERRKGIG
+1641 RRKGTG
-1648 KQLAVFGAKTNNLKN
+1648 TELAIYGVKTNNLKDIN
-1663 IDVKIPLGTLT
+1663 VKIPLGTLT
-1674 CVTGVSGCGKSSFV
+1674 CVTGVSGCGKSSLV

-1700 SIKTEDP
+1700 SIKSENAEDH
-1707 EDRRYTHYSSH
+1707 RHTHHIRDS
-1718 GNREPIYNDYG
+1718 NWKPKPIYNDYG
-1729 LPEYRSIRG
+1729 QPEYKSVRG

-1760 PATYTDLFTRIR
+1760 PATYTDLFTKIR
-1772 ELFAEQHDAKQ
+1772 ELFAEQHDAKM
-1783 RGYSM
+1783 RGFSI
-1788 GMFSFNLAAGQC
+1788 GNFSFNLAYGQC
-1800 HVCEGHRFNR
+1800 PVCEGHRFNR

-1823 ETCNS
+1823 EACNS
-1828 TGYSVETLEIRYQGK
+1828 TGYSDETLEIRYQGK
-1843 NIAEVLTMTVDEALT
+1843 NIAEVLDMTVDEALT
-1858 FFSESPRIC
+1858 FFSESSRIC
-1867 RTLQMLTDVGLGYIE
+1867 RTLQMLADVGLGYIQ

-1897 VKLAKELARRQTGS
+1897 VKLAKELARRTTGS

-1960 IIDLGPEGSKGGGEV
+1960 IIDLGPEGSKNGGEV
-1975 VAMGTPEEVASVQES
+1975 VAMGTPEQVASVQES

>member
-1 MEEAILV
+1 MTEEAIRV

-39 SSMAIDTVY
+39 SSLAIDTVY

-67 GQLGKPDVDEIVGL
+67 GQLGKPDVDEIIGL
-81 SPSIAID
+81 SPSIAIN

-101 TVTEVYDYLRVLYA
+101 TVTEIYDYLRVLYA
-115 RVGQFHCPDC
+115 RVGQLHCVEC
-125 GREVGSQTAADI
+125 GSEIGSQTEADI
-137 VQALLDY
+137 IKTLLDY
-144 PERTRLIILAPILRG
+144 PDRTRLIVLAPIARG
-159 TRGAHQRELEDLRK
+159 SRGAHQKEFEGLRK
-173 AGFARV
+173 AGFARLRV
-179 RIDGEIYELRPGFT
+179 DGEIHELSPGFA
-193 LSPNQRHNIDVVI
+193 LSPNRRHNIDLVI
-206 DRIVIKD
+206 DRIVIKE
-213 GIEPRLTQA
+213 GIEARLTQA
-222 VETALMRGNGSL
+222 VDAALARGDGIM
-234 LVHVIST
+234 LVQTVPATSD
-241 EGKASPF
+241 ASPF
-248 ASQED
+248 LPEED
-253 DLLFSEDYT
+253 DRIFSKNYT
-262 CAHCRISFVK
+262 CLECGLSFVK

-281 NPDGMCEDCRGLGVQ
+281 NPDGMCETCRGLGVR
-296 MGIPP
+296 MGILP
-301 KSVVPDDTL
+301 KLIVPDETL
-310 SMMQGAISMW
+310 SIMKGAISLW
-320 GPLTERSAA
+320 GSLNRKTRATEKA
-329 KEKVIAEALAKHLG
+329 IAEAVGRHFG
-343 FNLKTPWRDLTP
+343 FDIKTPWNELTQ
-355 EQQHAILYGTGD
+355 EQQDAILYGTGD
-367 TILTITAPG
+367 AVLTITV
-376 RDSNTEP
+376 
-383 PPSKTANTGRKRRG
+383 PSTSGHKRR
-397 KKRRRRRRKPQPQQR
+397 KQRRRH
-412 RQYRVHFHGII
+412 RVHFHGII
-423 PTEEQ
+423 PAEEQ
-428 KYHFTIDETPEDA
+428 KYYFGDTAEGDEDN
-441 FPENFVKM
+441 FPDHFVKM
-449 PCRTC
+449 QCREC
-454 DGTRLNSWIKAVTI
+454 DGTRLNSWIKSVTI
-468 GDTSITDV
+468 ADTPITDI
-476 LGMSIQD
+476 LEMSIQD
-483 AAEFFGELVLSERET
+483 ATEFFNTLTLPKREA
-498 FIASELLKEIRGRLG
+498 FIANELLKEIRGRLG
-513 FLMDVGLG
+513 FLIGVGLG

-571 LLMTLLNLRDQGNTV
+571 LLTTLLNLRNQGNTV

-597 VADLIVDFGPGAGIK
+597 VADWIVDFGPGAGIK

-622 AQFMKESNTLTAQ
+622 AQFIKESNSLTAQ

-640 KVIVQPESRRPI
+640 KVIVQPESRRST
-652 GERWVQICNARQ
+652 GDRWVQIRNARQ
-664 NNLQGISPK
+664 NNLKEISPK

-696 ILYSALAR
+696 ILYNALAR
-704 DLMKAKTVPGDYDD
+704 DLMKAKTVPGDYDE
-718 IRGIIKEKSVP
+718 IRGVIENKNVRI
-729 VSEVI
+729 SEVI

-746 RTPRSNAATYTKIF
+746 RTPRSNAATYTKVF

-779 PGRFSFNVA
+779 PGRFSFNVS

-822 FNSETLAVK
+822 FNNETLSIK
-831 YKGKDISEVLEM
+831 YKGKNISEVLEM
-843 DIDTALAHF
+843 DIEAALEHF

-858 ARGLKLLHDVGLD
+858 ARGLQLLHDVGLD

-958 EGGIGG
+958 EGGVGG
-964 GAIVAMGTPEQI
+964 GTIVATGTPEQI
-976 AEMPESYT
+976 ADTPESYT
-984 GRALRGEFDICS
+984 GQALRGDFDIWK
-996 SSDPNEPQGVIA
+996 
-1008 DANEIVARNAQG
+1008 DAKR
-1020 RGDLARTEGEYT
+1020 RLM
-1032 ERDVKPPIHLTEPQ
+1032 KPELTEVFGQ
-1046 GKLKNIA
+1046 EQERRTAIA
-1053 VRGATE
+1053 VQGATE

-1064 IDVDIPHRKMT
+1064 VDIDIPHRKMT

-1086 SLALDTV
+1086 SLALDTI

-1112 IGQMEKPKVSKID
+1112 IGQMEKPKVSKIE

-1163 GKPYCPDCQ
+1163 GKPHCPDCR
-1172 VEVQP
+1172 VEVRP
-1177 QTAEEITEQVFGIRH
+1177 QSAEEITEKAFELFPEKQ
-1192 EQRVDVL
+1192 VDVL
-1199 APLTNFFLL
+1199 APLTNFILL
-1208 PEGQEGVSRGKIVDV
+1208 PDAEEGAVRGKIIDI
-1223 NASESAFGLKGNEDY
+1223 NASESAYGLKGNEDY
-1238 TDVFGRLQKAGFVR
+1238 ADLFSRLQRAGFAR
-1252 VQIDGEI
+1252 VQVDNEI
-1259 HRLDEAPKLSRGIHH
+1259 HRLDEVPRLSKTIRH
-1274 ELFIVIDRVELVD
+1274 EIFIVIDRVELVD
-1287 EEKSRFTEAVELALL
+1287 EEKSRFTEAVELALV
-1302 QSGGFVLIQATQSS
+1302 QSGGFVRLQETVS
-1316 DPASTRTNRSQR
+1316 PTRASTKTNRSER
-1328 GTRRKT
+1328 GSRK
-1334 KRQPA
+1334 KSVQALRA
-1339 VKKFF
+1339 KKFF
-1344 SEHAMCRSC
+1344 SEHAMCAAC
-1353 GNNFG
+1353 GSNFG

-1370 VGACTSCDG
+1370 VGACNACDG
-1379 RGRNRHPPYDACNQ
+1379 RGTNVHPPHDRCPS
-1393 CHGARLKPFPS
+1393 CHGTRLKPFPS
-1404 CVRFENM
+1404 HVIFED
-1411 TVSELMALSITEV
+1411 TTISELMQMSITEN
-1424 IEFFDTRLK
+1424 IQFFNKRLK
-1433 QIEVQVADD
+1433 AIVATTARRIRTNDLS
-1442 AQNGKGELPDT
+1442 ATRTLINRKENLKT
-1453 KGVSTSRATHP
+1453 AAKGVSTSRATHP
-1464 ALHIHTSPEFEAEV
+1464 ALHVHTSPEFEAEV
-1478 LHQIRTRLQFLENIG
+1478 LRQIQIRLQFLENIG
-1493 LGYLALERGA
+1493 LGYLALDRGA

-1547 AALKELR
+1547 TALKELR

-1569 ILASDHVIDFG
+1569 ILAADHVIDFG
-1580 PQAGK
+1580 PNAGK
-1585 GGGEIV
+1585 SGGEVI
-1591 AIGTP
+1591 ATGAPEIFTH
-1596 DTFVGTRSPRPTSNQ
+1596 RPPATEKASV
-1611 QLIAH
+1611 
-1616 DPQGKIKKSLT
+1616 KSLT
-1627 QAYLSNEVEIPVPK
+1627 QAYLSNEVDIPVPK
-1641 ERRKGIG
+1641 TRRKGTG
-1648 KQLAVFGAKTNNLKN
+1648 KQLALYGAETNNLKD

-1674 CVTGVSGCGKSSFV
+1674 CVTGVSGCGKSSLV

-1700 SIKTEDP
+1700 SIKADGAR
-1707 EDRRYTHYSSH
+1707 DRLYTHYLSDRE
-1718 GNREPIYNDYG
+1718 REPVTNDYG
-1729 LPEYRSIRG
+1729 TPEYRSIRG

-1760 PATYTDLFTRIR
+1760 PATYTDLFTKIR
-1772 ELFAEQHDAKQ
+1772 ELFAEQNDAKR
-1783 RGYSM
+1783 RGFGI
-1788 GMFSFNLAAGQC
+1788 GMFSFNLASGQC

-1817 DVWIPC
+1817 DVWMPC
-1823 ETCNS
+1823 EACNS
-1828 TGYSVETLEIRYQGK
+1828 TGYSQDTLEIRYNDK
-1843 NIAEVLTMTVDEALT
+1843 NIAEVLDMTVDEALE
-1858 FFSESPRIC
+1858 FFSEDSRIC
-1867 RTLQMLTDVGLGYIE
+1867 RTLQMLADVGLGYIQ
-1882 LGQSATTLSGGEAQR
+1882 LGQSAPTLSGGEAQR
-1897 VKLAKELARRQTGS
+1897 VKLAKELARRTTGS

-1952 DVIKSADW
+1952 DIIKSADW
-1960 IIDLGPEGSKGGGEV
+1960 VIDLGPEGSKNGGEV
-1975 VAMGTPEEVASVQES
+1975 VAMGTPEEVAKVQES
-1990 HTARFLREVL
+1990 HTARFLREVF

>member
-1 MEEAILV
+1 MIEESILV
-8 QGAREHN
+8 HGAREHN
-15 LRNIDIQLPKD
+15 LKNIDIQLPKD

-101 TVTEVYDYLRVLYA
+101 TVTEIYDYLRVLYA
-115 RVGQFHCPDC
+115 RVGQFHCPEC

-137 VQALLDY
+137 VETLLNY
-144 PERTRLIILAPILRG
+144 PHRTRLIILAPIIRG
-159 TRGAHQRELEDLRK
+159 SRGAHERELEDLRN
-173 AGFARV
+173 AGFARL
-179 RIDGEIYELRPGFT
+179 RIDGEIYELRPGLT
-193 LSPNQRHNIDVVI
+193 LNPNQRHDIDVVI
-206 DRIVIKD
+206 DRIIIKE
-213 GIEPRLTQA
+213 GIELRITQA
-222 VETALMRGNGSL
+222 VNTALLRGDGNL
-234 LVHVIST
+234 LVHVIPT
-241 EGKASPF
+241 EGEASPF
-248 ASQED
+248 ISEED

-281 NPDGMCEDCRGLGVQ
+281 NPDGMCENCRGLGVE
-296 MGIPP
+296 MGILP
-301 KSVVPDDTL
+301 KLIIRDDTL
-310 SMMQGAISMW
+310 SIMEGAISLL
-320 GPLTERSAA
+320 GPLNKRNTL
-329 KEKVIAEALAKHLG
+329 KEKVIVEALAKHLG
-343 FNLKTPWRDLTP
+343 FDLETPWKDLTP

-367 TILTITAPG
+367 DILTIT
-376 RDSNTEP
+376 T
-383 PPSKTANTGRKRRG
+383 PSTGRSRKR
-397 KKRRRRRRKPQPQQR
+397 KQR
-412 RQYRVHFHGII
+412 RQYRARFHGII

-428 KYHFTIDETPEDA
+428 KYHFDDDDDDETDEDTY
-441 FPENFVKM
+441 PDYFVKM
-449 PCRTC
+449 SCRTC
-454 DGTRLNSWIKAVTI
+454 EGTRLNSWIKAITI
-468 GDTSITDV
+468 GDIPITDI
-476 LGMSIQD
+476 LEMSIQD
-483 AAEFFGELVLSERET
+483 ASQFFNALELPEREA
-498 FIASELLKEIRGRLG
+498 FIATELLKEIRGRLG
-513 FLMDVGLG
+513 FLIDVGLG

-558 EPSIGLHPRDHAG
+558 EPSIGLHARDHAG
-571 LLMTLLNLRDQGNTV
+571 LLITLLNLRNQGNTV

-640 KVIVQPESRRPI
+640 KVIIQPESRRAM
-652 GERWVQICNARQ
+652 GDKWVQICNARQ
-664 NNLQGISPK
+664 NNLKGINPK
-673 IPIGTLCCVTG
+673 IPVGTLCCVTG

-696 ILYSALAR
+696 ILYNALAR
-704 DLMKAKTVPGDYDD
+704 DLMKAKTVPGDYDK
-718 IRGIIKEKSVP
+718 IQGIIEGKNVP
-729 VSEVI
+729 VSDVI
-734 DKIININMAPIG
+734 DKIINIDMAPIG
-746 RTPRSNAATYTKIF
+746 RTPRSNAATYTKVF

-779 PGRFSFNVA
+779 PGRFSFNVT
-788 GGRCEACSGNGAK
+788 GGRCEACNGNGAK

-822 FNSETLAVK
+822 FNSETLAIK
-831 YKGKDISEVLEM
+831 YKGKNISEVLEM
-843 DIDTALAHF
+843 DIDTALVHF

-858 ARGLKLLHDVGLD
+858 ARGLQLLHDVGLD

-945 VINSADYLIDLGP
+945 VVNSADYLIDLGP
-958 EGGIGG
+958 EGGAGG
-964 GAIVAMGTPEQI
+964 GTIVAVGTPEEI
-976 AEMPESYT
+976 VKASKSYT
-984 GRALRGEFDICS
+984 GQALRGDFDIWRDAKQQLKEPES
-996 SSDPNEPQGVIA
+996 TFAFEQELETDPET
-1008 DANEIVARNAQG
+1008 IV
-1020 RGDLARTEGEYT
+1020 
-1032 ERDVKPPIHLTEPQ
+1032 
-1046 GKLKNIA
+1046 

-1064 IDVDIPHRKMT
+1064 IDIDIPHRKMT

-1086 SLALDTV
+1086 SLALDTI

-1112 IGQMEKPKVSKID
+1112 IGQMEKPKVSKIE

-1136 NAGQNPR
+1136 SAGQNPR

-1163 GKPYCPDCQ
+1163 GTPYCPDCH
-1172 VEVQP
+1172 VEVQS
-1177 QTAEEITEQVFGIRH
+1177 QAAEEITEQVFERLLK
-1192 EQRVDVL
+1192 ERVDVL
-1199 APLTNFFLL
+1199 APLTNFMLL
-1208 PEGQEGVSRGKIVDV
+1208 PEGVSRGKIVDV
-1223 NASESAFGLKGNEDY
+1223 NASESAYGLKGNEDY
-1238 TDVFGRLQKAGFVR
+1238 ADVFRRLQRAGFVR

-1259 HRLDEAPKLSRGIHH
+1259 HRLDETPKLSRGIHH
-1274 ELFIVIDRVELVD
+1274 EIFIVIDRVELVD

-1302 QSGGFVLIQATQSS
+1302 QSGGFVLIEKSA
-1316 DPASTRTNRSQR
+1316 R
-1328 GTRRKT
+1328 GKT
-1334 KRQPA
+1334 TGRY
-1339 VKKFF
+1339 FF
-1344 SEHAMCRSC
+1344 SEHAMCPSC
-1353 GNNFG
+1353 GSNFG

-1370 VGACTSCDG
+1370 VGACDFCDG
-1379 RGRNRHPPYDACNQ
+1379 RGRNMHPLYDVCNQ
-1393 CHGARLKPFPS
+1393 CDGTRLKPFSS
-1404 CVRFENM
+1404 CVKFEDL
-1411 TVSELMALSITEV
+1411 TIAELMALSITEI
-1424 IEFFDTRLK
+1424 IEFFNARLEE
-1433 QIEVQVADD
+1433 IEAQLASDD
-1442 AQNGKGELPDT
+1442 AESNRSDLLIAR
-1453 KGVSTSRATHP
+1453 GVSTSRATHP

-1478 LHQIRTRLQFLENIG
+1478 LSQIQTRLQFLEDIG
-1493 LGYLALERGA
+1493 LGYLALDRGA
-1503 PTLSGGEMRRIQLA
+1503 PTLSGGEMRRIRLA

-1569 ILASDHVIDFG
+1569 ILAADHVIDFG

-1591 AIGTP
+1591 ATGTP
-1596 DTFVGTRSPRPTSNQ
+1596 NTFTDGSSFVGAASESRPTDEPSST
-1611 QLIAH
+1611 
-1616 DPQGKIKKSLT
+1616 KSLT
-1627 QAYLSNEVEIPVPK
+1627 QAYLSNEVEIPVPTT
-1641 ERRKGIG
+1641 RRKGTG
-1648 KQLAVFGAKTNNLKN
+1648 KQLAIFGAKTNNLKDIN
-1663 IDVKIPLGTLT
+1663 VKIPLGTLT
-1674 CVTGVSGCGKSSFV
+1674 CVTGVSGCGKSSLV

-1700 SIKTEDP
+1700 SIKTGAP
-1707 EDRRYTHYSSH
+1707 EDHRYTHYISDDH
-1718 GNREPIYNDYG
+1718 REPVYNDYG
-1729 LPEYRSIRG
+1729 QPEYERVRG
-1738 VSHIKRLINVDQ
+1738 ITHIKRLINVDQ

-1760 PATYTDLFTRIR
+1760 PATYTDLFTKIR
-1772 ELFAEQHDAKQ
+1772 ELFAEQHDAKM
-1783 RGYSM
+1783 RGFNM
-1788 GMFSFNLAAGQC
+1788 GAFSFNLAIGQC

-1810 VEMHFLP
+1810 IEMHFLP

-1823 ETCNS
+1823 EACNS
-1828 TGYSVETLEIRYQGK
+1828 TGYNMDTLEIRYKGK
-1843 NIAEVLTMTVDEALT
+1843 NIAEVLEMTVDEALA
-1858 FFSESPRIC
+1858 FFSESPRIL

-1897 VKLAKELARRQTGS
+1897 IKLAKELARRQTGS

-1975 VAMGTPEEVASVQES
+1975 VAMGTPEKVAKVQES

>member
-1 MEEAILV
+1 MTEESIHV

-39 SSMAIDTVY
+39 SSLAIDTVY

-67 GQLGKPDVDEIVGL
+67 GQLGKPDVDEIIGL
-81 SPSIAID
+81 SPSIAIS

-101 TVTEVYDYLRVLYA
+101 TVTEIYDYLRVLYA

-125 GREVGSQTAADI
+125 GREIGSQTAADI
-137 VQALLDY
+137 VNTLLNY
-144 PERTRLIILAPILRG
+144 PERTRLILLAPIARG
-159 TRGAHQRELEDLRK
+159 SRGAHEKEIEDFRS
-173 AGFARV
+173 AGFARLRV
-179 RIDGEIYELRPGFT
+179 DGEIHEIRPGFA
-193 LSPNQRHNIDVVI
+193 LSRNQRHDIDLVI
-206 DRIVIKD
+206 DRIIIKD
-213 GIEPRLTQA
+213 GVEPRVTEA
-222 VETALMRGNGSL
+222 VNTALARGEGSM
-234 LVHVIST
+234 LVQVVST
-241 EGKASPF
+241 EGEASPF
-248 ASQED
+248 LSEED
-253 DLLFSEDYT
+253 DLLFSKDYT
-262 CAHCRISFVK
+262 CSHCRISFVK

-281 NPDGMCEDCRGLGVQ
+281 NPDGMCENCRGLGVQ
-296 MGIPP
+296 MGILPQLIIR
-301 KSVVPDDTL
+301 DDTL
-310 SMMQGAISMW
+310 SIMKGAISLW
-320 GPLTERSAA
+320 GPLTTQKRATERA
-329 KEKVIAEALAKHLG
+329 IAEALAKHLG
-343 FNLKTPWRDLTP
+343 FDVKTPWKELTP

-367 TILTITAPG
+367 AVLTITTPG
-376 RDSNTEP
+376 KSTH
-383 PPSKTANTGRKRRG
+383 
-397 KKRRRRRRKPQPQQR
+397 KKRKQRRR
-412 RQYRVHFHGII
+412 YRVHFHGVI
-423 PTEEQ
+423 PAEEQ
-428 KYHFTIDETPEDA
+428 KHFFEGDDEADEGD
-441 FPENFVKM
+441 FPDYFVKM
-449 PCRTC
+449 PCRVC
-454 DGTRLNSWIKAVTI
+454 EGTRLNSWTRAITI
-468 GDTSITDV
+468 GGTPITDI
-476 LGMSIQD
+476 LEMSIQD
-483 AAEFFGELVLSERET
+483 ATQLFTALELPEREA
-498 FIASELLKEIRGRLG
+498 FIAQELLKEIRGRLG

-571 LLMTLLNLRDQGNTV
+571 LLTTLLNLRNQGNTV

-597 VADLIVDFGPGAGIK
+597 VADWIVDFGPGAGIK
-612 GGKITDIGTP
+612 GGKITDMGTP
-622 AQFMKESNTLTAQ
+622 AQFIKESHTLTAQ

-640 KVIVQPESRRPI
+640 KVIIQPESRRPA
-652 GERWVQICNARQ
+652 GDRWIQIRNARQ
-664 NNLQGISPK
+664 NNLKEISPK
-673 IPIGTLCCVTG
+673 IPIGTLSCVTG

-696 ILYSALAR
+696 ILYNALAR

-718 IRGIIKEKSVP
+718 IRGIIKEKDVP
-729 VSEVI
+729 ISDVI

-746 RTPRSNAATYTKIF
+746 RTPRSNAATYTKVF
-760 DAIRALY
+760 DGIRALY
-767 AGLPDAKLRGYK
+767 ASLPDAKLRGYK

-788 GGRCEACSGNGAK
+788 AGRCEACSGNGAK

-816 VCEGKR
+816 VCSGKR
-822 FNSETLAVK
+822 FNTETLAIK

-843 DIDTALAHF
+843 DIDAALVHF
-852 ADIPRV
+852 ADIPRI

-958 EGGIGG
+958 EGGVGG
-964 GAIVAMGTPEQI
+964 GTIVAEGTPEQI

-984 GRALRGEFDICS
+984 GQALRGDFDIWR
-996 SSDPNEPQGVIA
+996 DAKQRLIEPELA
-1008 DANEIVARNAQG
+1008 DAFEQAQEK
-1020 RGDLARTEGEYT
+1020 RTA
-1032 ERDVKPPIHLTEPQ
+1032 
-1046 GKLKNIA
+1046 IA
-1053 VRGATE
+1053 VQGATE

-1064 IDVDIPHRKMT
+1064 VDIDIPHRKMT

-1086 SLALDTV
+1086 SLALDTI

-1112 IGQMEKPKVSKID
+1112 IGQMEKPKVSKIE

-1163 GKPYCPDCQ
+1163 GKPYCPDCL

-1177 QTAEEITEQVFGIRH
+1177 QSAEEITETVFERLGG
-1192 EQRVDVL
+1192 QSVDVL
-1199 APLTNFFLL
+1199 SPLTNFFLL
-1208 PEGQEGVSRGKIVDV
+1208 PEAGEATIRGKLIDI
-1223 NASESAFGLKGNEDY
+1223 NASESAYGLKGNEEY
-1238 TDVFGRLQKAGFVR
+1238 ADVFARLQRAGFAR
-1252 VQIDGEI
+1252 VQVDGDI
-1259 HRLDEAPKLSRGIHH
+1259 HRLDEVPKLSKTIRH
-1274 ELFIVIDRVELVD
+1274 EIFIVIDRVELVD

-1302 QSGGFVLIQATQSS
+1302 QSGGFVLIQESQSGAR
-1316 DPASTRTNRSQR
+1316 ASTRTNRSK
-1328 GTRRKT
+1328 RKT
-1334 KRQPA
+1334 TKSRKPETT

-1344 SEHAMCRSC
+1344 SEHAMCASC
-1353 GNNFG
+1353 GSNFG

-1370 VGACTSCDG
+1370 VGACDVCDG
-1379 RGRNRHPPYDACNQ
+1379 RGQNTHFPYDACNQ
-1393 CHGARLKPFPS
+1393 CHGTRLKPFPS
-1404 CVRFENM
+1404 CVMFEE
-1411 TVSELMALSITEV
+1411 TTISELMAFSITEI
-1424 IEFFDTRLK
+1424 IEFFNARLK
-1433 QIEVQVADD
+1433 QIEAEVGND
-1442 AQNGKGELPDT
+1442 AQNDKNDLSIA
-1453 KGVSTSRATHP
+1453 KGVLTSRATHP
-1464 ALHIHTSPEFEAEV
+1464 ALHVHTSPEFEAEV
-1478 LHQIRTRLQFLENIG
+1478 LRQIRIRLQFLEDIG
-1493 LGYLALERGA
+1493 LGYLALDRGA

-1547 AALKELR
+1547 NALKELR

-1580 PQAGK
+1580 PKAGK
-1585 GGGEIV
+1585 AGGEIV

-1596 DTFVGTRSPRPTSNQ
+1596 DTFTDSTTPVGMISESRPTDEPSST
-1611 QLIAH
+1611 
-1616 DPQGKIKKSLT
+1616 KSLT

-1641 ERRKGIG
+1641 TRRKGTG
-1648 KQLAVFGAKTNNLKN
+1648 KQFAIYGAKTNNLKD
-1663 IDVKIPLGTLT
+1663 IDVKIPVGTLT
-1674 CVTGVSGCGKSSFV
+1674 CVTGVSGCGKSSLV

-1694 ALESRS
+1694 ALESSR
-1700 SIKTEDP
+1700 SIKADDAVRDHFYTRHITET
-1707 EDRRYTHYSSH
+1707 E
-1718 GNREPIYNDYG
+1718 REPVHNSYG
-1729 LPEYRSIRG
+1729 KPEYRSVRG
-1738 VSHIKRLINVDQ
+1738 VSYIKRLINVDQ

-1760 PATYTDLFTRIR
+1760 PATYTDLFTKIR
-1772 ELFAEQHDAKQ
+1772 ELFAEQHDAKM
-1783 RGYSM
+1783 RGFSI
-1788 GMFSFNLAAGQC
+1788 GNFSFNLAYGQC

-1817 DVWIPC
+1817 DVWMPC
-1823 ETCNS
+1823 EACKS
-1828 TGYSVETLEIRYQGK
+1828 TGYNDETLEIHYQGK
-1843 NIAEVLTMTVDEALT
+1843 NIAEVLDMTVDEALT
-1858 FFSESPRIC
+1858 FFSESSRIC
-1867 RTLQMLTDVGLGYIE
+1867 RTLQMLADVGLGYIQ

-1897 VKLAKELARRQTGS
+1897 VKLAKELARRTTGS

-1933 VLNRLVDAG
+1933 VLNKLVDAG

-1960 IIDLGPEGSKGGGEV
+1960 IIDLGPEGSKNGGEV
-1975 VAMGTPEEVASVQES
+1975 VAMGTPEQVASVQES

>member
-1 MEEAILV
+1 MTEESIHV

-39 SSMAIDTVY
+39 SSLAIDTVY

-81 SPSIAID
+81 SPSIAIS

-101 TVTEVYDYLRVLYA
+101 TVTEIYDYLRVLYA
-115 RVGQFHCPDC
+115 RVGQFHCPEC
-125 GREVGSQTAADI
+125 GREVGSQTPADI
-137 VQALLDY
+137 INTLLDY
-144 PERTRLIILAPILRG
+144 PERTRLILLAPMARG
-159 TRGAHQRELEDLRK
+159 SRGAHEKEIEDLRR
-173 AGFARV
+173 AGFARLRV
-179 RIDGEIYELRPGFT
+179 DGEIHEIRRGFA
-193 LSPNQRHNIDVVI
+193 LSRNQRHDIDLVI
-206 DRIVIKD
+206 DRIIIKE
-213 GIEPRLTQA
+213 GIKPRVTEA
-222 VETALMRGNGSL
+222 VNTALDRGEGNMI
-234 LVHVIST
+234 VQVVPT
-241 EGKASPF
+241 EGETSPF
-248 ASQED
+248 LSEED
-253 DLLFSEDYT
+253 DLLFSRDYT
-262 CAHCRISFVK
+262 CSHCQISFVK

-281 NPDGMCEDCRGLGVQ
+281 NPDGMCENCRGLGVQ
-296 MGIPP
+296 MGISPQLIIH
-301 KSVVPDDTL
+301 DDSL
-310 SMMQGAISMW
+310 SIMKGAISLW
-320 GPLTERSAA
+320 GSLNTQKRATEKA
-329 KEKVIAEALAKHLG
+329 IAEALAKHLG
-343 FNLKTPWRDLTP
+343 FNVKTPWKELTP

-367 TILTITAPG
+367 TVLTITTPG
-376 RDSNTEP
+376 KSTH
-383 PPSKTANTGRKRRG
+383 KRR
-397 KKRRRRRRKPQPQQR
+397 KQRRR
-412 RQYRVHFHGII
+412 YRVHFRGVI
-423 PTEEQ
+423 PAEEQ
-428 KYHFTIDETPEDA
+428 KYSFEDHDEADENDFPDYFT
-441 FPENFVKM
+441 KM
-449 PCRTC
+449 PCRVC
-454 DGTRLNSWIKAVTI
+454 EGTRLNPWIRAITI
-468 GDTSITDV
+468 GDTPITNI
-476 LGMSIQD
+476 LEKSIQE
-483 AAEFFGELVLSERET
+483 ATQFFTTLELPERDT
-498 FIASELLKEIRGRLG
+498 FIAQELLKEIRGRLG

-571 LLMTLLNLRDQGNTV
+571 LLTTLLNLRNQGNTV

-597 VADLIVDFGPGAGIK
+597 VADWIVDFGPGAGIK

-622 AQFMKESNTLTAQ
+622 AQFIKESKTLTAQ

-640 KVIVQPESRRPI
+640 KLIIQPESRRPATGKWI
-652 GERWVQICNARQ
+652 QIQNARQ
-664 NNLQGISPK
+664 NNLKEISPK

-696 ILYSALAR
+696 ILYNALAR

-718 IRGIIKEKSVP
+718 IRGILEEKDVHISN
-729 VSEVI
+729 VI

-746 RTPRSNAATYTKIF
+746 RTPRSNAATYTKVF
-760 DAIRALY
+760 DGIRALY
-767 AGLPDAKLRGYK
+767 ASLPEAKLRGYK

-788 GGRCEACSGNGAK
+788 AGRCEACNGNGAK

-816 VCEGKR
+816 VCNGKR
-822 FNSETLAVK
+822 FNTETLAIK

-843 DIDTALAHF
+843 DIETALDHF
-852 ADIPRV
+852 ADIPKV

-958 EGGIGG
+958 EGGVGG
-964 GAIVAMGTPEQI
+964 GTIVAEGTPEQI

-984 GRALRGEFDICS
+984 GQALRGDFDIWR
-996 SSDPNEPQGVIA
+996 DAKQRLIEPELAEAFEQ
-1008 DANEIVARNAQG
+1008 AQEK
-1020 RGDLARTEGEYT
+1020 RTAIT
-1032 ERDVKPPIHLTEPQ
+1032 VQ
-1046 GKLKNIA
+1046 
-1053 VRGATE
+1053 GATE

-1064 IDVDIPHRKMT
+1064 VDIDIPHRKMT

-1086 SLALDTV
+1086 SLALDTI

-1131 AISHA
+1131 AITHA

-1163 GKPYCPDCQ
+1163 GKPYCPDCL
-1172 VEVQP
+1172 VEVQN
-1177 QTAEEITEQVFGIRH
+1177 QGAEQITQQVFEH
-1192 EQRVDVL
+1192 FPQKRVDVL
-1199 APLTNFFLL
+1199 APLTNFMII
-1208 PEGQEGVSRGKIVDV
+1208 PETETRPGIGKIIDI
-1223 NASESAFGLKGNEDY
+1223 NASESAYGLKGNEDY
-1238 TDVFGRLQKAGFVR
+1238 AEVFSRLQRAGFAR
-1252 VQIDGEI
+1252 VQIDDEI
-1259 HRLDEAPKLSRGIHH
+1259 HRLDEVPKLSRTIRH
-1274 ELFIVIDRVELVD
+1274 EIFIVIDRVELVD

-1302 QSGGFVLIQATQSS
+1302 QSGGFVLIQESQSN
-1316 DPASTRTNRSQR
+1316 TRRSAKTNR
-1328 GTRRKT
+1328 TKRKT
-1334 KRQPA
+1334 TKRTKQKPRA
-1339 VKKFF
+1339 KKFF
-1344 SEHAMCRSC
+1344 SEHAMCPSC
-1353 GNNFG
+1353 GNNFV

-1370 VGACTSCDG
+1370 VGACNVCDG
-1379 RGRNRHPPYDACNQ
+1379 RGKNAHFPHDPCNQ
-1393 CHGARLKPFPS
+1393 CHGTRLQPFPS
-1404 CVRFENM
+1404 CVTF
-1411 TVSELMALSITEV
+1411 TDTTISELMALSITEI
-1424 IEFFDTRLK
+1424 IEFFNARLK
-1433 QIEVQVADD
+1433 QIEAEIGNDT
-1442 AQNGKGELPDT
+1442 QNGQDDSVVG

-1464 ALHIHTSPEFEAEV
+1464 ALHLHTSPEFEAEV
-1478 LHQIRTRLQFLENIG
+1478 LRQIQIRLQFLEDIG
-1493 LGYLALERGA
+1493 LGYLALDRGA

-1547 AALKELR
+1547 NALKELR

-1580 PQAGK
+1580 PKAGK
-1585 GGGEIV
+1585 AGGEIV
-1591 AIGTP
+1591 ATGTP
-1596 DTFVGTRSPRPTSNQ
+1596 DTFTIEGSEVSEHP
-1611 QLIAH
+1611 
-1616 DPQGKIKKSLT
+1616 KSLT
-1627 QAYLSNEVEIPVPK
+1627 QAYLSNKVEIPVPTT
-1641 ERRKGIG
+1641 RRKGTG
-1648 KQLAVFGAKTNNLKN
+1648 KELAIYGVETNNLKD
-1663 IDVKIPLGTLT
+1663 ITVKIPLGTLT
-1674 CVTGVSGCGKSSFV
+1674 CVTGVSGCGKSSLV

-1694 ALESRS
+1694 ALEKSN
-1700 SIKTEDP
+1700 SIKTSDPDEDILAYNIK
-1707 EDRRYTHYSSH
+1707 E
-1718 GNREPIYNDYG
+1718 REQTRAQNDYG
-1729 LPEYRSIRG
+1729 QPKYRTVRG
-1738 VSHIKRLINVDQ
+1738 VTQINRLISVDQ

-1760 PATYTDLFTRIR
+1760 PATYTDLFTKIR
-1772 ELFAEQHDAKQ
+1772 QLFAQQNDAKT
-1783 RGYSM
+1783 RGFGM
-1788 GMFSFNLAAGQC
+1788 NMFSFNLAYGQC
-1800 HVCEGHRFNR
+1800 PICEGHRFNR

-1823 ETCNS
+1823 EACNS
-1828 TGYSVETLEIRYQGK
+1828 TGYSADTLEVHYQGK
-1843 NIAEVLTMTVDEALT
+1843 NIAEVLDMTVDEALT
-1858 FFSESPRIC
+1858 FFSEIPPIC
-1867 RTLQMLTDVGLGYIE
+1867 RTLQMLADVGLGYIQ

-1897 VKLAKELARRQTGS
+1897 VKLAKELARRTTGS

-1960 IIDLGPEGSKGGGEV
+1960 IIDLGPEGSKNGGEV
-1975 VAMGTPEEVASVQES
+1975 VAMGTPEEVAAVQES

>member
-1 MEEAILV
+1 MTEASIHV

-39 SSMAIDTVY
+39 SSLAIDTVY

-81 SPSIAID
+81 SPSIAIS

-101 TVTEVYDYLRVLYA
+101 TVTEIYDYLRVLYA
-115 RVGQFHCPDC
+115 RVGQFHCPEC
-125 GREVGSQTAADI
+125 GREVGSQTPADI
-137 VQALLDY
+137 VNTLLDY
-144 PERTRLIILAPILRG
+144 PERTRLIILAPIARG
-159 TRGAHQRELEDLRK
+159 SRGAHEKEIEDLRN
-173 AGFARV
+173 AGFVRLRV
-179 RIDGEIYELRPGFT
+179 DGEIHEIRPGFA
-193 LSPNQRHNIDVVI
+193 LSRNQRHDIDLVI
-206 DRIVIKD
+206 DRIIIKD
-213 GIEPRLTQA
+213 GIEPRITQA
-222 VETALMRGNGSL
+222 VDTALLRGEGSM
-234 LVHVIST
+234 LVQVVPI
-241 EGKASPF
+241 EGEASPF
-248 ASQED
+248 VSEED
-253 DLLFSEDYT
+253 DLLFSRDYT
-262 CAHCRISFVK
+262 CSHCRISFVK

-281 NPDGMCEDCRGLGVQ
+281 NPDGMCENCRGLGVQ
-296 MGIPP
+296 MGILPQLIIL
-301 KSVVPDDTL
+301 DDTL
-310 SMMQGAISMW
+310 SIMKGAISLW
-320 GPLTERSAA
+320 GSLNTQKRATEKA
-329 KEKVIAEALAKHLG
+329 IAEALARHLG
-343 FNLKTPWRDLTP
+343 FDVKTPWKELTP
-355 EQQHAILYGTGD
+355 EQQNAVLYGTGD
-367 TILTITAPG
+367 DVLTIITQAK
-376 RDSNTEP
+376 STH
-383 PPSKTANTGRKRRG
+383 
-397 KKRRRRRRKPQPQQR
+397 KKRKQRRRH
-412 RQYRVHFHGII
+412 RVHFHGII
-423 PTEEQ
+423 PAEEQ
-428 KYHFTIDETPEDA
+428 KYYFDDDETDEDD
-441 FPENFVKM
+441 FPDYFVKM
-449 PCRTC
+449 PCREC
-454 DGTRLNSWIKAVTI
+454 EGTRLNSWTKAITI
-468 GDTSITDV
+468 NETPITDI
-476 LGMSIQD
+476 LEKSIQD
-483 AAEFFGELVLSERET
+483 ATHFFNEVELPEREA
-498 FIASELLKEIRGRLG
+498 FIAKELLKEIRGRLG
-513 FLMDVGLG
+513 FLIDVGLG
-521 YLTLARPAPT
+521 YLTLSRPAPT

-571 LLMTLLNLRDQGNTV
+571 LLTTLLNLRNQGNTV

-597 VADLIVDFGPGAGIK
+597 VADWIIDFGPGAGIK

-622 AQFMKESNTLTAQ
+622 AQFIKESRTLTAQ

-640 KVIVQPESRRPI
+640 KVIIQPESRRPTGDKWI
-652 GERWVQICNARQ
+652 QIQNARQ
-664 NNLQGISPK
+664 NNLKAISPK

-696 ILYSALAR
+696 ILYNALAR

-718 IRGIIKEKSVP
+718 IRGIIKEKDVP
-729 VSEVI
+729 ISNVI

-746 RTPRSNAATYTKIF
+746 RTPRSNAATYTKVF

-767 AGLPDAKLRGYK
+767 ASLPDAKLRGYK

-788 GGRCEACSGNGAK
+788 AGRCEACSGNGAK

-816 VCEGKR
+816 VCNGKR
-822 FNSETLAVK
+822 FNTETLAIK
-831 YKGKDISEVLEM
+831 YKGKDIAEVLEM
-843 DIDTALAHF
+843 DIDTALVHF
-852 ADIPRV
+852 ADIPRI

-884 GEAQRIKLSREL
+884 GEAQRIKLSKEL

-958 EGGIGG
+958 EGGVGG
-964 GAIVAMGTPEQI
+964 GTIVAEGTPEQI

-984 GRALRGEFDICS
+984 GQALRGDFDIS
-996 SSDPNEPQGVIA
+996 SASDPNEPQGIIA
-1008 DANEIVARNAQG
+1008 DSDEIVARNEE
-1020 RGDLARTEGEYT
+1020 EGGYT
-1032 ERDVKPPIHLTEPQ
+1032 ERNVKRPIRLNEPQ
-1046 GKLKNIA
+1046 EKTKNIT
-1053 VRGATE
+1053 VQGATE

-1064 IDVDIPHRKMT
+1064 VDIDIPHRKMT

-1086 SLALDTV
+1086 SLALDTI

-1112 IGQMEKPKVSKID
+1112 IGQMEKPKVSKIE

-1131 AISHA
+1131 AISNA

-1163 GKPYCPDCQ
+1163 GNPHCPDCLE
-1172 VEVQP
+1172 EVQP
-1177 QTAEEITEQVFGIRH
+1177 QSAEQITQQVFEILPQ
-1192 EQRVDVL
+1192 ERVDVL
-1199 APLTNFFLL
+1199 APLTNFLL
-1208 PEGQEGVSRGKIVDV
+1208 ISDAEESVSRGKIIDI
-1223 NASESAFGLKGNEDY
+1223 NANESAYGLKGNEDY
-1238 TDVFGRLQKAGFVR
+1238 ADVFNRLQRAGFAR

-1259 HRLDEAPKLSRGIHH
+1259 HRLDEVPKLSKGIRH
-1274 ELFIVIDRVELVD
+1274 EIFIVIDRVELVD
-1287 EEKSRFTEAVELALL
+1287 AEKARFTEAVELALL
-1302 QSGGFVLIQATQSS
+1302 QSGGFVLIQKTRSTTRT
-1316 DPASTRTNRSQR
+1316 STRSNRSKQ
-1328 GTRRKT
+1328 KT
-1334 KRQPA
+1334 TEKPEA
-1339 VKKFF
+1339 EPTNKKFF
-1344 SEHAMCRSC
+1344 SEHAMCASC
-1353 GNNFG
+1353 GSNFA

-1370 VGACTSCDG
+1370 VGACDFCDG
-1379 RGRNRHPPYDACNQ
+1379 RGRNLHPPHDACNQ
-1393 CHGARLKPFPS
+1393 CQGTRLKPFPS
-1404 CVRFENM
+1404 CVMFED
-1411 TVSELMALSITEV
+1411 TTIAELMEMSITET
-1424 IEFFDTRLK
+1424 IAFFNVRLK
-1433 QIEVQVADD
+1433 EIETQVGNETQNSKADPSV
-1442 AQNGKGELPDT
+1442 A

-1464 ALHIHTSPEFEAEV
+1464 ALHVHTSPEFEAEV
-1478 LHQIRTRLQFLENIG
+1478 LQQIQIRLQFLEDIG
-1493 LGYLALERGA
+1493 LGYLALDRGA

-1547 AALKELR
+1547 NALKELR

-1569 ILASDHVIDFG
+1569 ILAADHVIDFG

-1585 GGGEIV
+1585 NGGEIV
-1591 AIGTP
+1591 ATGTP
-1596 DTFVGTRSPRPTSNQ
+1596 DTFT
-1611 QLIAH
+1611 IE
-1616 DPQGKIKKSLT
+1616 GKEVSESHKSLT
-1627 QAYLSNEVEIPVPK
+1627 QAYLSNEVEIRVPK
-1641 ERRKGIG
+1641 TRRKGTG
-1648 KQLAVFGAKTNNLKN
+1648 KQLAISGAKTNNLKN

-1674 CVTGVSGCGKSSFV
+1674 CVTGVSGCGKSSLV

-1700 SIKTEDP
+1700 SIKTGDA
-1707 EDRRYTHYSSH
+1707 EDRRYTHHISD
-1718 GNREPIYNDYG
+1718 NQREPIYNDYG
-1729 LPEYRSIRG
+1729 VPEYESIRG
-1738 VSHIKRLINVDQ
+1738 VSYIKRLINVDQ

-1760 PATYTDLFTRIR
+1760 PATYTDLFTKIR
-1772 ELFAEQHDAKQ
+1772 ELFAEQQDAQ
-1783 RGYSM
+1783 MRGFGIS
-1788 GMFSFNLAAGQC
+1788 MFSFNLAAGQC

-1810 VEMHFLP
+1810 IEMHFLP

-1823 ETCNS
+1823 EACNS
-1828 TGYSVETLEIRYQGK
+1828 TGYNMDTLEIRYNGK
-1843 NIAEVLTMTVDEALT
+1843 NIAEVLDMTVDEALT
-1858 FFSESPRIC
+1858 FFSDSSRIC
-1867 RTLQMLTDVGLGYIE
+1867 RTLQMLADVGLGYIQ
-1882 LGQSATTLSGGEAQR
+1882 LGQPATTLSGGEAQR

-1960 IIDLGPEGSKGGGEV
+1960 IIDLGPEGSKGGGNV
-1975 VAMGTPEEVASVQES
+1975 VAMGTPEQVASVQES

>member
-1 MEEAILV
+1 M

-101 TVTEVYDYLRVLYA
+101 TVTEIYDYLRVLYA

-125 GREVGSQTAADI
+125 GREVGSQTPADI

-159 TRGAHQRELEDLRK
+159 SRGAHERELEDLRT
-173 AGFARV
+173 AGFARL
-179 RIDGEIYELRPGFT
+179 RIDGEIYELRPGLT
-193 LSPNQRHNIDVVI
+193 LNPNQRHDIDVVI

-213 GIEPRLTQA
+213 GCEPRVARA
-222 VETALMRGNGSL
+222 VETALMRGDGSL
-234 LVHVIST
+234 LVHVVPT
-241 EGKASPF
+241 EGVGSPF
-248 ASQED
+248 TSEED

-281 NPDGMCEDCRGLGVQ
+281 NPDGMCEKCRGLGVE
-296 MGIPP
+296 MGILPRLI
-301 KSVVPDDTL
+301 VADDTL
-310 SMMQGAISMW
+310 SIMQGAISLW
-320 GPLTERSAA
+320 GPLNTRSTA

-343 FNLKTPWRDLTP
+343 FDIDTPWKDLTP

-367 TILTITAPG
+367 DILTIT
-376 RDSNTEP
+376 
-383 PPSKTANTGRKRRG
+383 PPSTGRSRG
-397 KKRRRRRRKPQPQQR
+397 RKQR

-428 KYHFTIDETPEDA
+428 RYHFEDDETNDDTYPDY
-441 FPENFVKM
+441 FVKM
-449 PCRTC
+449 SCRTC
-454 DGTRLNSWIKAVTI
+454 EGTRLNPWIKAVTI

-476 LGMSIQD
+476 LEMSIQD
-483 AAEFFGELVLSERET
+483 ASEFFGELVLPEREA
-498 FIASELLKEIRGRLG
+498 FIASELLKEIRGRIG

-652 GERWVQICNARQ
+652 GDKWVQICNARQ
-664 NNLQGISPK
+664 NNLQEISPK
-673 IPIGTLCCVTG
+673 IPVGTLCCVTG

-696 ILYSALAR
+696 ILYNALAR

-718 IRGIIKEKSVP
+718 IRGIIDEKNVP

-734 DKIININMAPIG
+734 DKIINIDMAPIG
-746 RTPRSNAATYTKIF
+746 RTPRSNAATYTKVF

-767 AGLPDAKLRGYK
+767 AGLPEAKLRGYK

-788 GGRCEACSGNGAK
+788 GGRCEACTGNGAK

-822 FNSETLAVK
+822 FNSETLAIK
-831 YKGKDISEVLEM
+831 YKEKNISEVLEM

-945 VINSADYLIDLGP
+945 VVNSADYLIDLGP
-958 EGGIGG
+958 EGGVGG
-964 GAIVAMGTPEQI
+964 GTIVAVGTPEQI

-984 GRALRGEFDICS
+984 GRALQGDFEILKNGRMEETEGWKKWKDGKLSEAS
-996 SSDPNEPQGVIA
+996 SLPVFQSDPKA
-1008 DANEIVARNAQG
+1008 
-1020 RGDLARTEGEYT
+1020 
-1032 ERDVKPPIHLTEPQ
+1032 
-1046 GKLKNIA
+1046 IA

-1064 IDVDIPHRKMT
+1064 VDIDIPHRKMT

-1112 IGQMEKPKVSKID
+1112 IGQMEKPKVSKIE

-1172 VEVQP
+1172 VAVQP
-1177 QTAEEITEQVFGIRH
+1177 QTAEEITEQVFGILR

-1199 APLTNFFLL
+1199 APLTNFLLL
-1208 PEGQEGVSRGKIVDV
+1208 PEGQEGVARGKIVDV

-1238 TDVFGRLQKAGFVR
+1238 ADVFRRLQRAGFVR

-1259 HRLDEAPKLSRGIHH
+1259 HRLDEVPKLSRGIHH
-1274 ELFIVIDRVELVD
+1274 EIFIVIDRVELVD
-1287 EEKSRFTEAVELALL
+1287 EERSRFTEAVELALV
-1302 QSGGFVLIQATQSS
+1302 QSGGFVLIEK
-1316 DPASTRTNRSQR
+1316 RER
-1328 GTRRKT
+1328 GQTTGRH
-1334 KRQPA
+1334 
-1339 VKKFF
+1339 FL

-1370 VGACTSCDG
+1370 VGACDFCDG
-1379 RGRNRHPPYDACNQ
+1379 RGRNMHPPYEACNQ
-1393 CHGARLKPFPS
+1393 CHGTRLKPFPS
-1404 CVRFENM
+1404 CVRFEDM
-1411 TVSELMALSITEV
+1411 RVSELMALSITEV
-1424 IEFFDTRLK
+1424 IEFFNTRLK
-1433 QIEVQVADD
+1433 QIDVQIADEARD
-1442 AQNGKGELPDT
+1442 GNADLPVT

-1478 LHQIRTRLQFLENIG
+1478 LRQIRTRLQFLENIG

-1569 ILASDHVIDFG
+1569 ILAADHVIDFG

-1585 GGGEIV
+1585 GGGQIV

-1596 DTFVGTRSPRPTSNQ
+1596 DTFVGAGSPRPTSNQ
-1611 QLIAH
+1611 QLIAR
-1616 DPQGKIKKSLT
+1616 DPQGEIKKSLT
-1627 QAYLSNEVEIPVPK
+1627 HAYLSNEVEIPVPK
-1641 ERRKGIG
+1641 TRREGIG
-1648 KQLAVFGAKTNNLKN
+1648 KQLAIFGAKTNNLKDIN
-1663 IDVKIPLGTLT
+1663 VKIPLGTLT

-1700 SIKTEDP
+1700 SIKTGDP
-1707 EDRRYTHYSSH
+1707 KDRRYTHYLGD

-1729 LPEYRSIRG
+1729 QPEYKRIRG

-1750 KAIGETPRSN
+1750 KVIGETPRSN
-1760 PATYTDLFTRIR
+1760 PATYTDLFTKIR
-1772 ELFAEQHDAKQ
+1772 ELFADQHDAKM

-1788 GMFSFNLAAGQC
+1788 GAFSFNLAQGQC

-1817 DVWIPC
+1817 DVWMPC

-1828 TGYSVETLEIRYQGK
+1828 TGYSMETLEIRYNGK
-1843 NIAEVLTMTVDEALT
+1843 NIAEVLSMTVDEALA

-1960 IIDLGPEGSKGGGEV
+1960 IIDLGPEGSKGGGEI

>member
-1 MEEAILV
+1 MTEESILV

-101 TVTEVYDYLRVLYA
+101 TITEVYDYLRVLYA
-115 RVGQFHCPDC
+115 RVGQFHCPEC
-125 GREVGSQTAADI
+125 GREVGSQTPAAI

-144 PERTRLIILAPILRG
+144 PERTRLIILASILKG
-159 TRGAHQRELEDLRK
+159 SRGAHQREFEDLRK

-179 RIDGEIYELRPGFT
+179 RIDGEIYELQPGLT
-193 LSPNQRHNIDVVI
+193 LNPNQRHDIDVVI
-206 DRIVIKD
+206 DRVVIKE
-213 GIEPRLTQA
+213 GIEPRLAQA
-222 VETALMRGNGSL
+222 VETALIRGNGSL
-234 LVHVIST
+234 LVHVVPT
-241 EGKASPF
+241 EGEGSPF
-248 ASQED
+248 ASEED
-253 DLLFSEDYT
+253 DLLFSEDHT
-262 CAHCRISFVK
+262 CVHCQISFVK

-281 NPDGMCEDCRGLGVQ
+281 NPDGMCENCRGLGTQ
-296 MGIPP
+296 MGISPTLI
-301 KSVVPDDTL
+301 VPDETR
-310 SMMQGAISMW
+310 SITQGAISLW
-320 GPLTERSAA
+320 GSLNTRDTAR
-329 KEKVIAEALAKHLG
+329 EKIIAEALAKHLG
-343 FNLKTPWRDLTP
+343 FDIETPWKNLTS

-367 TILTITAPG
+367 DVLTITAPSAD
-376 RDSNTEP
+376 RNTQTA
-383 PPSKTANTGRKRRG
+383 PSSTGNTGRKRRG
-397 KKRRRRRRKPQPQQR
+397 KKRRRRKRKPQPQ
-412 RQYRVHFHGII
+412 RQYRFHFHGII

-428 KYHFTIDETPEDA
+428 KYHF
-441 FPENFVKM
+441 ENGGNHDDTYPDFFVKM

-454 DGTRLNSWIKAVTI
+454 DGTRLKPWVKAVTI

-483 AAEFFGELVLSERET
+483 ASEFFGALVLPERET

-513 FLMDVGLG
+513 FLKDVGLG
-521 YLTLARPAPT
+521 YLTLARSAPT

-622 AQFMKESNTLTAQ
+622 TQFMEESNTLTAQ

-640 KVIVQPESRRPI
+640 KVIVQPESRRPT
-652 GERWVQICNARQ
+652 GDRWVQINNARQ

-673 IPIGTLCCVTG
+673 IPVGTLCCVTG

-718 IRGIIKEKSVP
+718 IRGIIKNKSVP
-729 VSEVI
+729 VSKVI
-734 DKIININMAPIG
+734 DKIINIDMAPIG
-746 RTPRSNAATYTKIF
+746 RTPRSNAATYTKVF
-760 DAIRALY
+760 DGIRALY

-779 PGRFSFNVA
+779 PGRFSFNVT

-822 FNSETLAVK
+822 FNSETLAIK
-831 YKGKDISEVLEM
+831 YKDKNISEVLEM
-843 DIDTALAHF
+843 DIDTALTHF
-852 ADIPRV
+852 ADIPKV

-896 SKRGTGKTLY
+896 SKRSTGKTLY

-921 KLLTILHRLV
+921 KLLMILHRLV

-945 VINSADYLIDLGP
+945 VVNSADYLIDLGP
-958 EGGIGG
+958 EGGVGG
-964 GAIVAMGTPEQI
+964 GTIVAVGTPEQI

-984 GRALRGEFDICS
+984 GQALQGDFEIFADGSMKKLEEWRSGED
-996 SSDPNEPQGVIA
+996 A
-1008 DANEIVARNAQG
+1008 DHPYAPTLPRVQSRPEMIV
-1020 RGDLARTEGEYT
+1020 
-1032 ERDVKPPIHLTEPQ
+1032 
-1046 GKLKNIA
+1046 

-1064 IDVDIPHRKMT
+1064 IDIDIPHRKMT

-1112 IGQMEKPKVSKID
+1112 IGQMEKPKVSKIE

-1172 VEVQP
+1172 EEVQP
-1177 QTAEEITEQVFGIRH
+1177 QSAEEITEQVFGILR

-1199 APLTNFFLL
+1199 APLTNFLLL
-1208 PEGQEGVSRGKIVDV
+1208 PENKKSGARGKFVDV
-1223 NASESAFGLKGNEDY
+1223 NASESAFGLEGNEDY
-1238 TDVFGRLQKAGFVR
+1238 ADVFRRLQRAGFVR
-1252 VQIDGEI
+1252 VQIDGKI
-1259 HRLDEAPKLSRGIHH
+1259 HRLDAVPKLRKGIRH
-1274 ELFIVIDRVELVD
+1274 EVFIVIDRVELVH
-1287 EEKSRFTEAVELALL
+1287 EERSRFTEAVELALL
-1302 QSGGFVLIQATQSS
+1302 QSGGFVLVEK
-1316 DPASTRTNRSQR
+1316 R
-1328 GTRRKT
+1328 GRGRAT
-1334 KRQPA
+1334 KRY
-1339 VKKFF
+1339 FF

-1370 VGACTSCDG
+1370 VGACEVCDG
-1379 RGRNRHPPYDACNQ
+1379 RGRNVHPPYDACNQ
-1393 CHGARLKPFPS
+1393 CHGTRLKSFPS
-1404 CVRFENM
+1404 CVRFEDI
-1411 TVSELMALSITEV
+1411 TLSELMALSITEI
-1424 IEFFDTRLK
+1424 IEFFNTRLK
-1433 QIEVQVADD
+1433 RIERQVADD
-1442 AQNGKGELPDT
+1442 AQNGKNDLPGT
-1453 KGVSTSRATHP
+1453 EGVSTSRATHP

-1478 LHQIRTRLQFLENIG
+1478 LRQIRTRLKFLEDIG

-1569 ILASDHVIDFG
+1569 ILAADHVIDFG

-1591 AIGTP
+1591 AIGAP
-1596 DTFVGTRSPRPTSNQ
+1596 DTFTNGDTPLQDVDMEPPT
-1611 QLIAH
+1611 
-1616 DPQGKIKKSLT
+1616 KSLT

-1641 ERRKGIG
+1641 TRRKGIG
-1648 KQLAVFGAKTNNLKN
+1648 KQLAIFGAKTNNLKN

-1674 CVTGVSGCGKSSFV
+1674 CVTGVSGCGKSSLV

-1700 SIKTEDP
+1700 SIKTGDP
-1707 EDRRYTHYSSH
+1707 EDHRYTHSLSD

-1729 LPEYRSIRG
+1729 LPEYERIRG
-1738 VSHIKRLINVDQ
+1738 VSYIKRLINVDQ

-1760 PATYTDLFTRIR
+1760 PATYTDLFTKIR
-1772 ELFAEQHDAKQ
+1772 ELFAEQHDAKT
-1783 RGYSM
+1783 RGYSI
-1788 GMFSFNLAAGQC
+1788 GMFSFNLVSGQC

-1828 TGYSVETLEIRYQGK
+1828 TGYSMETLEIRYKGK
-1843 NIAEVLTMTVDEALT
+1843 NIAEVLKMSVDEALT
-1858 FFSESPRIC
+1858 FFTESPRIC
-1867 RTLQMLTDVGLGYIE
+1867 RTLQMLADVGLGYIE

-1897 VKLAKELARRQTGS
+1897 VKLAKELARRQMGT

-1933 VLNRLVDAG
+1933 VLNKLVDAG

-1960 IIDLGPEGSKGGGEV
+1960 IIDLGPEGSKGGGAV
-1975 VAMGTPEEVASVQES
+1975 VAMGTPEDVASVQES

>member
-1 MEEAILV
+1 MTEESIHV

-39 SSMAIDTVY
+39 SSLAIDTVY

-81 SPSIAID
+81 SPSIAIS

-101 TVTEVYDYLRVLYA
+101 TVTEIYDYLRVLYA

-137 VQALLDY
+137 VNTLLDY
-144 PERTRLIILAPILRG
+144 PERTRLILLAPIARG
-159 TRGAHQRELEDLRK
+159 SRGAHEKEIEDLRS
-173 AGFARV
+173 AGFARLRV
-179 RIDGEIYELRPGFT
+179 DGEIHEIRPGFA
-193 LSPNQRHNIDVVI
+193 LSRNQRHDIDLVI
-206 DRIVIKD
+206 DRIIIKE
-213 GIEPRLTQA
+213 GIEPRVTEA
-222 VETALMRGNGSL
+222 VNTALARGEGSM
-234 LVHVIST
+234 LVQVVPT
-241 EGKASPF
+241 EGEASPF
-248 ASQED
+248 LSEED
-253 DLLFSEDYT
+253 DLLFSRDYT
-262 CAHCRISFVK
+262 CSHCRISFAK

-281 NPDGMCEDCRGLGVQ
+281 NPDGMCENCRGLGVQ
-296 MGIPP
+296 MGILPQLIIL
-301 KSVVPDDTL
+301 DDTL
-310 SMMQGAISMW
+310 SIMQGAISLW
-320 GPLTERSAA
+320 GPLNTQKRATEKA
-329 KEKVIAEALAKHLG
+329 IAEALAKHLG
-343 FNLKTPWRDLTP
+343 FDIKTPWKELTP

-367 TILTITAPG
+367 AVLTITTPG
-376 RDSNTEP
+376 KSTN
-383 PPSKTANTGRKRRG
+383 KRR
-397 KKRRRRRRKPQPQQR
+397 KQRRR
-412 RQYRVHFHGII
+412 YRVHFHGVI
-423 PTEEQ
+423 PAEEQ
-428 KYHFTIDETPEDA
+428 KYYFEDDDEADEDN
-441 FPENFVKM
+441 FPDYFVKM
-449 PCRTC
+449 PCRVC
-454 DGTRLNSWIKAVTI
+454 DGTRLNSWIKAITI
-468 GDTSITDV
+468 GDTPITDI
-476 LGMSIQD
+476 LEKSIQE
-483 AAEFFGELVLSERET
+483 ATQFFTALELPEREA
-498 FIASELLKEIRGRLG
+498 FIAQELLKEIRGRLG

-571 LLMTLLNLRDQGNTV
+571 LLTTLLNLRNQGNTV

-597 VADLIVDFGPGAGIK
+597 VADWIVDFGPGAGIK

-622 AQFMKESNTLTAQ
+622 AQFIKESNTLTAQ

-640 KVIVQPESRRPI
+640 KVIIQPESRRPATDKWI
-652 GERWVQICNARQ
+652 QIRNARQ
-664 NNLQGISPK
+664 NNLKEISPK

-696 ILYSALAR
+696 ILYNALAR

-718 IRGIIKEKSVP
+718 IRGIIEEKDVP
-729 VSEVI
+729 ISDVI

-746 RTPRSNAATYTKIF
+746 RTPRSNAATYTKVF
-760 DAIRALY
+760 DGIRALY
-767 AGLPDAKLRGYK
+767 ASLPDAKLRGYK

-788 GGRCEACSGNGAK
+788 AGRCEACSGNGAK

-816 VCEGKR
+816 VCNGKR
-822 FNSETLAVK
+822 FNTETLAIK

-843 DIDTALAHF
+843 DIDTALVHF
-852 ADIPRV
+852 ADIPRI

-958 EGGIGG
+958 EGGVGG
-964 GAIVAMGTPEQI
+964 GTIVAEGTPEQI

-984 GRALRGEFDICS
+984 GQALRGDFDIWR
-996 SSDPNEPQGVIA
+996 DAKQRLIEPELA
-1008 DANEIVARNAQG
+1008 DAFEQAQEK
-1020 RGDLARTEGEYT
+1020 RTA
-1032 ERDVKPPIHLTEPQ
+1032 
-1046 GKLKNIA
+1046 IA
-1053 VRGATE
+1053 VQGATE

-1064 IDVDIPHRKMT
+1064 VDIDIPHRKMT

-1086 SLALDTV
+1086 SLALDTI

-1112 IGQMEKPKVSKID
+1112 IGQMEKPKVSKIE

-1163 GKPYCPDCQ
+1163 GTPYCPDCL

-1177 QTAEEITEQVFGIRH
+1177 QSAAEITEKVFEQLDG
-1192 EQRVDVL
+1192 QRVDVL

-1208 PEGQEGVSRGKIVDV
+1208 PESSEDTIRGKVIDI
-1223 NASESAFGLKGNEDY
+1223 NASESAYGLKGNEEY
-1238 TDVFGRLQKAGFVR
+1238 ADVFSRLQRAGFAR
-1252 VQIDGEI
+1252 VQIDDEI
-1259 HRLDEAPKLSRGIHH
+1259 HRLDEVPKLSKTLHH
-1274 ELFIVIDRVELVD
+1274 EIFIVIDRVELVD

-1302 QSGGFVLIQATQSS
+1302 QSGGFVLIQKSRPRAQ
-1316 DPASTRTNRSQR
+1316 ASTRTRRSQR
-1328 GTRRKT
+1328 KT
-1334 KRQPA
+1334 TVQQPETS

-1344 SEHAMCRSC
+1344 SEHAMCASC
-1353 GNNFG
+1353 GSNFG

-1370 VGACTSCDG
+1370 MGACDFCDG
-1379 RGRNRHPPYDACNQ
+1379 RGKNSHFPYDPCNQ
-1393 CHGARLKPFPS
+1393 CHGTRLKPFPS
-1404 CVRFENM
+1404 CVMFED
-1411 TVSELMALSITEV
+1411 TTISELMAFSITEI
-1424 IEFFDTRLK
+1424 IEFFNARLK
-1433 QIEVQVADD
+1433 QIETQVGNDT
-1442 AQNGKGELPDT
+1442 QNGEEDFLVA

-1464 ALHIHTSPEFEAEV
+1464 ALHVHTSPEFEAEV
-1478 LHQIRTRLQFLENIG
+1478 LRQIRIRLQFLEDIG
-1493 LGYLALERGA
+1493 LGYLALDRGA

-1547 AALKELR
+1547 NALKELR

-1580 PQAGK
+1580 PKAGK
-1585 GGGEIV
+1585 AGGEII

-1596 DTFVGTRSPRPTSNQ
+1596 DTFTDSTTSESR
-1611 QLIAH
+1611 LINE
-1616 DPQGKIKKSLT
+1616 PSSTKSLT
-1627 QAYLSNEVEIPVPK
+1627 QAYLSNEVEIPVPTKRRQGTGK
-1641 ERRKGIG
+1641 E
-1648 KQLAVFGAKTNNLKN
+1648 LAIYGVKTNNLKDIN
-1663 IDVKIPLGTLT
+1663 VKIPLGTLT
-1674 CVTGVSGCGKSSFV
+1674 CVTGVSGCGKSSLV

-1700 SIKTEDP
+1700 SIKTSDGNEALP
-1707 EDRRYTHYSSH
+1707 STHNIS
-1718 GNREPIYNDYG
+1718 NEREQNPIYNDYG
-1729 LPEYRSIRG
+1729 QPEYRSIRG
-1738 VSHIKRLINVDQ
+1738 VTQIKRLINVDQ

-1760 PATYTDLFTRIR
+1760 PATYTDLFTKIR
-1772 ELFAEQHDAKQ
+1772 ELFAEQHDAKM
-1783 RGYSM
+1783 RGFSI
-1788 GMFSFNLAAGQC
+1788 GNFSFNLAYGQC
-1800 HVCEGHRFNR
+1800 PVCEGHRFNR

-1817 DVWIPC
+1817 DVWMPC
-1823 ETCNS
+1823 EACNS
-1828 TGYSVETLEIRYQGK
+1828 TGYSDETLEIRYQGK
-1843 NIAEVLTMTVDEALT
+1843 NIAEVLDMTVDEALT
-1858 FFSESPRIC
+1858 FFSESSRIC
-1867 RTLQMLTDVGLGYIE
+1867 RTLQMLADVGLGYIQ

-1897 VKLAKELARRQTGS
+1897 VKLAKELARRTTGS

-1933 VLNRLVDAG
+1933 VLNKLVDAG

-1960 IIDLGPEGSKGGGEV
+1960 IIDLGPEGSKGGGNV
-1975 VAMGTPEEVASVQES
+1975 VAMGTPEDVAKVQES

>member
-1 MEEAILV
+1 MTEESIHV

-39 SSMAIDTVY
+39 SSLAIDTVY

-67 GQLGKPDVDEIVGL
+67 GQLGKPDVDEIIGL
-81 SPSIAID
+81 SPSIAIS

-101 TVTEVYDYLRVLYA
+101 TVTEIYDYLRVFYA
-115 RVGQFHCPDC
+115 RVGQFRCPEC
-125 GREVGSQTAADI
+125 GSEVGSQTASDI
-137 VQALLDY
+137 IETLVNY
-144 PERTRLIILAPILRG
+144 PQRTRLIILAPIFRG
-159 TRGAHQRELEDLRK
+159 SRGAHEKEIEDLRN
-173 AGFARV
+173 AGFARLRV
-179 RIDGEIYELRPGFT
+179 DGEIHELRPGFA
-193 LSPNQRHNIDVVI
+193 LSRNQRHDIDLVI
-206 DRIVIKD
+206 DRIIIKD
-213 GIEPRLTQA
+213 GIEPRVSQA
-222 VETALMRGNGSL
+222 VNTALLRGDGNM
-234 LVHVIST
+234 LVQIVPI
-241 EGKASPF
+241 EGENSPF
-248 ASQED
+248 MSEED

-262 CAHCRISFVK
+262 CSHCRISFVK

-281 NPDGMCEDCRGLGVQ
+281 NPDGMCEDCSGLGTQ
-296 MGIPP
+296 MGILP
-301 KSVVPDDTL
+301 KLIIADDTL
-310 SMMQGAISMW
+310 SIMKGAISLW
-320 GPLTERSAA
+320 GPLDKRERTTEIS
-329 KEKVIAEALAKHLG
+329 IMEALAKHLK
-343 FNLKTPWRDLTP
+343 FDITTPWKDLTP
-355 EQQHAILYGTGD
+355 EQQHAVLYGTGD
-367 TILTITAPG
+367 DILTITTP
-376 RDSNTEP
+376 RTDTH
-383 PPSKTANTGRKRRG
+383 
-397 KKRRRRRRKPQPQQR
+397 KKRKQRRR
-412 RQYRVHFHGII
+412 YRARFHGII
-423 PTEEQ
+423 TAEEQ
-428 KYHFTIDETPEDA
+428 KYRFDNDTETDTDD
-441 FPENFVKM
+441 FPDYFVKM

-454 DGTRLNSWIKAVTI
+454 EGTRLNAWIKAITI
-468 GDTSITDV
+468 NDTPITDI
-476 LGMSIQD
+476 LEMSIQS
-483 AAEFFGELVLSERET
+483 ATEFFNTLALPEREA
-498 FIASELLKEIRGRLG
+498 FIAEELLKEIRGRLG

-521 YLTLARPAPT
+521 YLTLARAAPT

-571 LLMTLLNLRDQGNTV
+571 LLTTLLNLRNQGNTV

-597 VADLIVDFGPGAGIK
+597 VADWIVDFGPGAGIK
-612 GGKITDIGTP
+612 GGKVTDMGTP
-622 AQFMKESNTLTAQ
+622 TQFVKESNTLTAQ

-640 KVIVQPESRRPI
+640 KVIVQPESRRPT
-652 GERWVQICNARQ
+652 GDKWVQVCNARQ
-664 NNLQGISPK
+664 NNLKGINPK

-696 ILYSALAR
+696 ILYNALAR
-704 DLMKAKTVPGDYDD
+704 DLMKAKTVPGAYDT
-718 IRGIIKEKSVP
+718 IQGIVKDKNLP
-729 VSEVI
+729 VSDVI

-746 RTPRSNAATYTKIF
+746 RTPRSNAATYTKVF

-779 PGRFSFNVA
+779 PGRFSFNVS
-788 GGRCEACSGNGAK
+788 GGRCEACNGNGAK

-822 FNSETLAVK
+822 FNSETLAIK
-831 YKGKDISEVLEM
+831 YKGKNIAEVLEM
-843 DIDTALAHF
+843 DIDTALTHF

-858 ARGLKLLHDVGLD
+858 ARGLQLLHDVGLD

-896 SKRGTGKTLY
+896 AKRGTGKTLY

-945 VINSADYLIDLGP
+945 VINSADYIIDLGP
-958 EGGIGG
+958 EGGVGG
-964 GAIVAMGTPEQI
+964 GTIVAVGTPEEI
-976 AEMPESYT
+976 AEVPESYT
-984 GRALRGEFDICS
+984 GQALRGDFDIWREAKQRLM
-996 SSDPNEPQGVIA
+996 EPELAHAFGQ
-1008 DANEIVARNAQG
+1008 AQETQT
-1020 RGDLARTEGEYT
+1020 A
-1032 ERDVKPPIHLTEPQ
+1032 
-1046 GKLKNIA
+1046 IA
-1053 VRGATE
+1053 VQGATE

-1064 IDVDIPHRKMT
+1064 IDIDIPHRKMT

-1086 SLALDTV
+1086 SLALDTI

-1112 IGQMEKPKVSKID
+1112 IGQMEKPKVSKIE

-1163 GKPYCPDCQ
+1163 GKPYCPDCFEI
-1172 VEVQP
+1172 VRP
-1177 QTAEEITEQVFGIRH
+1177 QTAEEITDRIFELVR

-1199 APLTNFFLL
+1199 APLTNFMLVPSSETGAL
-1208 PEGQEGVSRGKIVDV
+1208 RGKIIDI
-1223 NASESAFGLKGNEDY
+1223 NANESAYGIKGHEEY
-1238 TDVFGRLQKAGFVR
+1238 ADVFRRLQRAGFVR

-1259 HRLDEAPKLSRGIHH
+1259 HRLDEAPTLSRGIRH
-1274 ELFIVIDRVELVD
+1274 EISIVIDRVELVD
-1287 EEKSRFTEAVELALL
+1287 EEKSRFMEAIELALL
-1302 QSGGFVLIQATQSS
+1302 QSGGFVLIEESHRGKT
-1316 DPASTRTNRSQR
+1316 STRH
-1328 GTRRKT
+1328 
-1334 KRQPA
+1334 
-1339 VKKFF
+1339 FF
-1344 SEHAMCRSC
+1344 SEHAMCPSC

-1370 VGACTSCDG
+1370 IGACDFCDG
-1379 RGRNRHPPYDACNQ
+1379 RGRNIHPPYDACNQ
-1393 CHGARLKPFPS
+1393 CHGTRLKPFPS
-1404 CVRFENM
+1404 SVKFEEM
-1411 TVSELMALSITEV
+1411 TVAELMALSIDEI
-1424 IEFFDTRLK
+1424 IEFFKARLK
-1433 QIEVQVADD
+1433 QIEATIAFNDAEASRSDLLVA
-1442 AQNGKGELPDT
+1442 T
-1453 KGVSTSRATHP
+1453 GVSTSRATHP
-1464 ALHIHTSPEFEAEV
+1464 ALHVHTSPEFEAEV
-1478 LHQIRTRLQFLENIG
+1478 LSQIQIRLQFLEDIG
-1493 LGYLALERGA
+1493 LGYLALDRGA

-1547 AALKELR
+1547 SALKELR
-1554 DIGNSVLVVEHDRDT
+1554 NIGNSVLVVEHDRDT
-1569 ILASDHVIDFG
+1569 ILAADHVIDFG

-1585 GGGEIV
+1585 GGGEIIAV
-1591 AIGTP
+1591 GTP
-1596 DTFVGTRSPRPTSNQ
+1596 DTFTKGDSAVEAISESRPVDGPAS
-1611 QLIAH
+1611 A
-1616 DPQGKIKKSLT
+1616 KSLT
-1627 QAYLSNEVEIPVPK
+1627 RAYLSNEVEIPVP
-1641 ERRKGIG
+1641 ETRRKGTG
-1648 KQLAVFGAKTNNLKN
+1648 KKLAIYGVKTNNLKD
-1663 IDVKIPLGTLT
+1663 IDVKIPFGTLT
-1674 CVTGVSGCGKSSFV
+1674 CVTGVSGCGKSSLV

-1700 SIKTEDP
+1700 AIRTGEPK
-1707 EDRRYTHYSSH
+1707 DRRYGYYMADGH
-1718 GNREPIYNDYG
+1718 REPIYNDYG
-1729 LPEYRSIRG
+1729 LPEYESIRG

-1760 PATYTDLFTRIR
+1760 PATYTDLFTKIR
-1772 ELFAEQHDAKQ
+1772 ELFAEQHDAKM
-1783 RGYSM
+1783 RGFTRGS
-1788 GMFSFNLAAGQC
+1788 FSFNLSAGQC
-1800 HVCEGHRFNR
+1800 PVCEGHRFNR

-1817 DVWIPC
+1817 DVWMPC
-1823 ETCNS
+1823 EACNS
-1828 TGYSVETLEIRYQGK
+1828 TGYSPDTLEVRYNGK
-1843 NIAEVLTMTVDEALT
+1843 NIAEVLDMTVDEALA
-1858 FFSESPRIC
+1858 FFSENSRIC
-1867 RTLQMLTDVGLGYIE
+1867 RTLQMLTDVGLGYIQ

-1975 VAMGTPEEVASVQES
+1975 VAMGTPEKVAKVQES

>member
-1 MEEAILV
+1 MTEESILV
-8 QGAREHN
+8 HGAREHN
-15 LRNIDIQLPKD
+15 LQNIDIQLPKD

-101 TVTEVYDYLRVLYA
+101 TVTEIYDYLRVLYA
-115 RVGQFHCPDC
+115 RAGQFHCPEC
-125 GREVGSQTAADI
+125 GREIGSQTAADI
-137 VQALLDY
+137 VKTLLNS
-144 PERTRLIILAPILRG
+144 PPRTRLIILAPIIRG
-159 TRGAHQRELEDLRK
+159 SRGAHERELEELRN
-173 AGFARV
+173 AGFARL
-179 RIDGEIYELRPGFT
+179 RIDGEIYELRPG
-193 LSPNQRHNIDVVI
+193 LALNPNQRHDIDVVI
-206 DRIVIKD
+206 DRIIIKE
-213 GIEPRLTQA
+213 GVEPRVTQA
-222 VETALMRGNGSL
+222 VDAALLRGDGNL
-234 LVHVIST
+234 LVHVIPT
-241 EGKASPF
+241 EGEASPF
-248 ASQED
+248 ISEED
-253 DLLFSEDYT
+253 DLLFSQDYT
-262 CAHCRISFVK
+262 CSHCQISFVK

-281 NPDGMCEDCRGLGVQ
+281 NPDGMCESCRGLGVE
-296 MGIPP
+296 MGILP
-301 KSVVPDDTL
+301 KLIVPDETL
-310 SMMQGAISMW
+310 SIMQGAISLW
-320 GPLTERSAA
+320 GPLNKRDTL
-329 KEKVIAEALAKHLG
+329 KEKVIVEALAKHLG
-343 FNLKTPWRDLTP
+343 FDIDTPWKDLTP

-367 TILTITAPG
+367 DILTITTP
-376 RDSNTEP
+376 RTSR
-383 PPSKTANTGRKRRG
+383 SRKG
-397 KKRRRRRRKPQPQQR
+397 KKRR
-412 RQYRVHFHGII
+412 QYRARFHGII

-428 KYHFTIDETPEDA
+428 KYQFEADDEDDEDN
-441 FPENFVKM
+441 FPDYFVKM

-454 DGTRLNSWIKAVTI
+454 EGTRLNTWVKAVTI
-468 GDTSITDV
+468 GNTPITDI
-476 LGMSIQD
+476 LEMSIQD
-483 AAEFFGELVLSERET
+483 ASQFFNALELPEREA
-498 FIASELLKEIRGRLG
+498 FIATELLKEIRGRLG
-513 FLMDVGLG
+513 FLIDVGLG

-558 EPSIGLHPRDHAG
+558 EPSIGLHARDHAG
-571 LLMTLLNLRDQGNTV
+571 LLITLLNLRNQGNTV

-622 AQFMKESNTLTAQ
+622 AEFMKESNTLTAQ

-640 KVIVQPESRRPI
+640 KVIIQPESRRAT
-652 GERWVQICNARQ
+652 GDRWVQICNARQ
-664 NNLQGISPK
+664 NNLKGINPK
-673 IPIGTLCCVTG
+673 IPVGTLCCVTG

-696 ILYSALAR
+696 ILYNALAR
-704 DLMKAKTVPGDYDD
+704 DLMKAKTVPGDYDK
-718 IRGIIKEKSVP
+718 IQGIIEGKNVRISD
-729 VSEVI
+729 VI
-734 DKIININMAPIG
+734 DKIINIDMAPIG
-746 RTPRSNAATYTKIF
+746 RTPRSNAATYTKVF
-760 DAIRALY
+760 DGIRALY

-779 PGRFSFNVA
+779 PGRFSFNVS

-822 FNSETLAVK
+822 FNSETLAIK
-831 YKGKDISEVLEM
+831 YKGKNISEVLEM
-843 DIDTALAHF
+843 DIDTALVHF

-858 ARGLKLLHDVGLD
+858 ARGLQLLHDVGLD

-931 DDGNTVVVVEHNLE
+931 EDGNTVVVVEHNLE

-958 EGGIGG
+958 EGGVGG
-964 GAIVAMGTPEQI
+964 GTIVAVGTPEQI
-976 AEMPESYT
+976 AEVPESYT
-984 GRALRGEFDICS
+984 GQALRGDFDIWR
-996 SSDPNEPQGVIA
+996 DTKRQRMREPELTSAFGKA
-1008 DANEIVARNAQG
+1008 SEIRPE
-1020 RGDLARTEGEYT
+1020 TIT
-1032 ERDVKPPIHLTEPQ
+1032 
-1046 GKLKNIA
+1046 

-1059 NNLKN
+1059 NNLKE
-1064 IDVDIPHRKMT
+1064 IDIDIPHRKMT

-1086 SLALDTV
+1086 SLALDTI

-1112 IGQMEKPKVSKID
+1112 IGQMGKPKVSKIE

-1136 NAGQNPR
+1136 DAGQNPR

-1172 VEVQP
+1172 VEVQT
-1177 QTAEEITEQVFGIRH
+1177 QTAEEITEQVF
-1192 EQRVDVL
+1192 EDLQQKRVDVL
-1199 APLTNFFLL
+1199 APLTNFMIIS
-1208 PEGQEGVSRGKIVDV
+1208 ETETGIARGKIIDI
-1223 NASESAFGLKGNEDY
+1223 NTSESAYGLKGNEDY
-1238 TDVFGRLQKAGFVR
+1238 ADVFSRLQRAGFAR
-1252 VQIDGEI
+1252 VQIDNEI
-1259 HRLDEAPKLSRGIHH
+1259 HRLDEVPQLSKGIRH
-1274 ELFIVIDRVELVD
+1274 EIFIVVDRVELID

-1302 QSGGFVLIQATQSS
+1302 QSGGFVLIQEMRSTRR
-1316 DPASTRTNRSQR
+1316 ASTKTNRSK
-1328 GTRRKT
+1328 RRT
-1334 KRQPA
+1334 AENRQQDTSI
-1339 VKKFF
+1339 KKFF
-1344 SEHAMCRSC
+1344 SEHAMCPSC
-1353 GNNFG
+1353 GSNFG

-1370 VGACTSCDG
+1370 IGACDFCDG
-1379 RGRNRHPPYDACNQ
+1379 RGRNTYPPYDACPQ
-1393 CHGARLKPFPS
+1393 CSGTRLKPFSS
-1404 CVRFENM
+1404 CVRFEDI
-1411 TVSELMALSITEV
+1411 TIAELMALSITET
-1424 IEFFDTRLK
+1424 IEFFNARLK
-1433 QIEVQVADD
+1433 GIEAQLASDD
-1442 AQNGKGELPDT
+1442 AETNRSDLPIAT
-1453 KGVSTSRATHP
+1453 GVSTSRATHP

-1478 LHQIRTRLQFLENIG
+1478 LSQIQTRLEFLEGIG
-1493 LGYLALERGA
+1493 LGYLALDRGA
-1503 PTLSGGEMRRIQLA
+1503 PTLSGGEMRRIRLA

-1547 AALKELR
+1547 DALKELR
-1554 DIGNSVLVVEHDRDT
+1554 DIGNSVLIVEHDRDT
-1569 ILASDHVIDFG
+1569 ILAADYVIDFG
-1580 PQAGK
+1580 PQAGN

-1591 AIGTP
+1591 AIGAP
-1596 DTFVGTRSPRPTSNQ
+1596 DTFTNGNTPTGM
-1611 QLIAH
+1611 IAESSST
-1616 DPQGKIKKSLT
+1616 DKPSSTKSLT
-1627 QAYLSNEVEIPVPK
+1627 QAYLSNEMEISVPK
-1641 ERRKGIG
+1641 TRRKGTG
-1648 KQLAVFGAKTNNLKN
+1648 KTLAIFGAKTNNLKD

-1674 CVTGVSGCGKSSFV
+1674 CVTGVSGCGKSSLV

-1700 SIKTEDP
+1700 SIKTGDP
-1707 EDRRYTHYSSH
+1707 EDHRYSHYTSDDH
-1718 GNREPIYNDYG
+1718 QEPIYNDYG
-1729 LPEYRSIRG
+1729 QPEYKSIRG
-1738 VSHIKRLINVDQ
+1738 VSYIKRLINVDQ

-1760 PATYTDLFTRIR
+1760 PATYTDLFTKIR
-1772 ELFAEQHDAKQ
+1772 ELFAEQHDAKT
-1783 RGYSM
+1783 RGFGM
-1788 GMFSFNLAAGQC
+1788 GRFSFNLAQGQC

-1810 VEMHFLP
+1810 IEMHFLP

-1828 TGYSVETLEIRYQGK
+1828 TGYSMDTLEIRYKGK
-1843 NIAEVLTMTVDEALT
+1843 NIAEVLEMTVDEALT
-1858 FFSESPRIC
+1858 FFDESPRIC
-1867 RTLQMLTDVGLGYIE
+1867 RTLQMLTDVGLGYIK
-1882 LGQSATTLSGGEAQR
+1882 LGQSAPTLSGGEAQR

-1919 TTGLHFDDIQKLLK
+1919 TTGLHFDDIQKLLT
-1933 VLNRLVDAG
+1933 VLNRLVNAG

-1960 IIDLGPEGSKGGGEV
+1960 IIDLGPEGSKGGGNV

>member
-1 MEEAILV
+1 MTEASIHV

-39 SSMAIDTVY
+39 SSLAIDTVY

-81 SPSIAID
+81 SPSIAIS

-101 TVTEVYDYLRVLYA
+101 TVTEIYDYLRVLYA
-115 RVGQFHCPDC
+115 RVGQFHCPEC
-125 GREVGSQTAADI
+125 GREVGSQTPTDI
-137 VQALLDY
+137 VNILLSY
-144 PERTRLIILAPILRG
+144 PERTRLIILAPIARG
-159 TRGAHQRELEDLRK
+159 SRGAHEKEIEDLRN
-173 AGFARV
+173 AGFARLRV
-179 RIDGEIYELRPGFT
+179 DGEIHEIRPGFA
-193 LSPNQRHNIDVVI
+193 LSRNQRHDIDLVI
-206 DRIVIKD
+206 DRIIIKD
-213 GIEPRLTQA
+213 GIEPRITQA
-222 VETALMRGNGSL
+222 VDTALSRGEGSM
-234 LVHVIST
+234 LVQVVTT
-241 EGKASPF
+241 EGEASPF
-248 ASQED
+248 LSEED
-253 DLLFSEDYT
+253 DLLFSRDYT
-262 CAHCRISFVK
+262 CSHCRISFVK

-281 NPDGMCEDCRGLGVQ
+281 NPDGMCENCRGLGVQ
-296 MGIPP
+296 MGILPQLIIL
-301 KSVVPDDTL
+301 DDTL
-310 SMMQGAISMW
+310 SIMKGAISLW
-320 GPLTERSAA
+320 GPLNTQKRATEKA
-329 KEKVIAEALAKHLG
+329 IAEALAKHLG
-343 FNLKTPWRDLTP
+343 FDLKTPWKELTP
-355 EQQHAILYGTGD
+355 EQQSAVLYGTGD
-367 TILTITAPG
+367 AVLTITTP
-376 RDSNTEP
+376 RKSTH
-383 PPSKTANTGRKRRG
+383 KRR
-397 KKRRRRRRKPQPQQR
+397 KQRRRH
-412 RQYRVHFHGII
+412 RVHFRGVI
-423 PTEEQ
+423 PAEEQ
-428 KYHFTIDETPEDA
+428 KYSFENDAETNEDD
-441 FPENFVKM
+441 FPDYFVKM
-449 PCRTC
+449 PCRNC
-454 DGTRLNSWIKAVTI
+454 EGTRLNSWTRAITI
-468 GDTSITDV
+468 DNTPITNI
-476 LGMSIQD
+476 LAMSIQD
-483 AAEFFGELVLSERET
+483 ATGFFNRLELPDREA
-498 FIASELLKEIRGRLG
+498 FIAQELLKEIRGRLG

-571 LLMTLLNLRDQGNTV
+571 LLTTLLNLRNQGNTV

-597 VADLIVDFGPGAGIK
+597 VADWIVDFGPGAGIK

-622 AQFMKESNTLTAQ
+622 AQFIKESNTLTAQ

-640 KVIVQPESRRPI
+640 KVIIQPEARRPATDKWI
-652 GERWVQICNARQ
+652 QIRNARQ
-664 NNLQGISPK
+664 NNLKEISPK

-696 ILYSALAR
+696 ILYNALAR

-718 IRGIIKEKSVP
+718 IRGIIKEKDVP
-729 VSEVI
+729 ISNVI

-746 RTPRSNAATYTKIF
+746 RTPRSNAATYTKVF

-779 PGRFSFNVA
+779 PGRFSFNVT
-788 GGRCEACSGNGAK
+788 GGRCEACNGNGAK

-816 VCEGKR
+816 VCNGKR
-822 FNSETLAVK
+822 FNNETLAIK
-831 YKGKDISEVLEM
+831 YKGKNIAEVLEM
-843 DIDTALAHF
+843 DIDTALVHF

-884 GEAQRIKLSREL
+884 GEAQRIKLSKEL

-958 EGGIGG
+958 EGGVGG
-964 GAIVAMGTPEQI
+964 GTIVAEGTPEQI

-984 GRALRGEFDICS
+984 GQALRGDFNIWRDAKQRLI
-996 SSDPNEPQGVIA
+996 EPELA
-1008 DANEIVARNAQG
+1008 DAFEQAQEK
-1020 RGDLARTEGEYT
+1020 RTA
-1032 ERDVKPPIHLTEPQ
+1032 
-1046 GKLKNIA
+1046 IA
-1053 VRGATE
+1053 VQGATE

-1064 IDVDIPHRKMT
+1064 VDIDIPHRKMT

-1086 SLALDTV
+1086 SLALDTI

-1112 IGQMEKPKVSKID
+1112 IGQMEKPKVSKIE

-1163 GKPYCPDCQ
+1163 GKPYCPDCLT
-1172 VEVQP
+1172 EVRSQS
-1177 QTAEEITEQVFGIRH
+1177 AEEITEKTFELFGGK
-1192 EQRVDVL
+1192 RVDVL
-1199 APLTNFFLL
+1199 APLTNFMLL
-1208 PEGQEGVSRGKIVDV
+1208 PDAEEGAVRGKIIDI
-1223 NASESAFGLKGNEDY
+1223 NASESAYGLKGNEDY
-1238 TDVFGRLQKAGFVR
+1238 ADVFSRLQRAGFAR
-1252 VQIDGEI
+1252 IQIDNEI
-1259 HRLDEAPKLSRGIHH
+1259 HRLDEVPRLSKTIRH
-1274 ELFIVIDRVELVD
+1274 EIFIVIDRVELVD
-1287 EEKSRFTEAVELALL
+1287 EEKSRFTEAVELALV
-1302 QSGGFVLIQATQSS
+1302 QSGGFVLLQETLS
-1316 DPASTRTNRSQR
+1316 STRTATKTNRSKKQR
-1328 GTRRKT
+1328 T
-1334 KRQPA
+1334 KKQA
-1339 VKKFF
+1339 QQTTVKKFF
-1344 SEHAMCRSC
+1344 SEHAMCASC

-1370 VGACTSCDG
+1370 VGACVTCDG
-1379 RGRNRHPPYDACNQ
+1379 RGMNVHPPYDRCPS
-1393 CHGARLKPFPS
+1393 CHGTRLKPFPS
-1404 CVRFENM
+1404 YVMFED
-1411 TVSELMALSITEV
+1411 TTISGLMEMSITET
-1424 IEFFDTRLK
+1424 IEFFNIRLK
-1433 QIEVQVADD
+1433 QIEMEIADGSR
-1442 AQNGKGELPDT
+1442 NGKDDLAAE

-1464 ALHIHTSPEFEAEV
+1464 ALHVHTSPEFEAEV
-1478 LHQIRTRLQFLENIG
+1478 LQQIQIRLQFLEDIG
-1493 LGYLALERGA
+1493 LGYLTLDRGA

-1547 AALKELR
+1547 NALKELR

-1580 PQAGK
+1580 PKAGK
-1585 GGGEIV
+1585 AGGEIV
-1591 AIGTP
+1591 ATGTP
-1596 DTFVGTRSPRPTSNQ
+1596 DTFTIEGKEVSESREPRAES
-1611 QLIAH
+1611 H
-1616 DPQGKIKKSLT
+1616 KSLT

-1641 ERRKGIG
+1641 TRRKGTG
-1648 KQLAVFGAKTNNLKN
+1648 KQLAISGAKTNNLKN

-1674 CVTGVSGCGKSSFV
+1674 CVTGVSGCGKSSLV

-1700 SIKTEDP
+1700 SIKTGDA
-1707 EDRRYTHYSSH
+1707 EDRRYTHHISETA
-1718 GNREPIYNDYG
+1718 REPVSNNYG
-1729 LPEYRSIRG
+1729 IPEYESIRG

-1760 PATYTDLFTRIR
+1760 PATYTDLFTKIR
-1772 ELFAEQHDAKQ
+1772 ELFAEQHDAQ
-1783 RGYSM
+1783 TRGFGIS
-1788 GMFSFNLAAGQC
+1788 MFSFNLAAGQC
-1800 HVCEGHRFNR
+1800 PVCEGHRFNR

-1823 ETCNS
+1823 EACNS
-1828 TGYSVETLEIRYQGK
+1828 TGYNIDTLEIRYKGK
-1843 NIAEVLTMTVDEALT
+1843 NIAEVLDMTVDEALT
-1858 FFSESPRIC
+1858 FFSESSRIC
-1867 RTLQMLTDVGLGYIE
+1867 RTLQMLADVGLGYIQ

-1960 IIDLGPEGSKGGGEV
+1960 IIDLGPEGSKNGGEV
-1975 VAMGTPEEVASVQES
+1975 VAMGTPEQVAKVQES
-1990 HTARFLREVL
+1990 HTARFLREAL

>member
-1 MEEAILV
+1 MTEESIHV

-39 SSMAIDTVY
+39 SSLAIDTVY

-81 SPSIAID
+81 SPSIAIS

-101 TVTEVYDYLRVLYA
+101 TVTEIYDYLRVLYA

-137 VQALLDY
+137 VNTLLDY
-144 PERTRLIILAPILRG
+144 PERTRLILLAPIARG
-159 TRGAHQRELEDLRK
+159 SRGAHEKEIEDLRS
-173 AGFARV
+173 AGFARLRV
-179 RIDGEIYELRPGFT
+179 DGEIHEIRPGFA
-193 LSPNQRHNIDVVI
+193 LSRNQRHDIDLVI
-206 DRIVIKD
+206 DRIIIKE
-213 GIEPRLTQA
+213 GIEPRVTEA
-222 VETALMRGNGSL
+222 VNTALARGEGSM
-234 LVHVIST
+234 LVQVIPT
-241 EGKASPF
+241 EGEASPF
-248 ASQED
+248 LSEED
-253 DLLFSEDYT
+253 DLLFSRDYT
-262 CAHCRISFVK
+262 CSHCRISFAK

-281 NPDGMCEDCRGLGVQ
+281 NPDGMCENCRGLGVQ
-296 MGIPP
+296 MGILPQLIIL
-301 KSVVPDDTL
+301 DDTL
-310 SMMQGAISMW
+310 SIMQGAISLW
-320 GPLTERSAA
+320 GPLNTQKRATEKA
-329 KEKVIAEALAKHLG
+329 IAEALAKHLG
-343 FNLKTPWRDLTP
+343 FDIKTPWKELTP

-367 TILTITAPG
+367 AVLTITTPG
-376 RDSNTEP
+376 KST
-383 PPSKTANTGRKRRG
+383 RKRQ
-397 KKRRRRRRKPQPQQR
+397 KQRRR
-412 RQYRVHFHGII
+412 YRVHFHGII
-423 PTEEQ
+423 PAEEQ
-428 KYHFTIDETPEDA
+428 KYYFEDDDEADEDD
-441 FPENFVKM
+441 FPDYFVKM
-449 PCRTC
+449 PCRVC
-454 DGTRLNSWIKAVTI
+454 EGTRLNSWINAITI
-468 GDTSITDV
+468 GDTPITEI
-476 LGMSIQD
+476 LEKSIQE
-483 AAEFFGELVLSERET
+483 ATQFFTALELPEREA
-498 FIASELLKEIRGRLG
+498 FIAQELLKEIRGRLG

-571 LLMTLLNLRDQGNTV
+571 LLTTLLNLRNQGNTV

-597 VADLIVDFGPGAGIK
+597 VADWIVDFGPGAGIK

-622 AQFMKESNTLTAQ
+622 AQFIKESNTLTAQ

-640 KVIVQPESRRPI
+640 KVIIQPESRRPAMD
-652 GERWVQICNARQ
+652 RWIQIRNARQ
-664 NNLQGISPK
+664 NNLKEISPK

-696 ILYSALAR
+696 ILYNALAR

-718 IRGIIKEKSVP
+718 IRGIIEEKDVP
-729 VSEVI
+729 ISDVI

-746 RTPRSNAATYTKIF
+746 RTPRSNAATYTKVF
-760 DAIRALY
+760 DGIRALY
-767 AGLPDAKLRGYK
+767 ASLPDAKLRGYK

-788 GGRCEACSGNGAK
+788 AGRCEACSGNGAK

-816 VCEGKR
+816 VCNGKR
-822 FNSETLAVK
+822 FNTETLAIK

-852 ADIPRV
+852 ADIPRI

-958 EGGIGG
+958 EGGVGG
-964 GAIVAMGTPEQI
+964 GTIVAEGTPEQI

-984 GRALRGEFDICS
+984 GQALRGDFDIWQ
-996 SSDPNEPQGVIA
+996 DAKQRLIEPELA
-1008 DANEIVARNAQG
+1008 DAFEQAQEK
-1020 RGDLARTEGEYT
+1020 RTAIT
-1032 ERDVKPPIHLTEPQ
+1032 VQ
-1046 GKLKNIA
+1046 
-1053 VRGATE
+1053 GATE

-1064 IDVDIPHRKMT
+1064 VDIDIPHRKMT

-1086 SLALDTV
+1086 SLALDTI

-1163 GKPYCPDCQ
+1163 GKPYCPDCLT
-1172 VEVQP
+1172 EVRP
-1177 QTAEEITEQVFGIRH
+1177 QSAEEITETVFERLGG
-1192 EQRVDVL
+1192 QRVDVL

-1208 PEGQEGVSRGKIVDV
+1208 PETGEATIRGRIIDI
-1223 NASESAFGLKGNEDY
+1223 NASESAYGLKGNEDY
-1238 TDVFGRLQKAGFVR
+1238 ADVFSRLQRAGFAR
-1252 VQIDGEI
+1252 VQIDNEI
-1259 HRLDEAPKLSRGIHH
+1259 HRLDEVPKLSKTIHH
-1274 ELFIVIDRVELVD
+1274 EIFIVIDRVELVD

-1302 QSGGFVLIQATQSS
+1302 QSGGFVLIQESRSRAR
-1316 DPASTRTNRSQR
+1316 ASTSPSRS
-1328 GTRRKT
+1328 
-1334 KRQPA
+1334 KRQTTAPQSETPA
-1339 VKKFF
+1339 KKFF
-1344 SEHAMCRSC
+1344 SEHAMCASC

-1370 VGACTSCDG
+1370 MGACDLCDG
-1379 RGRNRHPPYDACNQ
+1379 RGKNTHFPYDPCNQ
-1393 CHGARLKPFPS
+1393 CHGTRLKPFPS
-1404 CVRFENM
+1404 CVMFED
-1411 TVSELMALSITEV
+1411 TTISELMAFSITEI
-1424 IEFFDTRLK
+1424 IEFFNARLK
-1433 QIEVQVADD
+1433 QIEAEVGDD
-1442 AQNGKGELPDT
+1442 TQNGSEDILVA

-1464 ALHIHTSPEFEAEV
+1464 ALHVHTSPEFEAEV
-1478 LHQIRTRLQFLENIG
+1478 LRQIRIRLQFLEDIG
-1493 LGYLALERGA
+1493 LGYLALDRGA

-1547 AALKELR
+1547 NALKELR

-1569 ILASDHVIDFG
+1569 ILAADHVIDFG
-1580 PQAGK
+1580 PKAGK
-1585 GGGEIV
+1585 AGGEIV

-1596 DTFVGTRSPRPTSNQ
+1596 DTFADSTTPVAAISESR
-1611 QLIAH
+1611 LINESSST
-1616 DPQGKIKKSLT
+1616 KSLT
-1627 QAYLSNEVEIPVPK
+1627 QAYLSNEVEIPVPTT
-1641 ERRKGIG
+1641 RRKGTG
-1648 KQLAVFGAKTNNLKN
+1648 KELAIYGVKTNNLKDIN
-1663 IDVKIPLGTLT
+1663 VKIPLGTLT
-1674 CVTGVSGCGKSSFV
+1674 CVTGVSGCGKSSLV

-1700 SIKTEDP
+1700 SIKSENAEDH
-1707 EDRRYTHYSSH
+1707 RHTHHIRDSDWK
-1718 GNREPIYNDYG
+1718 PIYNDYG
-1729 LPEYRSIRG
+1729 QPEYKSVRG

-1760 PATYTDLFTRIR
+1760 PATYTDLFTKIR
-1772 ELFAEQHDAKQ
+1772 ELFAEQHDAKM
-1783 RGYSM
+1783 RGFSI
-1788 GMFSFNLAAGQC
+1788 GNFSFNLAYGQC
-1800 HVCEGHRFNR
+1800 PVCEGHRFNR

-1817 DVWIPC
+1817 DVWMPC
-1823 ETCNS
+1823 EACNS
-1828 TGYSVETLEIRYQGK
+1828 TGYSNETLEIRYQGK
-1843 NIAEVLTMTVDEALT
+1843 NIAEVLDMTVDEALT
-1858 FFSESPRIC
+1858 FFSESSRIC
-1867 RTLQMLTDVGLGYIE
+1867 RTLQMLADVGLGYIQ

-1897 VKLAKELARRQTGS
+1897 VKLAKELARRTTGS

-1952 DVIKSADW
+1952 DIIKSADW
-1960 IIDLGPEGSKGGGEV
+1960 IIDLGPEGSKNGGEV
-1975 VAMGTPEEVASVQES
+1975 VAMGTPEQVASVQES

>member
-1 MEEAILV
+1 MTEESIHV

-39 SSMAIDTVY
+39 SSLAIDTVY
-48 AEGQRRYIESLSA
+48 AEGQRRYVESLSA

-67 GQLGKPDVDEIVGL
+67 GQLGKPDVDEIIGL
-81 SPSIAID
+81 SPSIAIS

-101 TVTEVYDYLRVLYA
+101 TVTEIYDYLRVLYA
-115 RVGQFHCPDC
+115 RVGQFHCPEC
-125 GREVGSQTAADI
+125 GREVGSQTPADI
-137 VQALLDY
+137 VNTLLSY
-144 PERTRLIILAPILRG
+144 PERTRLIILAPIARG
-159 TRGAHQRELEDLRK
+159 SRGAHEKEIEDLRS
-173 AGFARV
+173 AGFARLRV
-179 RIDGEIYELRPGFT
+179 DGEIHEIRPGFA
-193 LSPNQRHNIDVVI
+193 LSRNQRHDIDLVI
-206 DRIVIKD
+206 DRIIIKD
-213 GIEPRLTQA
+213 GIEPRVTET
-222 VETALMRGNGSL
+222 VNTALARGDGNM
-234 LVHVIST
+234 LVQVVPT
-241 EGKASPF
+241 EGEASPF
-248 ASQED
+248 LSEED
-253 DLLFSEDYT
+253 DLLFSRDYT
-262 CAHCRISFVK
+262 CSHCRISFVK

-281 NPDGMCEDCRGLGVQ
+281 NPDGMCENCRGLGVQ
-296 MGIPP
+296 MGILPQLIIL
-301 KSVVPDDTL
+301 DETL
-310 SMMQGAISMW
+310 SIMKGAISLW
-320 GPLTERSAA
+320 GPLNTQKRATEKS
-329 KEKVIAEALAKHLG
+329 IAEALAKHLG
-343 FNLKTPWRDLTP
+343 FDLKTPWKELTP

-367 TILTITAPG
+367 TVLTITTPG
-376 RDSNTEP
+376 KSTH
-383 PPSKTANTGRKRRG
+383 
-397 KKRRRRRRKPQPQQR
+397 KKRKQRRR
-412 RQYRVHFHGII
+412 YRVHFRGII
-423 PTEEQ
+423 PAEEQ
-428 KYHFTIDETPEDA
+428 KYHFEDDAEADEDD
-441 FPENFVKM
+441 FPDYFAKM
-449 PCRTC
+449 PCRAC
-454 DGTRLNSWIKAVTI
+454 DGTRLNAWIKAITI
-468 GDTSITDV
+468 GDTPITNI
-476 LGMSIQD
+476 LEMSIQD
-483 AAEFFGELVLSERET
+483 ATEFFTALALPEREA
-498 FIASELLKEIRGRLG
+498 FIAQELLKEIRGRLG

-571 LLMTLLNLRDQGNTV
+571 LLTTLLNLRNQGNTV

-597 VADLIVDFGPGAGIK
+597 VADWIVDFGPGAGIK

-622 AQFMKESNTLTAQ
+622 AQFIKESNTLTAQ

-640 KVIVQPESRRPI
+640 KVIIQPESRRTTGDKWI
-652 GERWVQICNARQ
+652 QICNARQ
-664 NNLQGISPK
+664 NNLKEISPK

-696 ILYSALAR
+696 ILYNALAR
-704 DLMKAKTVPGDYDD
+704 DLMNAKTVPGDYDD
-718 IRGIIKEKSVP
+718 IRGITKEKDGPIAS
-729 VSEVI
+729 VI

-746 RTPRSNAATYTKIF
+746 RTPRSNAATYTKVF
-760 DAIRALY
+760 DAIRTLY
-767 AGLPDAKLRGYK
+767 AGLPDSKLRGYK
-779 PGRFSFNVA
+779 PGRFSFNVS
-788 GGRCEACSGNGAK
+788 GGRCEACNGNGAK
-801 KVDMGLLSDVWVECE
+801 KVDMGLLADVWVECE
-816 VCEGKR
+816 VCNGKR
-822 FNSETLAVK
+822 FNNETLAIK
-831 YKGKDISEVLEM
+831 YKGKNISEVLEM
-843 DIDTALAHF
+843 DIDTALIHF
-852 ADIPRV
+852 ADIPKI

-958 EGGIGG
+958 EGGVGG
-964 GAIVAMGTPEQI
+964 GTIVAEGTPEQI
-976 AEMPESYT
+976 AEIPESYT
-984 GRALRGEFDICS
+984 GQALRGNFDIWR
-996 SSDPNEPQGVIA
+996 DAKQRLIEPELA
-1008 DANEIVARNAQG
+1008 DAYEKAQEK
-1020 RGDLARTEGEYT
+1020 RTA
-1032 ERDVKPPIHLTEPQ
+1032 
-1046 GKLKNIA
+1046 IA
-1053 VRGATE
+1053 VQGATE

-1064 IDVDIPHRKMT
+1064 VDIDIPHRKMT

-1086 SLALDTV
+1086 SLALDTI

-1163 GKPYCPDCQ
+1163 GKPYCPDCLE
-1172 VEVQP
+1172 EVQR
-1177 QTAEEITEQVFGIRH
+1177 QSAEEITEKVFEQLPG
-1192 EQRVDVL
+1192 QRVDVL

-1208 PEGQEGVSRGKIVDV
+1208 PEGSEDTIRGKIIDI
-1223 NASESAFGLKGNEDY
+1223 NASESAYGLKGNEEY
-1238 TDVFGRLQKAGFVR
+1238 ADVFTRLQRAGFAR

-1259 HRLDEAPKLSRGIHH
+1259 HRLDEAPKLSKIIRH
-1274 ELFIVIDRVELVD
+1274 EIFIVIDRVELVD

-1302 QSGGFVLIQATQSS
+1302 QSGGFVLLQKSQSTTL
-1316 DPASTRTNRSQR
+1316 ASKSTSRSK
-1328 GTRRKT
+1328 RKP
-1334 KRQPA
+1334 RASQPEA
-1339 VKKFF
+1339 PVKKFF
-1344 SEHAMCRSC
+1344 SEHAMCASC

-1370 VGACTSCDG
+1370 TGACNFCDG
-1379 RGRNRHPPYDACNQ
+1379 RGKNSHFPYDPCNQ
-1393 CHGARLKPFPS
+1393 CHGTRLKPFPS
-1404 CVRFENM
+1404 CVMFEN
-1411 TVSELMALSITEV
+1411 TTISELMALSITEI
-1424 IEFFDTRLK
+1424 IEFLNARLK
-1433 QIEVQVADD
+1433 QIGAEVGNDT
-1442 AQNGKGELPDT
+1442 QNGKSDLSAA

-1464 ALHIHTSPEFEAEV
+1464 ALHAHTSPEFEAEV
-1478 LHQIRTRLQFLENIG
+1478 LRQIRIRLQFLEDIG
-1493 LGYLALERGA
+1493 LGYLALDRGA

-1547 AALKELR
+1547 NALKELR

-1569 ILASDHVIDFG
+1569 ILAADHVIDFG
-1580 PQAGK
+1580 PKAGK
-1585 GGGEIV
+1585 AGGEII

-1596 DTFVGTRSPRPTSNQ
+1596 DTFTNSTTPVGAASEARPTDEPS
-1611 QLIAH
+1611 
-1616 DPQGKIKKSLT
+1616 PTKSLT
-1627 QAYLSNEVEIPVPK
+1627 QAYLSNEVEIPVPTT
-1641 ERRKGIG
+1641 RRKGTG
-1648 KQLAVFGAKTNNLKN
+1648 KELAIFGAKTNNLKD
-1663 IDVKIPLGTLT
+1663 IDVRIPLGTLT
-1674 CVTGVSGCGKSSFV
+1674 CVTGVSGCGKSSLV

-1694 ALESRS
+1694 ALESRK
-1700 SIKTEDP
+1700 SIKTGDAD
-1707 EDRRYTHYSSH
+1707 EDRLAIHNIH
-1718 GNREPIYNDYG
+1718 EREQSPIYNDYG
-1729 LPEYRSIRG
+1729 RPEYRSIRG
-1738 VSHIKRLINVDQ
+1738 ITQIKRLINVDQ

-1760 PATYTDLFTRIR
+1760 PATYTDLFTKIR
-1772 ELFAEQHDAKQ
+1772 ELFAEQHDAKT
-1783 RGYSM
+1783 RGFSI
-1788 GMFSFNLAAGQC
+1788 GNFSFNLAYGQC
-1800 HVCEGHRFNR
+1800 PVCEGHRFNR

-1823 ETCNS
+1823 EACNS
-1828 TGYSVETLEIRYQGK
+1828 TGYSNETLDIRYQGK
-1843 NIAEVLTMTVDEALT
+1843 NIAEVLDMTVDEALT
-1858 FFSESPRIC
+1858 FFSDNSRIC
-1867 RTLQMLTDVGLGYIE
+1867 RTLQMLADVGLGYIQ

-1897 VKLAKELARRQTGS
+1897 VKLAKELSRRTTGA

-1952 DVIKSADW
+1952 DIIKSADW
-1960 IIDLGPEGSKGGGEV
+1960 LIDLGPEGSKNGGEI
-1975 VAMGTPEEVASVQES
+1975 VATGTPEDVASVQES

>member
-1 MEEAILV
+1 MTEESIHV

-15 LRNIDIQLPKD
+15 LRNVDILLPKD

-39 SSMAIDTVY
+39 SSLAIDTVY

-81 SPSIAID
+81 SPSIAIS

-101 TVTEVYDYLRVLYA
+101 TVTEIYDYLRVLYA
-115 RVGQFHCPDC
+115 RVGQFHCPEC
-125 GREVGSQTAADI
+125 GSEVGSQTPSDI
-137 VQALLDY
+137 IQTLLKY
-144 PERTRLIILAPILRG
+144 PPRTRLIILAPIARG
-159 TRGAHQRELEDLRK
+159 SRGAHQKEIDDLRN
-173 AGFARV
+173 AGFVRLRV
-179 RIDGEIYELRPGFT
+179 DGEIYELRPSFA
-193 LSPNQRHNIDVVI
+193 LNPNQRHDIDLVI
-206 DRIVIKD
+206 DRIIIKD
-213 GIEPRLTQA
+213 GIEGRVTEA
-222 VETALMRGNGSL
+222 VNTALARGDGSM
-234 LVHVIST
+234 LVQIVPT
-241 EGKASPF
+241 EGEGSPF
-248 ASQED
+248 VSEDD
-253 DLLFSEDYT
+253 DLLFSQDYT
-262 CAHCRISFVK
+262 CSHCRISFVK

-281 NPDGMCEDCRGLGVQ
+281 NPDGMCESCRGLGTQ
-296 MGIPP
+296 MGILP
-301 KSVVPDDTL
+301 KLIIRDDTL
-310 SMMQGAISMW
+310 SIMQGAISLW
-320 GPLTERSAA
+320 GSLDKSDRAR
-329 KEKVIAEALAKHLG
+329 EKSIVEALAKHLG
-343 FNLKTPWRDLTP
+343 FDIDTPWRDLTP

-367 TILTITAPG
+367 DILTIRTP
-376 RDSNTEP
+376 RTST
-383 PPSKTANTGRKRRG
+383 SKRG
-397 KKRRRRRRKPQPQQR
+397 KQRRR
-412 RQYRVHFHGII
+412 YRARFHGII
-423 PTEEQ
+423 PAEEQ
-428 KYHFTIDETPEDA
+428 KYYFDEEDETDEEDL
-441 FPENFVKM
+441 PDYFVKM

-454 DGTRLNSWIKAVTI
+454 EGTRLNPWVKAVTI
-468 GDTSITDV
+468 AETPITNI
-476 LGMSIQD
+476 LEMSIQD
-483 AAEFFGELVLSERET
+483 ATQFYTELELPEREG
-498 FIASELLKEIRGRLG
+498 FIAEELLKEIRGRLG

-571 LLMTLLNLRDQGNTV
+571 LLTTLLNLRNQGNTV

-597 VADLIVDFGPGAGIK
+597 VADWLIDFGPGAGIK
-612 GGKITDIGTP
+612 GGKVTGMGTP
-622 AQFMKESNTLTAQ
+622 AQFMKESDTLTAQ

-640 KVIVQPESRRPI
+640 KVIIQPESRRAT
-652 GERWVQICNARQ
+652 GERWVQICNACQ
-664 NNLQGISPK
+664 NNLKGINPK
-673 IPIGTLCCVTG
+673 IPLGTLCCVTG

-696 ILYSALAR
+696 ILYNALAR
-704 DLMKAKTVPGDYDD
+704 DLMKAKTVPGAYDK
-718 IRGIIKEKSVP
+718 IQGVIKEKNVP
-729 VSEVI
+729 VSDVI

-746 RTPRSNAATYTKIF
+746 RTPRSNAATYTKVF
-760 DAIRALY
+760 DGIRALY

-779 PGRFSFNVA
+779 PGRFSFNVS

-816 VCEGKR
+816 VCNGKR
-822 FNSETLAVK
+822 FNSETLAIK
-831 YKGKDISEVLEM
+831 YKGKNIAEVLEM
-843 DIDTALAHF
+843 DIETALAHF

-858 ARGLKLLHDVGLD
+858 ARGLRLLHDVGLD

-884 GEAQRIKLSREL
+884 GEAQRIKLSKEL
-896 SKRGTGKTLY
+896 SKRSTGKTLY

-921 KLLTILHRLV
+921 KLLMILHRLV

-945 VINSADYLIDLGP
+945 VINSADYIIDLGP
-958 EGGIGG
+958 EGGVGG
-964 GAIVAMGTPEQI
+964 GTIVAEGTPEQI
-976 AEMPESYT
+976 AKMPESYT
-984 GRALRGEFDICS
+984 GQALRGDFDIWR
-996 SSDPNEPQGVIA
+996 DAKQRLKEP
-1008 DANEIVARNAQG
+1008 E
-1020 RGDLARTEGEYT
+1020 LAYVLGQEQTRRTA
-1032 ERDVKPPIHLTEPQ
+1032 
-1046 GKLKNIA
+1046 IA
-1053 VRGATE
+1053 VQGATE

-1064 IDVDIPHRKMT
+1064 VDIDIPHRKMT

-1086 SLALDTV
+1086 SLALDTI

-1112 IGQMEKPKVSKID
+1112 IGQMEKPKVSKIE

-1163 GKPYCPDCQ
+1163 GKPYCPDCYE
-1172 VEVQP
+1172 EVQP
-1177 QTAEEITEQVFGIRH
+1177 QTAEQITQQAFELAPQK
-1192 EQRVDVL
+1192 RVDVL
-1199 APLTNFFLL
+1199 APLTNFLL
-1208 PEGQEGVSRGKIVDV
+1208 VPVSETGVSRGKVIDI
-1223 NASESAFGLKGNEDY
+1223 NSSESAYGLKPNEDY
-1238 TDVFGRLQKAGFVR
+1238 SDVFPRLQRAGFVR

-1259 HRLDEAPKLSRGIHH
+1259 YRLDEVPKLSRGIQH
-1274 ELFIVIDRVELVD
+1274 EIFIVIDRIELAD

-1302 QSGGFVLIQATQSS
+1302 QSGGFVLIEE
-1316 DPASTRTNRSQR
+1316 RER
-1328 GTRRKT
+1328 GETPVRH
-1334 KRQPA
+1334 
-1339 VKKFF
+1339 FF
-1344 SEHAMCRSC
+1344 SEHAMCPSC

-1358 QLTPRHFSFNNK
+1358 QLTPRHFSFNNR
-1370 VGACTSCDG
+1370 VGACDFCDG
-1379 RGRNRHPPYDACNQ
+1379 RGRNLHPPYDACNQ
-1393 CHGARLKPFPS
+1393 CDGTRLKPFPTS
-1404 CVRFENM
+1404 VQFED
-1411 TVSELMALSITEV
+1411 TTIAELMEMSITEI
-1424 IEFFDTRLK
+1424 IEFFNARLK
-1433 QIEVQVADD
+1433 QIETQVGSND
-1442 AQNGKGELPDT
+1442 AEENRSEFLIEA
-1453 KGVSTSRATHP
+1453 GVSTSRATHP
-1464 ALHIHTSPEFEAEV
+1464 ALHVHTSPEFEAEV
-1478 LHQIRTRLQFLENIG
+1478 LHQIQTRLQFLEDIG

-1547 AALKELR
+1547 SALKELR

-1585 GGGEIV
+1585 GGGEIIAV
-1591 AIGTP
+1591 GTP
-1596 DTFVGTRSPRPTSNQ
+1596 ATFTNGDTPIQDREKKSST
-1611 QLIAH
+1611 
-1616 DPQGKIKKSLT
+1616 KSLT

-1641 ERRKGIG
+1641 TRRKGINKRLTISG
-1648 KQLAVFGAKTNNLKN
+1648 VKTNNLKD

-1674 CVTGVSGCGKSSFV
+1674 CVTGVSGCGKSSLI

-1700 SIKTEDP
+1700 SIKTGDP
-1707 EDRRYTHYSSH
+1707 KDQRYGYYFSDGH
-1718 GNREPIYNDYG
+1718 REPIYNDYG
-1729 LPEYRSIRG
+1729 LPEYKTIRG
-1738 VSHIKRLINVDQ
+1738 VSNIKRLINVDQ

-1760 PATYTDLFTRIR
+1760 PATYTDLFTKIR
-1772 ELFAEQHDAKQ
+1772 ELFAEQHDAKM
-1783 RGYSM
+1783 RGFTM
-1788 GMFSFNLAAGQC
+1788 GTFSFNLASGQC
-1800 HVCEGHRFNR
+1800 HICEGHRFNR

-1817 DVWIPC
+1817 DVWMPC
-1823 ETCNS
+1823 EACNS
-1828 TGYSVETLEIRYQGK
+1828 TGYNQDTLEIRYKGK
-1843 NIAEVLTMTVDEALT
+1843 NIAEVLDMTVDEALT
-1858 FFSESPRIC
+1858 FFSESSRIC
-1867 RTLQMLTDVGLGYIE
+1867 RTLQMLADVGLGYIQ

-1933 VLNRLVDAG
+1933 VLNRLVDGG
-1942 NTIIAVEHNI
+1942 NTIIAVEHNL

-1975 VAMGTPEEVASVQES
+1975 VAMGTPEEVAKVERS
-1990 HTARFLREVL
+1990 HTARFLREIL

>member
-1 MEEAILV
+1 MTEESILV
-8 QGAREHN
+8 HGAREHN
-15 LRNIDIQLPKD
+15 LKNIDVQLPKD

-39 SSMAIDTVY
+39 SSLAIDTVY

-67 GQLGKPDVDEIVGL
+67 GQLGKPDVDEIIGL

-101 TVTEVYDYLRVLYA
+101 TITEVYDYLRVLYA
-115 RVGQFHCPDC
+115 RVGQFHCPEC

-137 VQALLDY
+137 VQALIDY
-144 PERTRLIILAPILRG
+144 PERTRLIIFAPILRG
-159 TRGAHQRELEDLRK
+159 SRGAHERELEDLRK
-173 AGFARV
+173 AGFARL
-179 RIDGEIYELRPGFT
+179 RIDGEIYELRPDLT
-193 LSPNQRHNIDVVI
+193 LTPNQRHDIDVVI
-206 DRIVIKD
+206 DRIVIKE
-213 GIEPRLTQA
+213 GVEPRVAQA
-222 VETALMRGNGSL
+222 VDTALLRGDGSL
-234 LVHVIST
+234 LVHVVPT
-241 EGKASPF
+241 EGEGSPF
-248 ASQED
+248 VSEED
-253 DLLFSEDYT
+253 DLLFSKDYT

-281 NPDGMCEDCRGLGVQ
+281 NPDGMCENCRGLGVE
-296 MGIPP
+296 MGILP
-301 KSVVPDDTL
+301 KLIVPDDTL
-310 SMMQGAISMW
+310 SIMQGAISLW
-320 GPLTERSAA
+320 GPLDKRDVL

-343 FNLKTPWRDLTP
+343 FDIETPWKDLTP

-367 TILTITAPG
+367 DILTITTPG
-376 RDSNTEP
+376 
-383 PPSKTANTGRKRRG
+383 KGGHKKRKR
-397 KKRRRRRRKPQPQQR
+397 R
-412 RQYRVHFHGII
+412 RQYRAHFHGII

-428 KYHFTIDETPEDA
+428 KYHFKDDDETDEDT
-441 FPENFVKM
+441 FPDYFVKM

-454 DGTRLNSWIKAVTI
+454 EGTRLNPWVKAVTI
-468 GDTSITDV
+468 GETSITDI
-476 LGMSIQD
+476 LEMSIQD
-483 AAEFFGELVLSERET
+483 ATQLFGELVLPEREA
-498 FIASELLKEIRGRLG
+498 FIATELLKEIRGRLG

-521 YLTLARPAPT
+521 YLTLARSAPT

-571 LLMTLLNLRDQGNTV
+571 LLMTLLNLRNQGNTV

-597 VADLIVDFGPGAGIK
+597 VADWIVDFGPGAGIK

-640 KVIVQPESRRPI
+640 KVIVQPESRRPT
-652 GERWVQICNARQ
+652 GDRWVQICNARQ

-673 IPIGTLCCVTG
+673 IPVGTLCCVTG

-696 ILYSALAR
+696 ILYRALAR
-704 DLMKAKTVPGDYDD
+704 DLMKAKTVPGDYDS
-718 IRGIIKEKSVP
+718 IQGIIGGKNVR
-729 VSEVI
+729 VSNVI

-760 DAIRALY
+760 DNIRALY
-767 AGLPDAKLRGYK
+767 ASLPDAKLRGYK
-779 PGRFSFNVA
+779 PGRFSFNVS
-788 GGRCEACSGNGAK
+788 GGRCEACNGNGAK

-822 FNSETLAVK
+822 FNSETLAIK
-831 YKGKDISEVLEM
+831 YKGKNISEVLEM
-843 DIDTALAHF
+843 DIDIALAHF
-852 ADIPRV
+852 ADIPKV

-945 VINSADYLIDLGP
+945 VVNSADYLIDLGP
-958 EGGIGG
+958 EGGVGG
-964 GAIVAMGTPEQI
+964 GAIVAVGTPEQI
-976 AEMPESYT
+976 TEVPESYT
-984 GRALRGEFDICS
+984 GRALRGDFDIWRGTKHQRLG
-996 SSDPNEPQGVIA
+996 EA
-1008 DANEIVARNAQG
+1008 ELAFAYG
-1020 RGDLARTEGEYT
+1020 RESEA
-1032 ERDVKPPIHLTEPQ
+1032 PPETIT
-1046 GKLKNIA
+1046 
-1053 VRGATE
+1053 VRGAAE

-1064 IDVDIPHRKMT
+1064 IDIDIPHRKMT

-1112 IGQMEKPKVSKID
+1112 IGQMEKPKVSKIE

-1131 AISHA
+1131 AISHT

-1154 GLRTLYARW
+1154 GVRTLYARW
-1163 GKPYCPDCQ
+1163 GKPFCPDCQ
-1172 VEVQP
+1172 EEVQP
-1177 QTAEEITEQVFGIRH
+1177 QTAEEITEQVFGIHR

-1199 APLTNFFLL
+1199 APLTNFLLL
-1208 PEGQEGVSRGKIVDV
+1208 PEDKEGVSRGKIVDV
-1223 NASESAFGLKGNEDY
+1223 SASESAFGLKGNEDY
-1238 TDVFGRLQKAGFVR
+1238 ADVFRRLQGAGFVR

-1274 ELFIVIDRVELVD
+1274 EVFIVIDRIELVD

-1302 QSGGFVLIQATQSS
+1302 QSGGFVLIE
-1316 DPASTRTNRSQR
+1316 NRER
-1328 GTRRKT
+1328 G
-1334 KRQPA
+1334 QPTGRH
-1339 VKKFF
+1339 FL

-1353 GNNFG
+1353 GSNFG

-1370 VGACTSCDG
+1370 VGACDFCDG
-1379 RGRNRHPPYDACNQ
+1379 RGRNMHSPYDACNQ
-1393 CHGARLKPFPS
+1393 CHGTRLKPFPS
-1404 CVRFENM
+1404 CVRFEDM
-1411 TVSELMALSITEV
+1411 TVSELMALSITEI
-1424 IEFFDTRLK
+1424 IEFFNARLK
-1433 QIEVQVADD
+1433 RIEAEIISDD
-1442 AQNGKGELPDT
+1442 AETNRSDLLIAT
-1453 KGVSTSRATHP
+1453 GVSTSRATRP
-1464 ALHIHTSPEFEAEV
+1464 ALHVHTSPEFEAEV
-1478 LHQIRTRLQFLENIG
+1478 LRQIQTRLQFLEDIG
-1493 LGYLALERGA
+1493 LGYLALDRGA

-1554 DIGNSVLVVEHDRDT
+1554 DIGNTVLVVEHDRDT
-1569 ILASDHVIDFG
+1569 ILAADHVIDFG

-1591 AIGTP
+1591 AVGTP
-1596 DTFVGTRSPRPTSNQ
+1596 DTFQRSAVSDQQSVIGTQP
-1611 QLIAH
+1611 IARNEVEGDSKERH
-1616 DPQGKIKKSLT
+1616 AKTQTPDRYPQGKIKKSLT

-1641 ERRKGIG
+1641 TRRKGTG
-1648 KQLAVFGAKTNNLKN
+1648 KQLAIFGAKTNNLKD

-1674 CVTGVSGCGKSSFV
+1674 CVTGVSGCGKSSLV

-1700 SIKTEDP
+1700 SIKTGDP
-1707 EDRRYTHYSSH
+1707 KDSRYTHYLSDGH
-1718 GNREPIYNDYG
+1718 QEPIYNDYG
-1729 LPEYRSIRG
+1729 LPEYESIRG

-1760 PATYTDLFTRIR
+1760 PATYTDLFTKIR
-1772 ELFAEQHDAKQ
+1772 ELFAEQYDAKM
-1783 RGYSM
+1783 RGFNM
-1788 GMFSFNLAAGQC
+1788 GMFSFNLAQGQC

-1810 VEMHFLP
+1810 IEMHFLP
-1817 DVWIPC
+1817 DVWMPC
-1823 ETCNS
+1823 EACNS
-1828 TGYSVETLEIRYQGK
+1828 TGYSMETLEIRYKGK
-1843 NIAEVLTMTVDEALT
+1843 NIAEVLKMTVDEALA

-1933 VLNRLVDAG
+1933 VLNRLVDEG

-1975 VAMGTPEEVASVQES
+1975 VAMGTPEKVASVQES